1 MALDLEAYHKD
12 IEDERRQDEERAAQE
27 ANQAAWEAK
36 PFYSKAATIIS
47 EDVGAI
53 ADAAGDRLGKI
64 RDAYSAYHDAQV
76 ASRDKYG
83 IYIPTPE
90 VQEAGDNL
98 RGVVL
103 EPVTH
108 PIKSFVGG
116 YINQK
121 ADEGSTIAQ
130 DVRQSETF
138 VHYFMTPEDKLKK
151 AKEIEDTTG
160 ISADAFI
167 NDDVAYKQALNVYDY
182 KRAKAAVMPEDQAM
196 EAVWQEF
203 PELRNVSLT
212 NPNDAALA
220 LHDMDSVRQTHG
232 IVETFNHFIALG
244 NKELEYN
251 NLQYKIMT
259 NRADDNDRERAAD
272 LERMIAED
280 KKTAPSFFDDPLSA
294 IVGGMAS
301 SGPEMLQSIREG
313 VRDGLITAE
322 AAAIVGAALGT
333 GVEPLGGTLVGGA
346 AGAGAGFITGFVR
359 SVFGSVARRQAM
371 RTAITRGMQFG
382 AFEGMRR
389 PETGSRYA
397 EYGNM
402 KDTDG
407 NPLLTDNDRRLYA
420 TLGGAANAG
429 IEMANFGIA
438 TKPLS
443 RGAVNFLTKG
453 GTDKY
458 AVDAIKGVVDVAK
471 YDVAKRESVAAFA
484 KAQVKDTLKI
494 AATESAEEGAQSI
507 ADDLIHNRIVDASD
521 GRAADKAY
529 SIGDIAANALVA
541 SVEAIPAGLGFG
553 MASSLGGGSLGSVR
567 HAQRLFSEKAKEELA
582 AQKTM
587 TGTVMLN
594 RLQQVASSAKLKET
608 APDVQQ
614 KIIRTQVQGSGF
626 ENAYIDTAMAVKKE
640 NGLADLKEVAKTAGI
655 REEELEK
662 TIQSGGH
669 LFVPAE
675 KYAQSAASPQLLE
688 SVSFSPETD
697 SLARMKENAKMLSD
711 ALETAQKRAVH
722 ARADIVKSIADEY
735 FPEARENLDEQE
747 KARLYGERDMAK
759 AVIAQ
764 NTESPAE
771 GWRSLYNDFTAAR
784 DEILQPAMDAL
795 SKGMKQGVDILPLG
809 EDGRGIRVSNN
820 APWYQEYYKQH
831 GKAPNQAQLRDL
843 AYLLT
848 VGDASAPNVEG
859 WIPTTREAAEAMDA
873 ARGELDELN
882 GHIQTLENIKERM
895 MKVDSFEV
903 KGSAGLS
910 PEGYKL
916 YRQIIEMLEKI
927 GGEQKEDKQ
936 TKVARMNAML
946 FAHHADIFAAAM
958 RTQEGKEEYTA
969 LNYFRDRF
977 ALRYG
982 GTDMR
987 SNEDV
992 LHQAVRAGLNLDEQ
1006 VQVVGFDTL
1015 ANDLKGKS
1023 DKEIIAYI
1031 SKLSRTE
1038 PIPVAD
1044 FKALVGLPKD
1054 NDRYGQRHLI
1064 RGKANQSA
1072 ANRAARNTVLSNFRD
1087 VVQHAVVVE
1096 VVPNTKKKSLHGLQ
1110 GAKWRTQKRKN
1121 EVENYYRLMV
1131 PVRINGRIRT
1141 LVIVAEEHNGVVSS
1155 PTSVKVY
1162 EIYYAK
1168 KHPLATAPITET
1180 SSKAGAKAGVSVAE
1194 EDALSTISIRD
1205 MLTGVKDADGN
1216 LYAQSATNVP
1226 SSEKEAVRKQY
1237 EGTEQWM
1244 KAPNGKPTN
1253 LTEDQ
1258 WVAVR
1263 TPAFKAW
1270 FGDWEQAARLML
1282 PRHAENLEEA
1292 AAAARSI
1299 AGKRLTN
1306 DLLGVDAFLSNKNIG
1321 KMVSASAT
1329 RKSVDARVH
1338 ALAVANVDRLF
1349 SRAITEYTHKDRDND
1364 KNIKQI
1370 HRMFSPFVVG
1380 DNVFVAKLTVKE
1392 LVQEK
1397 EGNRLYSVEAL
1408 EIKEASRKWNAAYNA
1423 TEGVLTSFP
1432 QEAFDNIIARF
1443 LPDGKNCSKIV
1454 DENGEPMVVYHGS
1467 DAEFEVFD
1475 RTKGRSGMDIQ
1486 GMFFSPWD
1494 YESEGYGK
1502 NVRAFFL
1509 NIKNPATGSKSYE
1522 VFSKYKSENYA
1533 GIKARDELEHS
1544 GYDGVASGNM
1554 EDEDLEFIA
1563 FEPNQIKSATDN
1575 NGAFS
1580 PDDANIYHQKDS
1592 LEKNVGESTHAIP
1605 LDDGQG
1611 KVVDIQFVDVD
1622 EKRALQSPHIGI
1634 RFSDEEYKIGDDV
1647 ENSHNWVDGDWT
1659 DEELDGTS
1667 TVNVAEPWSYDSLDE
1682 LKETAIKRLNKAGR
1696 YPYDYAYLVAGTSS
1710 DYGEDTNESII
1721 RNAEVVGIL
1730 KLVRESEAE
1739 SFNQMLRQEV
1749 KGEISKED
1757 GKRIITLFERADEST
1772 FMHEMGHM
1780 FLMDL
1785 DELAKMDE
1793 ASAKELETVNAWAE
1807 WHEGAADEYAE
1818 TDFADEFRDHEN
1830 AILAAKKSGDV
1841 VAEKAALERWR
1852 QERFARGFEM
1862 YLSEGKAPS
1871 AAMRSV
1877 FRRFKAFLRK
1887 IYNLA
1892 KNAGAMPSVE
1902 VQAVMAR
1909 MIATENEI
1917 AEAKLDERFRPI
1929 EKLLGKESVESL
1941 LGETEAE
1948 LYKRWTQEAQE
1959 EAEDILRKRVMNDLK
1974 KEAREELNQKVEA
1987 ERERKRAELEND
1999 PVYLA
2004 EYAMR
2009 QGGSTDVVMNWF
2021 PSYAAYKKA
2030 RGKRKTLE
2038 NELKDYITEYARKLD
2053 EQIMQAHLSD
2063 ENVARAMQ
2071 TPKAYHRRLAIESA
2085 ALRRKERLMRLLGG
2099 NAPEEVKKKAVA
2111 EAKKAES
2118 PTRRG
2123 TKQEVRKEYE
2133 RSAYEHER
2141 FMREEAR
2148 AYLRERE
2155 ISESCN
2161 PRFFRRNERKYAR
2174 AMDKAAAAG
2183 KWSEVLALKEQ
2194 QAFAAACAYEAEKN
2208 EKRLN
2213 QLLANVKRKLSA
2225 RTVRLAADERYWL
2238 NHIGYLL
2245 GLKANDEEKPVKCA
2259 KLSELFEQYKDNN
2272 DIDACDPSDLLDVI
2286 TEGKKRY
2293 QEMQLDDFADIVN
2306 ALGILYNAGR
2316 RRNEML
2322 TKSMQGKTTDDILGE
2337 IFTDD
2342 TALKP
2347 SGIVE
2352 HPVSDDIGGMGY
2364 SELVARIPL
2373 LGEVVA
2379 KAAQEGNI
2387 QLTKPELILRLMGD
2401 KAHRYI
2407 YGTYDRAQMKESELL
2422 EEKRAALEK
2431 IFSVYSRREK
2441 MKWKDRNIDAH
2452 GDMISKENVLCL
2464 AMNWG
2469 TETNRKRVMDDI
2481 GQRFDVMR
2489 TLKENMTEKDWKVV
2503 QEVWNLLDTFWEE
2516 SARTEERLN
2525 GARVGKVP
2533 ASAFTIETADGKE
2546 ITLRGGYYPLRY
2558 NPKKA
2563 SKVNDKQTEEDVKGR
2578 MTGAQV
2584 FGTKRSHVKERSEGD
2599 VIAPVLLRF
2608 DVLKDHIFNAS
2619 HNIAFRIAARDVY
2632 RIINDKK
2639 FEAYVSSTYGRPIY
2653 DYLKQWA
2660 VDVWAVPVEA
2670 SDSAA
2675 SGINRIIGGLRRNS
2689 TMAIMGW
2696 RLWPCLENV
2705 MTNTFLNMDKIGVRK
2720 TAKAYLEGLPI
2731 FGRGPKAL
2739 RDMAKKS
2746 AFMADRISNMERDIR
2761 RDPHIFDPTYA
2772 PLEFLRDN
2780 AYFGI
2785 SFTDQLFSVPLWN
2798 KVYQEAFPKALAQI
2812 NEENEANKR
2821 TYQEAQNRVHELR
2834 AEIYDLRREME
2845 EKVDPLLQEIIREK
2859 NKERIREMKKHVRE
2873 KKERIRAKEKEFAE
2887 AGIALERAGE
2897 LPIYDEAER
2906 IREAEMR
2913 AVQAGDAAV
2922 RDTFGSGQTKDIS
2935 GAQRTRS
2942 ELFKL
2947 FTSFF
2952 SFFNTQYNAAL
2963 EAHYRGKYSKTGYK
2977 HIHVWM
2983 PLARTILFRIV
2994 LVGILGGLGKAAL
3007 GLDGGDDKD
3016 KYRKVQ
3022 DPKTGEI
3029 TKVEIPWEERWM
3041 NTVMKNTLSTAT
3053 GMFPGIR
3060 DLAGLALDRIFDGTT
3075 YGRTFEFGSV
3085 ASRGFDQAQATWNL
3099 IMKKGEDDLKRE
3111 EEEAKERERVKKMT
3125 RKQREKYE
3133 EEKKYKKPKKE
3144 VGYVDIA
3151 KSAAQTVSTFTASR
3165 HGITNTP
3172 SDGLF
3177 SIAQFAV
3184 DMMETDNYYDPD
3196 IRNVLRAVIFD
3207 KKLREKEVPK
3217 KPEPPKKKQ
3226 RRTRGRKERT
3236 ND

>member
-1 MALDLEAYHKD
+1 MAFDLEGYLQ
-12 IEDERRQDEERAAQE
+12 EGREEREQREAAQAEREAKE
-27 ANQAAWEAK
+27 ANQAEWEAK
-36 PFYSKAATIIS
+36 PWYSKAATIIS

-64 RDAYSAYHDAQV
+64 KDAYSAYYEAQA

-98 RGVVL
+98 RGAVL

-138 VHYFMTPEDKLKK
+138 LHYFVTPEDKLKK

-182 KRAKAAVMPEDQAM
+182 KRAKTAVMPEDQAM

-212 NPNDAALA
+212 NPTEAALA

-301 SGPEMLQSIREG
+301 SGPEMVQSIREG

-322 AAAIVGAALGT
+322 AAALAGAALGT
-333 GVEPLGGTLVGGA
+333 GIEPLGGTLVGGA
-346 AGAGAGFITGFVR
+346 AGTAGGFVVGTARSVITRATMGQLARAGLGAG
-359 SVFGSVARRQAM
+359 M
-371 RTAITRGMQFG
+371 RVG

-420 TLGGAANAG
+420 ALGGAANAG

-458 AVDAIKGVVDVAK
+458 AVDAIKGVVDAAK

-567 HAQRLFSEKAKEELA
+567 HARRLFSEKAKEELA

-614 KIIRTQVQGSGF
+614 KIIRTQVQGTGF

-655 REEELEK
+655 RDEELQK
-662 TIQSGGH
+662 TIESGGH

-697 SLARMKENAKMLSD
+697 SAARMKENAKMLSD

-735 FPEARENLDEQE
+735 FPEARENLDEHE
-747 KARLYGERDMAK
+747 KARLYSERDMAK

-848 VGDASAPNVEG
+848 VGDASAPQVEG

-882 GHIQTLENIKERM
+882 GHIKTLENIKERM

-936 TKVARMNAML
+936 TRVARMNAML

-958 RTQEGKEEYTA
+958 RTQEGKEKYTA
-969 LNYFRDRF
+969 LDYFKDRF

-987 SNEDV
+987 QN
-992 LHQAVRAGLNLDEQ
+992 GL
-1006 VQVVGFDTL
+1006 
-1015 ANDLKGKS
+1015 
-1023 DKEIIAYI
+1023 Y
-1031 SKLSRTE
+1031 
-1038 PIPVAD
+1038 
-1044 FKALVGLPKD
+1044 
-1054 NDRYGQRHLI
+1054 
-1064 RGKANQSA
+1064 
-1072 ANRAARNTVLSNFRD
+1072 
-1087 VVQHAVVVE
+1087 
-1096 VVPNTKKKSLHGLQ
+1096 
-1110 GAKWRTQKRKN
+1110 
-1121 EVENYYRLMV
+1121 
-1131 PVRINGRIRT
+1131 
-1141 LVIVAEEHNGVVSS
+1141 
-1155 PTSVKVY
+1155 
-1162 EIYYAK
+1162 
-1168 KHPLATAPITET
+1168 
-1180 SSKAGAKAGVSVAE
+1180 
-1194 EDALSTISIRD
+1194 
-1205 MLTGVKDADGN
+1205 
-1216 LYAQSATNVP
+1216 QSATDVP
-1226 SSEKEAVRKQY
+1226 SAEKDAVRKQY

-1244 KAPNGKPTN
+1244 KAPNGEPTN

-1258 WVAVR
+1258 WIAVR

-1270 FGDWEQAARLML
+1270 FGDWEAEAEKQKYLNTAPINVTEKKITKSGGVTARDAAFAWADAYL
-1282 PRHAENLEEA
+1282 PVQVSTRFGEVEINRTSVKDSLGHGFSQKKLDAITSLPEGMKVAAFIGEA
-1292 AAAARSI
+1292 KDFNGADIDNGYFCYPIMYQGEKQVVFCRAR
-1299 AGKRLTN
+1299 RDVN
-1306 DLLGVDAFLSNKNIG
+1306 SNKIYVHEVWTEDEIRGIPLQTAAKFSNSKPHG
-1321 KMVSASAT
+1321 GNT
-1329 RKSVDARVH
+1329 LYKSI
-1338 ALAVANVDRLF
+1338 LADFLN
-1349 SRAITEYTHKDRDND
+1349 K
-1364 KNIKQI
+1364 
-1370 HRMFSPFVVG
+1370 
-1380 DNVFVAKLTVKE
+1380 
-1392 LVQEK
+1392 
-1397 EGNRLYSVEAL
+1397 GNE
-1408 EIKEASRKWNAAYNA
+1408 
-1423 TEGVLTSFP
+1423 
-1432 QEAFDNIIARF
+1432 
-1443 LPDGKNCSKIV
+1443 CSKIV
-1454 DENGEPMVVYHGS
+1454 DENGEPLVVYHGS

-1522 VFSKYKSENYA
+1522 VFSKYQSENYA

-1575 NGAFS
+1575 NGVFS

-1592 LEKNVGESTHAIP
+1592 LEKNVGESAHAIP

-1659 DEELDGTS
+1659 DEELDGAS

-1682 LKETAIKRLNKAGR
+1682 LKETAIERLNKAGR

-1749 KGEISKED
+1749 RGEISKED
-1757 GKRIITLFERADEST
+1757 GKRIITLFESADEST

-1807 WHEGAADEYAE
+1807 WHEGAAEDYKD

-1830 AILAAKKSGDV
+1830 AILAAKKSGDA

-1917 AEAKLDERFRPI
+1917 TAAKLDERFRPI
-1929 EKLLGKESVESL
+1929 EKLLGKESVEYL
-1941 LGETEAE
+1941 LGETEAG
-1948 LYKRWTQEAQE
+1948 LYQRWTQEAQE

-1974 KEAREELNQKVEA
+1974 KEAREEFNQKVEA

-2111 EAKKAES
+2111 EAKKTES

-2183 KWSEVLALKEQ
+2183 KWSDVLALKEQ
-2194 QAFAAACAYEAEKN
+2194 QAFAAACAYEAERN
-2208 EKRLN
+2208 EARLN
-2213 QLLANVKRKLSA
+2213 KLLDDVKRKLNA

-2245 GLKANDEEKPVKCA
+2245 GLKANDEEKPVNCA
-2259 KLSELFEQYKDNN
+2259 KLSELFTRYKDNN

-2306 ALGILYNAGR
+2306 ALGILYNIGR

-2322 TKSMQGKTTDDILGE
+2322 TKSMQGKTTDDILGD
-2337 IFTDD
+2337 IVTDD

-2352 HPVSDDIGGMGY
+2352 HPVSDDVGGMGY
-2364 SELVARIPL
+2364 SELLAKIPL

-2379 KAAQEGNI
+2379 KAAQAGNKE
-2387 QLTKPELILRLMGD
+2387 LTKPELILRLMGD

-2407 YGTYDRAQMKESELL
+2407 YGTYERAQMKESELL

-2431 IFSVYSRREK
+2431 IFSVYSKNEK
-2441 MKWKDRNIDAH
+2441 MKWSNKNINAY
-2452 GDMISKENVLCL
+2452 GDMLSKEEVFCL
-2464 AMNWG
+2464 AFNWG

-2533 ASAFTIETADGKE
+2533 ASAFSIETADGKE
-2546 ITLRGGYYPLRY
+2546 ITLQGGYYPLRY

-2584 FGTKRSHVKERSEGD
+2584 FGTKRSHVKERSKGD
-2599 VIAPVLLRF
+2599 VVAPVLLRF

-2632 RIINDKK
+2632 RIINDKE

-2696 RLWPCLENV
+2696 RMWPCLENV
-2705 MTNTFLNMDKIGVRK
+2705 LTNTFLNMDKIGVRK
-2720 TAKAYLEGLPI
+2720 TAEAYFEGLPI
-2731 FGRGPKAL
+2731 FGKGPKAL

-2798 KVYQEAFPKALAQI
+2798 KVYQEAFPKAMAQI

-2821 TYQEAQNRVHELR
+2821 TYQEAQNRVYELR

-2887 AGIALERAGE
+2887 AGMALERAGE

-2906 IREAEMR
+2906 IREAELR

-2922 RDTFGSGQTKDIS
+2922 RDTFGSGQTKDLA

-2942 ELFKL
+2942 ELLKL

-2952 SFFNTQYNAAL
+2952 SFFNTQYNASL
-2963 EAHYRGKYSKTGYK
+2963 EAHYRGKYGKVGYK

-3111 EEEAKERERVKKMT
+3111 AEKVKERERVKKMT

-3165 HGITNTP
+3165 HGITNTL
-3172 SDGLF
+3172 SDGVF
-3177 SIAQFAV
+3177 SAAQFAV
-3184 DMMETDNYYDPD
+3184 DMMETDNYYDP
-3196 IRNVLRAVIFD
+3196 RVKNVLRSVIFD

>member
-1 MALDLEAYHKD
+1 MAFDLEGYLQ
-12 IEDERRQDEERAAQE
+12 EGREEREQREAAQAERESKE
-27 ANQAAWEAK
+27 ANQAEWEAK

-64 RDAYSAYHDAQV
+64 KDAYSAYYEAQA

-98 RGVVL
+98 RGAVL
-103 EPVTH
+103 EPITH

-130 DVRQSETF
+130 NVRNTETF
-138 VHYFMTPEDKLKK
+138 THYFMTSEDKLKK

-167 NDDVAYKQALNVYDY
+167 NDDIAYKQALNVYDY
-182 KRAKAAVMPEDQAM
+182 KRAKTAVMPEDQAM

-212 NPNDAALA
+212 NPTEAALA

-280 KKTAPSFFDDPLSA
+280 KKAAPSFFDDPLSA

-313 VRDGLITAE
+313 VRDGLIAAE
-322 AAAIVGAALGT
+322 ATAIAGAALGT

-346 AGAGAGFITGFVR
+346 AGAGAGFTAGFVR
-359 SVFGSVARRQAM
+359 SVFGGVARRQAM

-407 NPLLTDNDRRLYA
+407 NPLLTDNDRRFYA
-420 TLGGAANAG
+420 ALGGVANAG

-438 TKPLS
+438 TKLLS

-458 AVDAIKGVVDVAK
+458 AVDAIKGVVDAAK

-494 AATESAEEGAQSI
+494 AATESAEEGAQSV
-507 ADDLIHNRIVDASD
+507 ADDLIHNRIVGASD

-567 HAQRLFSEKAKEELA
+567 HARRFFSEKAKEELA

-655 REEELEK
+655 REEELQK
-662 TIQSGGH
+662 TIESGGH

-697 SLARMKENAKMLSD
+697 SAARMKENAKMLSD

-747 KARLYGERDMAK
+747 KARLYSERDMAK

-882 GHIQTLENIKERM
+882 GHIKTLENIKERM

-969 LNYFRDRF
+969 LDYFKDRF

-987 SNEDV
+987 DGFAQSSSARRLKEDMLAWKQKVDDFFAGKLALRNNVMMRSPLVFDLIGADSSLDIAIDSNILQKVVDKHHFTRKDLLQLPKKIADPLFVLRAIDTKTGVEDTQKRIV
-992 LHQAVRAGLNLDEQ
+992 VVDMEINGATVMIPFVFNTSKGFNKIASAYGRETPSGQPNDAWYIDRLNDKHLLYVHKNRTARWVATRTGAAGSHNAPLTKQ
-1006 VQVVGFDTL
+1006 SF
-1015 ANDLKGKS
+1015 
-1023 DKEIIAYI
+1023 
-1031 SKLSRTE
+1031 SKLSIPDETALGKLKKENPGFYQSAWHGSPHDFVEFLLSAIGTGEGAQAHGWGLYFAKAKKTAASYRERLSSKNELEIVYDGKKSEELTGDIKAAIQLLHLQGFRPEDNLGKFIKTRVKEYTE
-1038 PIPVAD
+1038 MIRRWENRIREIDNTLSTNAAQAVQAQ
-1044 FKALVGLPKD
+1044 LYEERKD
-1054 NDRYGQRHLI
+1054 NVDRVAASKNVVRQLKLI
-1064 RGKANQSA
+1064 
-1072 ANRAARNTVLSNFRD
+1072 D
-1087 VVQHAVVVE
+1087 
-1096 VVPNTKKKSLHGLQ
+1096 TKKAAIKGAGSLFHVEIPDNDVLLDEDKSYTKQPLKVREALEKLVRGLTLDQ
-1110 GAKWRTQKRKN
+1110 L
-1121 EVENYYRLMV
+1121 ENWNDVRRL
-1131 PVRINGRIRT
+1131 GKSK
-1141 LVIVAEEHNGVVSS
+1141 VIAE
-1155 PTSVKVY
+1155 
-1162 EIYYAK
+1162 IM
-1168 KHPLATAPITET
+1168 
-1180 SSKAGAKAGVSVAE
+1180 
-1194 EDALSTISIRD
+1194 DALSESNGMNIYGTISD
-1205 MLTGVKDADGN
+1205 LA
-1216 LYAQSATNVP
+1216 
-1226 SSEKEAVRKQY
+1226 
-1237 EGTEQWM
+1237 EGQ
-1244 KAPNGKPTN
+1244 
-1253 LTEDQ
+1253 
-1258 WVAVR
+1258 
-1263 TPAFKAW
+1263 
-1270 FGDWEQAARLML
+1270 
-1282 PRHAENLEEA
+1282 
-1292 AAAARSI
+1292 
-1299 AGKRLTN
+1299 
-1306 DLLGVDAFLSNKNIG
+1306 
-1321 KMVSASAT
+1321 
-1329 RKSVDARVH
+1329 
-1338 ALAVANVDRLF
+1338 
-1349 SRAITEYTHKDRDND
+1349 
-1364 KNIKQI
+1364 
-1370 HRMFSPFVVG
+1370 
-1380 DNVFVAKLTVKE
+1380 
-1392 LVQEK
+1392 
-1397 EGNRLYSVEAL
+1397 
-1408 EIKEASRKWNAAYNA
+1408 KEAS
-1423 TEGVLTSFP
+1423 VL
-1432 QEAFDNIIARF
+1432 
-1443 LPDGKNCSKIV
+1443 
-1454 DENGEPMVVYHGS
+1454 
-1467 DAEFEVFD
+1467 
-1475 RTKGRSGMDIQ
+1475 
-1486 GMFFSPWD
+1486 
-1494 YESEGYGK
+1494 
-1502 NVRAFFL
+1502 L
-1509 NIKNPATGSKSYE
+1509 NQY
-1522 VFSKYKSENYA
+1522 
-1533 GIKARDELEHS
+1533 GIKGITYGGQE
-1544 GYDGVASGNM
+1544 DGRCYVI
-1554 EDEDLEFIA
+1554 F
-1563 FEPNQIKSATDN
+1563 
-1575 NGAFS
+1575 
-1580 PDDANIYHQKDS
+1580 DDK
-1592 LEKNVGESTHAIP
+1592 AI
-1605 LDDGQG
+1605 
-1611 KVVDIQFVDVD
+1611 
-1622 EKRALQSPHIGI
+1622 
-1634 RFSDEEYKIGDDV
+1634 
-1647 ENSHNWVDGDWT
+1647 
-1659 DEELDGTS
+1659 
-1667 TVNVAEPWSYDSLDE
+1667 
-1682 LKETAIKRLNKAGR
+1682 
-1696 YPYDYAYLVAGTSS
+1696 
-1710 DYGEDTNESII
+1710 SII
-1721 RNAEVVGIL
+1721 E
-1730 KLVRESEAE
+1730 K
-1739 SFNQMLRQEV
+1739 FNQMLRQEV
-1749 KGEISKED
+1749 RGEISKED
-1757 GKRIITLFERADEST
+1757 GKRIITLFESADEST

-1807 WHEGAADEYAE
+1807 WHEGAAEEYKD

-1830 AILAAKKSGDV
+1830 AILAAKKSGDA

-1917 AEAKLDERFRPI
+1917 TEAKLDDRFRPI

-1974 KEAREELNQKVEA
+1974 KEAREEFNQKVEA

-2053 EQIMQAHLSD
+2053 EQIMQEHLSD

-2183 KWSEVLALKEQ
+2183 KWSDVLALKEQ
-2194 QAFAAACAYEAEKN
+2194 QAFAAACAYEAERN
-2208 EKRLN
+2208 EARLN
-2213 QLLANVKRKLSA
+2213 KLVESVKRKLNA

-2259 KLSELFEQYKDNN
+2259 KLSELFARYKENI

-2306 ALGILYNAGR
+2306 ALGILYNVGR

-2347 SGIVE
+2347 TGIVE
-2352 HPVSDDIGGMGY
+2352 HPVSEDTGGIGY
-2364 SELVARIPL
+2364 SELLAKTPFV
-2373 LGEVVA
+2373 GEVLA
-2379 KAAQEGNI
+2379 KYGQEGSLL
-2387 QLTKPELILRLMGD
+2387 LTKPELIMRLIGE
-2401 KAHRYI
+2401 KAHRYL
-2407 YGTYDRAQMKESELL
+2407 YGTYERAQMKESEILG
-2422 EEKRAALEK
+2422 EKKEKLEK
-2431 IFSVYSRREK
+2431 IFSVYTRKER

-2452 GDMISKENVLCL
+2452 GDMLSKENVLCL

-2469 TETNRKRVMDDI
+2469 TFTNRKRVMDDI
-2481 GQRFDVMR
+2481 GQRFDVIR
-2489 TLKENMTEKDWKVV
+2489 TLHENMTEKDWKVV
-2503 QEVWNLLDTFWEE
+2503 QEVWNLVDTFWGE

-2525 GARVGKVP
+2525 GAHIGKVP
-2533 ASAFTIETADGKE
+2533 AHEFTIKTADKKE
-2546 ITLRGGYYPLRY
+2546 ITLKGGYYPLRY
-2558 NPKKA
+2558 NAEK
-2563 SKVNDKQTEEDVKGR
+2563 SSNVQDKTAEEAAKGT

-2584 FGTKRSHVKERSEGD
+2584 FGTMRSHTKGRVEGD
-2599 VIAPVLLRF
+2599 VVLPVRLEF
-2608 DVLKDHIFNAS
+2608 GVLQEHVYNAS

-2639 FEAYVSSTYGRPIY
+2639 FEAYVSSNYGRPVY
-2653 DYLKQWA
+2653 KYLKQWA
-2660 VDVWAVPVEA
+2660 VDVWAIPA
-2670 SDSAA
+2670 DGTDLAGSAISRA
-2675 SGINRIIGGLRRNS
+2675 LAAFRRNS

-2696 RLWPCLENV
+2696 RVWPVVENV
-2705 MTNTFLNMDKIGVRK
+2705 SNIAPVVDKLGARRALQAVIAFALHPK
-2720 TAKAYLEGLPI
+2720 TLLA
-2731 FGRGPKAL
+2731 
-2739 RDMAKKS
+2739 MSKKS
-2746 AFMADRISNMERDIR
+2746 IFMADRINNMERDVR
-2761 RDPHIFDPTYA
+2761 RDSHTFDPTYK

-2780 AYFGI
+2780 AYRALA
-2785 SFTDQLFSVPLWN
+2785 FTDLALSVPTWN
-2798 KVYQEAFPKALAQI
+2798 SAYNEAFPKAMAQI

-2821 TYQEAQNRVHELR
+2821 TYQEAQNRVYELR
-2834 AEIYDLRREME
+2834 AEVYDLRREME
-2845 EKVDPLLQEIIREK
+2845 ETVDPSLQ
-2859 NKERIREMKKHVRE
+2859 
-2873 KKERIRAKEKEFAE
+2873 ERIRAKEKEFAE

-2922 RDTFGSGQTKDIS
+2922 RDTFGSGQTKDLAAI
-2935 GAQRTRS
+2935 QRSRN
-2942 ELFKL
+2942 EAVKM
-2947 FTSFF
+2947 FTSFY
-2952 SFFNTQYNAAL
+2952 SFFNTQFNAVLESYYGGKYNADG
-2963 EAHYRGKYSKTGYK
+2963 YR
-2977 HIHVWM
+2977 HIRVWM
-2983 PLARTILFRIV
+2983 PFARSVLYRII
-2994 LVGILGGLGKAAL
+2994 LVGLIGGLGKAAL
-3007 GLDGGDDKD
+3007 GLEGDDDKD
-3016 KYRKVQ
+3016 KYRNVV
-3022 DPKTGEI
+3022 DPKTGKT
-3029 TKVEIPWEERWM
+3029 TKVEVPWEERWM
-3041 NTVMKNTLSTAT
+3041 NVIGKNTISTAT
-3053 GMFPGIR
+3053 GMIPIVR
-3060 DLAGLALDRIFDGTT
+3060 DLIGMVTDALFDGTT
-3075 YGRTFEFGSV
+3075 RGRNFEVGSV
-3085 ASRGFDQAQATWNL
+3085 LSRGGKQAMATWNL

-3111 EEEAKERERVKKMT
+3111 AEKAKERERVKKMT
-3125 RKQREKYE
+3125 KKQREKYE

-3151 KSAAQTVSTFTASR
+3151 KSAAQTVSTFTATR
-3165 HGITNTP
+3165 HGITNTL
-3172 SDGLF
+3172 SDGVF
-3177 SIAQFAV
+3177 SAAQFAV
-3184 DMMETDNYYDPD
+3184 DMMETDNYYDP
-3196 IRNVLRAVIFD
+3196 RVKNVLRSVIFD

>member
-1 MALDLEAYHKD
+1 MAFDLEGYLQ
-12 IEDERRQDEERAAQE
+12 EGREEREQREAAQAERESKE
-27 ANQAAWEAK
+27 ANQAEWEAK

-64 RDAYSAYHDAQV
+64 KDAYSAYYEAQA

-98 RGVVL
+98 RGAVL
-103 EPVTH
+103 EPITH

-130 DVRQSETF
+130 NVRNTETF
-138 VHYFMTPEDKLKK
+138 THYFMTSEDKLKK

-182 KRAKAAVMPEDQAM
+182 KRAKTAVMPEDQAM

-212 NPNDAALA
+212 NPTEAALA

-280 KKTAPSFFDDPLSA
+280 KKAAPSFFDDPLSA

-301 SGPEMLQSIREG
+301 SGPEMMQSIREG

-322 AAAIVGAALGT
+322 AAALAGAALGT
-333 GVEPLGGTLVGGA
+333 GIEPLGGTLVGGA
-346 AGAGAGFITGFVR
+346 AGAAGGFVVGTARSVITRATMGQLARAGLGAG
-359 SVFGSVARRQAM
+359 M
-371 RTAITRGMQFG
+371 RVG

-420 TLGGAANAG
+420 ALGGAANAG

-458 AVDAIKGVVDVAK
+458 AVDAIKGVVDAAK

-494 AATESAEEGAQSI
+494 AATESAEEGAQSV

-541 SVEAIPAGLGFG
+541 SVVAIPAGLGFG

-567 HAQRLFSEKAKEELA
+567 HARRLFSEKAKEELA

-626 ENAYIDTAMAVKKE
+626 ENAYIDTAMAVKKG

-655 REEELEK
+655 REEELQK
-662 TIQSGGH
+662 TIESGGN

-697 SLARMKENAKMLSD
+697 SMARMKENAKMLSD

-747 KARLYGERDMAK
+747 KARLHSERDMAK

-784 DEILQPAMDAL
+784 DEILQPAIDAL

-882 GHIQTLENIKERM
+882 GHIKTLENIKERM

-916 YRQIIEMLEKI
+916 YRQIMEMLEKI

-969 LNYFRDRF
+969 LDYFRDRF

-987 SNEDV
+987 QN
-992 LHQAVRAGLNLDEQ
+992 GL
-1006 VQVVGFDTL
+1006 
-1015 ANDLKGKS
+1015 
-1023 DKEIIAYI
+1023 Y
-1031 SKLSRTE
+1031 
-1038 PIPVAD
+1038 
-1044 FKALVGLPKD
+1044 
-1054 NDRYGQRHLI
+1054 
-1064 RGKANQSA
+1064 
-1072 ANRAARNTVLSNFRD
+1072 
-1087 VVQHAVVVE
+1087 
-1096 VVPNTKKKSLHGLQ
+1096 
-1110 GAKWRTQKRKN
+1110 
-1121 EVENYYRLMV
+1121 
-1131 PVRINGRIRT
+1131 
-1141 LVIVAEEHNGVVSS
+1141 
-1155 PTSVKVY
+1155 
-1162 EIYYAK
+1162 
-1168 KHPLATAPITET
+1168 
-1180 SSKAGAKAGVSVAE
+1180 
-1194 EDALSTISIRD
+1194 
-1205 MLTGVKDADGN
+1205 
-1216 LYAQSATNVP
+1216 QSATNVP
-1226 SSEKEAVRKQY
+1226 SAEKDAVRKQY

-1270 FGDWEQAARLML
+1270 FGDWEAEAEKQKYLNTAPINVTEKKITKSGGVTARDAALAWADAYL
-1282 PRHAENLEEA
+1282 PVQVSTRFGEVEINRTSVKDSLGHGFSQKKLDAITSLPEGMKVAAFIGEA
-1292 AAAARSI
+1292 KDFNGADIDNGYFCYPIMYQGEKQVVFCRAR
-1299 AGKRLTN
+1299 RDVN
-1306 DLLGVDAFLSNKNIG
+1306 SNKIYVHEVWTEDEIRGIPLQTAAKFSNSKPHG
-1321 KMVSASAT
+1321 GNT
-1329 RKSVDARVH
+1329 LYKSI
-1338 ALAVANVDRLF
+1338 LADFLN
-1349 SRAITEYTHKDRDND
+1349 K
-1364 KNIKQI
+1364 
-1370 HRMFSPFVVG
+1370 
-1380 DNVFVAKLTVKE
+1380 
-1392 LVQEK
+1392 
-1397 EGNRLYSVEAL
+1397 GNE
-1408 EIKEASRKWNAAYNA
+1408 
-1423 TEGVLTSFP
+1423 
-1432 QEAFDNIIARF
+1432 
-1443 LPDGKNCSKIV
+1443 CSKIV
-1454 DENGEPMVVYHGS
+1454 DENGEPLVVYHGS

-1592 LEKNVGESTHAIP
+1592 LEKNVGESAHAIP

-1634 RFSDEEYKIGDDV
+1634 RFSDKEYKIGDDV

-1659 DEELDGTS
+1659 DEELDGAS

-1682 LKETAIKRLNKAGR
+1682 LKETAIERLNKAGR

-1749 KGEISKED
+1749 RGEISQED
-1757 GKRIITLFERADEST
+1757 GKRIITLFESADEST

-1807 WHEGAADEYAE
+1807 WHEGAAEDYKD

-1948 LYKRWTQEAQE
+1948 LYQRWTQEAQE

-1974 KEAREELNQKVEA
+1974 KEAREEFNEKVEA

-2038 NELKDYITEYARKLD
+2038 NELKDYMTEYARKLD
-2053 EQIMQAHLSD
+2053 EQIMQEHLSD

-2148 AYLRERE
+2148 TYLRERE

-2183 KWSEVLALKEQ
+2183 KWSDVLALKEQ
-2194 QAFAAACAYEAEKN
+2194 QAFAAACAYEAERN
-2208 EKRLN
+2208 EARLN
-2213 QLLANVKRKLSA
+2213 KLVESVKRKLNA

-2245 GLKANDEEKPVKCA
+2245 GLKANDEEKPVNCA
-2259 KLSELFEQYKDNN
+2259 KLSELFAQYKDNI

-2306 ALGILYNAGR
+2306 ALGILYNVGR

-2347 SGIVE
+2347 TGIVE
-2352 HPVSDDIGGMGY
+2352 HPVSEDTGGIGY
-2364 SELVARIPL
+2364 SELL
-2373 LGEVVA
+2373 A
-2379 KAAQEGNI
+2379 KTPFVGKVLAKYGQEGSLL
-2387 QLTKPELILRLMGD
+2387 LTKPELIMRLLGE
-2401 KAHRYI
+2401 KAHRYL
-2407 YGTYDRAQMKESELL
+2407 YGTYDRAQMKESEILG
-2422 EEKRAALEK
+2422 EKQKELEK
-2431 IFSVYSRREK
+2431 IFSVYTRKER

-2452 GDMISKENVLCL
+2452 GDMLSKENVLCL

-2469 TETNRKRVMDDI
+2469 TFTNRKRVLDGV
-2481 GQRFDVMR
+2481 GQKFDVIR
-2489 TLKENMTEKDWKVV
+2489 TLHENMTEKDWKVV
-2503 QEVWNLLDTFWEE
+2503 QEVWNLVDTFWEE

-2525 GARVGKVP
+2525 GAHIGKVP
-2533 ASAFTIETADGKE
+2533 AHEFTIKTADGKE
-2546 ITLRGGYYPLRY
+2546 VTLKGGYYPLRY
-2558 NPKKA
+2558 NAEK
-2563 SKVNDKQTEEDVKGR
+2563 SSNVQDKTAEEAAKGT

-2584 FGTKRSHVKERSEGD
+2584 FGTKRGHTKARVEGD
-2599 VIAPVLLRF
+2599 VVLPVRLEF
-2608 DVLKDHIFNAS
+2608 GVLQEHIYNAS

-2639 FEAYVSSTYGRPIY
+2639 FEAYVSSNYGRPVY
-2653 DYLKQWA
+2653 KYLKQWA
-2660 VDVWAVPVEA
+2660 VDVWAIPA
-2670 SDSAA
+2670 DGTDLAGSAISRA
-2675 SGINRIIGGLRRNS
+2675 LAAFRRNS

-2696 RLWPCLENV
+2696 RMWPVVENV
-2705 MTNTFLNMDKIGVRK
+2705 SNIAPVVDKLGAKRALQAVIAFALHPK
-2720 TAKAYLEGLPI
+2720 TLLA
-2731 FGRGPKAL
+2731 
-2739 RDMAKKS
+2739 MSKKS
-2746 AFMADRISNMERDIR
+2746 IFMADRINNMERDVR
-2761 RDPHIFDPTYA
+2761 RDSHTFDPTYK

-2780 AYFGI
+2780 AYRAL
-2785 SFTDQLFSVPLWN
+2785 SFTDLALSVPTWN
-2798 KVYQEAFPKALAQI
+2798 SAYNEAFPKALAQI

-2845 EKVDPLLQEIIREK
+2845 EIVDPSLQ
-2859 NKERIREMKKHVRE
+2859 
-2873 KKERIRAKEKEFAE
+2873 ERIRAKEKEFAE

-2922 RDTFGSGQTKDIS
+2922 RDTFGSGQTKDLAAI
-2935 GAQRTRS
+2935 QRSRN
-2942 ELFKL
+2942 EAVKM
-2947 FTSFF
+2947 FTSFY
-2952 SFFNTQYNAAL
+2952 SFFNTQFNAVLESYYGGKYNADG
-2963 EAHYRGKYSKTGYK
+2963 YR
-2977 HIHVWM
+2977 HIRVWM
-2983 PLARTILFRIV
+2983 PFARSMLYRII
-2994 LVGILGGLGKAAL
+2994 LVGLIGGLGKAAL
-3007 GLDGGDDKD
+3007 GLEGDDDRD
-3016 KYRKVQ
+3016 KYRNVV
-3022 DPKTGEI
+3022 DPKTGKT
-3029 TKVEIPWEERWM
+3029 TKVEVPWEERWM
-3041 NTVMKNTLSTAT
+3041 NVIGKNTVSTAT
-3053 GMFPGIR
+3053 GMIPIVR
-3060 DLAGLALDRIFDGTT
+3060 DLIGMVTDALFDGTT
-3075 YGRTFEFGSV
+3075 RGRNFEVGSV
-3085 ASRGFDQAQATWNL
+3085 LSRGGKQAMATWNL

-3111 EEEAKERERVKKMT
+3111 AEKVKERERVKKMT
-3125 RKQREKYE
+3125 KKQREKYE

-3151 KSAAQTVSTFTASR
+3151 KSAAQTVSTFTATR
-3165 HGITNTP
+3165 HGITNTL
-3172 SDGLF
+3172 SDGVF
-3177 SIAQFAV
+3177 SAAQFAI
-3184 DMMETDNYYDPD
+3184 DMMETDNYYDP
-3196 IRNVLRAVIFD
+3196 RVTNVMRSVIFD

>member
-1 MALDLEAYHKD
+1 MAFDLEGYLQ
-12 IEDERRQDEERAAQE
+12 EGREEREQREAAQAEREAKE
-27 ANQAAWEAK
+27 ANQAEWEAK
-36 PFYSKAATIIS
+36 PWYSKAATIIS

-64 RDAYSAYHDAQV
+64 KDAYSAYYEAQA

-98 RGVVL
+98 RGAVL

-130 DVRQSETF
+130 NVRNTETF
-138 VHYFMTPEDKLKK
+138 THYFMTSEDKLKK

-160 ISADAFI
+160 ISAEAFI
-167 NDDVAYKQALNVYDY
+167 NDDIAYKQALNVYDY
-182 KRAKAAVMPEDQAM
+182 KRAKTAVMPEDQAM

-212 NPNDAALA
+212 NPTEAALA

-301 SGPEMLQSIREG
+301 SGPEMVQSIREG
-313 VRDGLITAE
+313 VRDGLIAAE
-322 AAAIVGAALGT
+322 ATAIAGAALGT

-346 AGAGAGFITGFVR
+346 AGAGAGFTAGFVR
-359 SVFGSVARRQAM
+359 SVFGGVARRQAM

-389 PETGSRYA
+389 PETGSRFA

-407 NPLLTDNDRRLYA
+407 DPLLTDNDRRLYA
-420 TLGGAANAG
+420 ALGGAANAG
-429 IEMANFGIA
+429 IEMANFGIV

-443 RGAVNFLTKG
+443 RGAANFLTKG

-458 AVDAIKGVVDVAK
+458 AVDAIKGVVDAAK

-494 AATESAEEGAQSI
+494 AATESAEEGAQSV

-567 HAQRLFSEKAKEELA
+567 HARRLFSEKAKEELA

-655 REEELEK
+655 REEELQK
-662 TIQSGGH
+662 TIESGGH

-697 SLARMKENAKMLSD
+697 SVARMKENAKMLSD

-747 KARLYGERDMAK
+747 KARLHSERDMAK

-848 VGDASAPNVEG
+848 VGDASAPQVEG

-882 GHIQTLENIKERM
+882 GHIKTLENIKERM

-958 RTQEGKEEYTA
+958 RTQEGKEKYTA
-969 LNYFRDRF
+969 LDYFKDRF

-987 SNEDV
+987 DGFAQRSSARRLKEDMLAWKQKV
-992 LHQAVRAGLNLDEQ
+992 DDFLAGKLPLHNNVVMRTPLVFDLIGADSTLDIAIDRNILQKLVNKHHFTRQNLLE
-1006 VQVVGFDTL
+1006 
-1015 ANDLKGKS
+1015 
-1023 DKEIIAYI
+1023 
-1031 SKLSRTE
+1031 
-1038 PIPVAD
+1038 
-1044 FKALVGLPKD
+1044 LPKKIAD
-1054 NDRYGQRHLI
+1054 PLFVL
-1064 RGKANQSA
+1064 
-1072 ANRAARNTVLSNFRD
+1072 RAIDTKTG
-1087 VVQHAVVVE
+1087 VE
-1096 VVPNTKKKSLHGLQ
+1096 D
-1110 GAKWRTQKRKN
+1110 AQKRIVVIDM
-1121 EVENYYRLMV
+1121 E
-1131 PVRINGRIRT
+1131 ING
-1141 LVIVAEEHNGVVSS
+1141 
-1155 PTSVKVY
+1155 
-1162 EIYYAK
+1162 
-1168 KHPLATAPITET
+1168 AT
-1180 SSKAGAKAGVSVAE
+1180 V
-1194 EDALSTISIRD
+1194 
-1205 MLTGVKDADGN
+1205 
-1216 LYAQSATNVP
+1216 
-1226 SSEKEAVRKQY
+1226 
-1237 EGTEQWM
+1237 
-1244 KAPNGKPTN
+1244 
-1253 LTEDQ
+1253 
-1258 WVAVR
+1258 
-1263 TPAFKAW
+1263 
-1270 FGDWEQAARLML
+1270 
-1282 PRHAENLEEA
+1282 
-1292 AAAARSI
+1292 
-1299 AGKRLTN
+1299 
-1306 DLLGVDAFLSNKNIG
+1306 
-1321 KMVSASAT
+1321 MV
-1329 RKSVDARVH
+1329 
-1338 ALAVANVDRLF
+1338 
-1349 SRAITEYTHKDRDND
+1349 
-1364 KNIKQI
+1364 
-1370 HRMFSPFVVG
+1370 PFVVNTAQG
-1380 DNVFVAKLTVKE
+1380 MNKIASAYGREKSSGQPNDQWYIDRLNQKNLLYINKNRTARWVATRTGAAGRHNAPLTK
-1392 LVQEK
+1392 Q
-1397 EGNRLYSVEAL
+1397 
-1408 EIKEASRKWNAAYNA
+1408 
-1423 TEGVLTSFP
+1423 SFST
-1432 QEAFDNIIARF
+1432 FSIA
-1443 LPDGKNCSKIV
+1443 
-1454 DENGEPMVVYHGS
+1454 DENDLSKQKKENPGFYQSAWHGS
-1467 DAEFEVFD
+1467 PHDFVEFLLSAIGTGEGAQAHGWGLYLAEKREAA
-1475 RTKGRSGMDIQ
+1475 S
-1486 GMFFSPWD
+1486 
-1494 YESEGYGK
+1494 GYGGK
-1502 NVRAFFL
+1502 LYHVEIPDNDVLIDEQKTYDEQPAKVR
-1509 NIKNPATGSKSYE
+1509 K
-1522 VFSKYKSENYA
+1522 
-1533 GIKARDELEHS
+1533 
-1544 GYDGVASGNM
+1544 
-1554 EDEDLEFIA
+1554 
-1563 FEPNQIKSATDN
+1563 
-1575 NGAFS
+1575 
-1580 PDDANIYHQKDS
+1580 S
-1592 LEKNVGESTHAIP
+1592 LEKLVHGLTLEQLENWNDVRRLGKVKVIAEIMDTLSESDGMNIYGTISD
-1605 LDDGQG
+1605 LVDGQQEASELLNQYG
-1611 KVVDIQFVDVD
+1611 IKGITYHDEQSGRGFVVF
-1622 EKRALQSPHIGI
+1622 
-1634 RFSDEEYKIGDDV
+1634 DD
-1647 ENSHNWVDGDWT
+1647 
-1659 DEELDGTS
+1659 
-1667 TVNVAEPWSYDSLDE
+1667 
-1682 LKETAIKRLNKAGR
+1682 KAI
-1696 YPYDYAYLVAGTSS
+1696 
-1710 DYGEDTNESII
+1710 SII
-1721 RNAEVVGIL
+1721 E
-1730 KLVRESEAE
+1730 K
-1739 SFNQMLRQEV
+1739 FNQMLRQEV
-1749 KGEISKED
+1749 RGEISKED
-1757 GKRIITLFERADEST
+1757 GKRIITLFESADEST

-1807 WHEGAADEYAE
+1807 WHEGAAAEYKD

-1917 AEAKLDERFRPI
+1917 TEAKLDERFRPI
-1929 EKLLGKESVESL
+1929 EKLLGKEGVESL

-1948 LYKRWTQEAQE
+1948 LYQRWTQEAQE

-1974 KEAREELNQKVEA
+1974 KEAREEFNQKVEA

-2038 NELKDYITEYARKLD
+2038 NELKDYMTEYARKLD

-2183 KWSEVLALKEQ
+2183 KWSDVLALKEQ
-2194 QAFAAACAYEAEKN
+2194 QAFAAACAYEAERN
-2208 EKRLN
+2208 EDRLN
-2213 QLLANVKRKLSA
+2213 KLLDDVKRKLSA
-2225 RTVRLAADERYWL
+2225 RTVRLAADERFWL

-2245 GLKANDEEKPVKCA
+2245 GLKANDEEKPVNCA
-2259 KLSELFEQYKDNN
+2259 KLSELFTRYQENI

-2306 ALGILYNAGR
+2306 ALGILYNVGR

-2347 SGIVE
+2347 TGIVE
-2352 HPVSDDIGGMGY
+2352 HPVSDDVGGMGY
-2364 SELVARIPL
+2364 SDLLARIPL

-2469 TETNRKRVMDDI
+2469 TFTNRKRVMDDI
-2481 GQRFDVMR
+2481 GQRFDVIR
-2489 TLKENMTEKDWKVV
+2489 TLHENMTEKDWKVV
-2503 QEVWNLLDTFWEE
+2503 QEVWNLVDTFWEE

-2525 GARVGKVP
+2525 GAHIGKVP
-2533 ASAFTIETADGKE
+2533 AHEFTIKTADGKE
-2546 ITLRGGYYPLRY
+2546 ITLKGGYYPLRY

-2563 SKVNDKQTEEDVKGR
+2563 SKIGDKQTEEDVKGR

-2675 SGINRIIGGLRRNS
+2675 MGINRIIGGLRRNS

-2696 RLWPCLENV
+2696 RMWPCLEN
-2705 MTNTFLNMDKIGVRK
+2705 MLTNTLLNMDKIGIRK
-2720 TAKAYLEGLPI
+2720 TMSAYFEGLPVI
-2731 FGRGPKAL
+2731 SKGPKAL

-2746 AFMADRISNMERDIR
+2746 SFMADRINNMERDIR
-2761 RDPHIFDPTYA
+2761 RDPHIFDPTYR

-2780 AYFGI
+2780 AYFCMG
-2785 SFTDQLFSVPLWN
+2785 FTDQLFSVPLWN
-2798 KVYQEAFPKALAQI
+2798 RVYKEAFPKAMAQI

-2821 TYQEAQNRVHELR
+2821 AYQEAQNRVHELR

-2845 EKVDPLLQEIIREK
+2845 EIVDPSLQ
-2859 NKERIREMKKHVRE
+2859 
-2873 KKERIRAKEKEFAE
+2873 ERIRAKEKEFAE

-2922 RDTFGSGQTKDIS
+2922 RDTFGSGQTKDLA
-2935 GAQRTRS
+2935 GVQRTRS
-2942 ELFKL
+2942 ELLKL

-2952 SFFNTQYNAAL
+2952 SFFNTQYNASL
-2963 EAHYRGKYSKTGYK
+2963 EAHYGGKYGKGGYK

-2983 PLARTILFRIV
+2983 PLARTILFRMI

-3007 GLDGGDDKD
+3007 GLEGDDDKD
-3016 KYRKVQ
+3016 KYQNVV
-3022 DPKTGEI
+3022 DPKTGKT
-3029 TKVEIPWEERWM
+3029 TKVEVPWEDRWM
-3041 NTVMKNTLSTAT
+3041 KTVLKNTLSTAT

-3060 DLAGLALDRIFDGTT
+3060 DFAGFALDRIFDGTT
-3075 YGRTFEFGSV
+3075 YGRSLEFGSV
-3085 ASRGFDQAQATWNL
+3085 ASRGLKQAAATWNL

-3111 EEEAKERERVKKMT
+3111 AEEVKERERVKKMT
-3125 RKQREKYE
+3125 KKQRKKYE

-3151 KSAAQTVSTFTASR
+3151 KSAAQTVSTFTATR
-3165 HGITNTP
+3165 HGITNTL
-3172 SDGLF
+3172 SDGVF
-3177 SIAQFAV
+3177 SAVQFAV
-3184 DMMETDNYYDPD
+3184 DMMETDNYYDP
-3196 IRNVLRAVIFD
+3196 RVKNVLRSVIFD

-3217 KPEPPKKKQ
+3217 KPAPPKKKQ

>member
-1 MALDLEAYHKD
+1 MAFDLEGYLQ
-12 IEDERRQDEERAAQE
+12 EGREEREQREAAQAEREAKE
-27 ANQAAWEAK
+27 ANQAEWEAK

-64 RDAYSAYHDAQV
+64 KDAYSAYYEAQA

-130 DVRQSETF
+130 NVRNTETF
-138 VHYFMTPEDKLKK
+138 THYFMTPEDKLKK

-212 NPNDAALA
+212 NPTEAALA

-322 AAAIVGAALGT
+322 AAALAGAALGT
-333 GVEPLGGTLVGGA
+333 GIEPLGGTLVGGA
-346 AGAGAGFITGFVR
+346 AGAAGGFVVGTARSVITRATMGQLARAGLGAG
-359 SVFGSVARRQAM
+359 M
-371 RTAITRGMQFG
+371 RVG

-389 PETGSRYA
+389 PETGSRFA

-407 NPLLTDNDRRLYA
+407 DPLLTDNDRRFYSA
-420 TLGGAANAG
+420 LGGAANAG
-429 IEMANFGIA
+429 IEMANFGMV

-458 AVDAIKGVVDVAK
+458 AVDAIKGVVDAAK

-529 SIGDIAANALVA
+529 NIGDIAANALVA

-567 HAQRLFSEKAKEELA
+567 HARRLFSEKAKEELA

-626 ENAYIDTAMAVKKE
+626 ENAYIDTAMAMKKE

-655 REEELEK
+655 REEELQK
-662 TIQSGGH
+662 TIESGGH

-697 SLARMKENAKMLSD
+697 SAARMKENAKMLSD
-711 ALETAQKRAVH
+711 ALEAAQKRAVH

-747 KARLYGERDMAK
+747 KARLYSERDIAK

-882 GHIQTLENIKERM
+882 GHIKTLENIKERM

-927 GGEQKEDKQ
+927 GGKQKEDKQ

-958 RTQEGKEEYTA
+958 RTQEGKEKYTA
-969 LNYFRDRF
+969 LDYFRDRF

-987 SNEDV
+987 QN
-992 LHQAVRAGLNLDEQ
+992 GL
-1006 VQVVGFDTL
+1006 
-1015 ANDLKGKS
+1015 
-1023 DKEIIAYI
+1023 Y
-1031 SKLSRTE
+1031 
-1038 PIPVAD
+1038 
-1044 FKALVGLPKD
+1044 
-1054 NDRYGQRHLI
+1054 
-1064 RGKANQSA
+1064 
-1072 ANRAARNTVLSNFRD
+1072 
-1087 VVQHAVVVE
+1087 
-1096 VVPNTKKKSLHGLQ
+1096 
-1110 GAKWRTQKRKN
+1110 
-1121 EVENYYRLMV
+1121 
-1131 PVRINGRIRT
+1131 
-1141 LVIVAEEHNGVVSS
+1141 
-1155 PTSVKVY
+1155 
-1162 EIYYAK
+1162 
-1168 KHPLATAPITET
+1168 
-1180 SSKAGAKAGVSVAE
+1180 
-1194 EDALSTISIRD
+1194 
-1205 MLTGVKDADGN
+1205 
-1216 LYAQSATNVP
+1216 QSATDVP
-1226 SSEKEAVRKQY
+1226 SAEKEAVRKQY

-1475 RTKGRSGMDIQ
+1475 RTKGRSWMDIQ

-1554 EDEDLEFIA
+1554 EDEDLEFIT

-1592 LEKNVGESTHAIP
+1592 LEKNVGESAHAIP

-1659 DEELDGTS
+1659 DEELDGAS

-1682 LKETAIKRLNKAGR
+1682 LKETAIERLNKAGR

-1749 KGEISKED
+1749 RGEISKED
-1757 GKRIITLFERADEST
+1757 GKRIITLFESADEST

-1807 WHEGAADEYAE
+1807 WHEGAAEEYKD

-1830 AILAAKKSGDV
+1830 AILAAKKAGDV

-1959 EAEDILRKRVMNDLK
+1959 EAEDILRKRVMKDLE
-1974 KEAREELNQKVEA
+1974 KEAREEFNQKIEA

-2038 NELKDYITEYARKLD
+2038 EELQKHVDEYARKLD
-2053 EQIMQAHLSD
+2053 EQIMQEHLSD

-2183 KWSEVLALKEQ
+2183 KWSDVLALKEQ
-2194 QAFAAACAYEAEKN
+2194 QAFAAACAYEAERN
-2208 EKRLN
+2208 EARLN
-2213 QLLANVKRKLSA
+2213 KLVESVKRKLNA

-2259 KLSELFEQYKDNN
+2259 KLSELFAQYKDNI

-2322 TKSMQGKTTDDILGE
+2322 TKSMQGKTTDDVIGD
-2337 IFTDD
+2337 IVTDD

-2352 HPVSDDIGGMGY
+2352 HPVSEDTGGIGY
-2364 SELVARIPL
+2364 SELLAKTPL
-2373 LGEVVA
+2373 VGEVLA
-2379 KAAQEGNI
+2379 KYGREGSLL
-2387 QLTKPELILRLMGD
+2387 LTKPELIMRLLGE
-2401 KAHRYI
+2401 KAHRYL
-2407 YGTYDRAQMKESELL
+2407 YGTYDRAQMKESEILG
-2422 EEKRAALEK
+2422 EKQKELEK
-2431 IFSVYSRREK
+2431 IFSVYTRKER

-2452 GDMISKENVLCL
+2452 GDMLSKENVLCL
-2464 AMNWG
+2464 ALNWG
-2469 TETNRKRVMDDI
+2469 TFTNRKRVLDGV
-2481 GQRFDVMR
+2481 GQKFDVIR
-2489 TLKENMTEKDWKVV
+2489 TLHENMTEKDWKVV
-2503 QEVWNLLDTFWEE
+2503 QEVWNLVDTFWEE

-2525 GARVGKVP
+2525 GAHIGKVP
-2533 ASAFTIETADGKE
+2533 AHEFTIKTADGKE
-2546 ITLRGGYYPLRY
+2546 VTLKGGYYPLRY
-2558 NPKKA
+2558 NAEK
-2563 SKVNDKQTEEDVKGR
+2563 SSNVQDKTAEEAAKGT

-2584 FGTKRSHVKERSEGD
+2584 FGTKRGHTKARVEGD
-2599 VIAPVLLRF
+2599 VVLPVRLEF
-2608 DVLKDHIFNAS
+2608 SVLQEHIYNAS

-2632 RIINDKK
+2632 RIINDKE
-2639 FEAYVSSTYGRPIY
+2639 FEAYVSSNYGRPVY
-2653 DYLKQWA
+2653 KYLKQWA
-2660 VDVWAVPVEA
+2660 VDVWAIPA
-2670 SDSAA
+2670 DGTDIAGSAISRA
-2675 SGINRIIGGLRRNS
+2675 LAAFRRNS

-2696 RLWPCLENV
+2696 RMWPVVENV
-2705 MTNTFLNMDKIGVRK
+2705 SNIAPVVDKLGARRALQAVIAFALHPK
-2720 TAKAYLEGLPI
+2720 TLLA
-2731 FGRGPKAL
+2731 
-2739 RDMAKKS
+2739 MSKKS
-2746 AFMADRISNMERDIR
+2746 IFMADRINNMERDVR
-2761 RDPHIFDPTYA
+2761 RDSHTFDPTYK

-2780 AYFGI
+2780 AYRAL
-2785 SFTDQLFSVPLWN
+2785 SFTDLALSVPTWN
-2798 KVYQEAFPKALAQI
+2798 SAYNEVFPKALAQI

-2834 AEIYDLRREME
+2834 AEVYDLRREME
-2845 EKVDPLLQEIIREK
+2845 EIVDPSLQ
-2859 NKERIREMKKHVRE
+2859 
-2873 KKERIRAKEKEFAE
+2873 ERIRAKEKEFAE

-2922 RDTFGSGQTKDIS
+2922 RDTFGSGQTKDLAAI
-2935 GAQRTRS
+2935 QRSRN
-2942 ELFKL
+2942 EAVKM
-2947 FTSFF
+2947 FTSFY
-2952 SFFNTQYNAAL
+2952 SFFNTQFNAVLESYYGGKYNADG
-2963 EAHYRGKYSKTGYK
+2963 YR
-2977 HIHVWM
+2977 HIRVWM
-2983 PLARTILFRIV
+2983 PFARSVLYRII
-2994 LVGILGGLGKAAL
+2994 LVGLIGGLGKAAL
-3007 GLDGGDDKD
+3007 GLEGDDDRD
-3016 KYRKVQ
+3016 KYRNVV
-3022 DPKTGEI
+3022 DPKTGKT
-3029 TKVEIPWEERWM
+3029 TKVEVPWEERWM
-3041 NTVMKNTLSTAT
+3041 NVIGKNTVSTAT
-3053 GMFPGIR
+3053 GMIPIVR
-3060 DLAGLALDRIFDGTT
+3060 DLIGMVTDALFDGTT
-3075 YGRTFEFGSV
+3075 RGRNFEVGSV
-3085 ASRGFDQAQATWNL
+3085 VSRGGKQAMATWNL
-3099 IMKKGEDDLKRE
+3099 IRKKGEDDLKRE
-3111 EEEAKERERVKKMT
+3111 AEKVKERERVKKMT
-3125 RKQREKYE
+3125 KKQREKYE

-3196 IRNVLRAVIFD
+3196 IRNVLRAVFFD
-3207 KKLREKEVPK
+3207 KKLREKEAPK

>member
-1 MALDLEAYHKD
+1 MAFDLEGYLQ
-12 IEDERRQDEERAAQE
+12 EGREEREQREAAQAEREAKE

-64 RDAYSAYHDAQV
+64 KDAYSAYYEAQA

-103 EPVTH
+103 EPITH

-138 VHYFMTPEDKLKK
+138 LHYFVTPEDKLKK

-280 KKTAPSFFDDPLSA
+280 KKAAPSFFDDPLAA

-301 SGPEMLQSIREG
+301 SGPEMLQSVREG

-322 AAAIVGAALGT
+322 AAAIAGAALGT

-346 AGAGAGFITGFVR
+346 AGAGAGFTTGFVR
-359 SVFGSVARRQAM
+359 SVFGSAARRQAM

-389 PETGSRYA
+389 PETGSRFA

-420 TLGGAANAG
+420 ALGGAANAG
-429 IEMANFGIA
+429 IEMANFGMV

-458 AVDAIKGVVDVAK
+458 AVDAIKGVVDAAK

-494 AATESAEEGAQSI
+494 AATESTEEGAQSI

-567 HAQRLFSEKAKEELA
+567 HARRLFSEKAKEELA

-655 REEELEK
+655 REEELQK
-662 TIQSGGH
+662 TIESGGH

-697 SLARMKENAKMLSD
+697 SAARMKENAKMLSD

-747 KARLYGERDMAK
+747 KARLYSERDMAK

-916 YRQIIEMLEKI
+916 YRHIIEMLEKI

-969 LNYFRDRF
+969 LDYFRDRF

-987 SNEDV
+987 DGFAQSSSARRLKEDMLAWKQKV
-992 LHQAVRAGLNLDEQ
+992 DDFLAGKLPLHNNVVMRTPLVFDLIGADSTLDIAIDRNILQKLVDKHHFTRQNLLE
-1006 VQVVGFDTL
+1006 
-1015 ANDLKGKS
+1015 
-1023 DKEIIAYI
+1023 
-1031 SKLSRTE
+1031 
-1038 PIPVAD
+1038 
-1044 FKALVGLPKD
+1044 LPKKIAD
-1054 NDRYGQRHLI
+1054 PLFVL
-1064 RGKANQSA
+1064 
-1072 ANRAARNTVLSNFRD
+1072 RAIDTKTG
-1087 VVQHAVVVE
+1087 VE
-1096 VVPNTKKKSLHGLQ
+1096 D
-1110 GAKWRTQKRKN
+1110 TQKRIVVIDM
-1121 EVENYYRLMV
+1121 E
-1131 PVRINGRIRT
+1131 ING
-1141 LVIVAEEHNGVVSS
+1141 
-1155 PTSVKVY
+1155 
-1162 EIYYAK
+1162 
-1168 KHPLATAPITET
+1168 AT
-1180 SSKAGAKAGVSVAE
+1180 V
-1194 EDALSTISIRD
+1194 
-1205 MLTGVKDADGN
+1205 
-1216 LYAQSATNVP
+1216 
-1226 SSEKEAVRKQY
+1226 
-1237 EGTEQWM
+1237 
-1244 KAPNGKPTN
+1244 
-1253 LTEDQ
+1253 
-1258 WVAVR
+1258 
-1263 TPAFKAW
+1263 
-1270 FGDWEQAARLML
+1270 
-1282 PRHAENLEEA
+1282 
-1292 AAAARSI
+1292 
-1299 AGKRLTN
+1299 
-1306 DLLGVDAFLSNKNIG
+1306 
-1321 KMVSASAT
+1321 MV
-1329 RKSVDARVH
+1329 
-1338 ALAVANVDRLF
+1338 
-1349 SRAITEYTHKDRDND
+1349 
-1364 KNIKQI
+1364 
-1370 HRMFSPFVVG
+1370 PFVVNTAQG
-1380 DNVFVAKLTVKE
+1380 MNKIASAYGREKSSGQPNDQWYIDRLNQKNLLYINKNRTARWVATRTGAAGRHNAPLTK
-1392 LVQEK
+1392 Q
-1397 EGNRLYSVEAL
+1397 
-1408 EIKEASRKWNAAYNA
+1408 
-1423 TEGVLTSFP
+1423 SFST
-1432 QEAFDNIIARF
+1432 FSIA
-1443 LPDGKNCSKIV
+1443 
-1454 DENGEPMVVYHGS
+1454 DENDLSKQKKENPGFYQSAWHGS
-1467 DAEFEVFD
+1467 PHDFVEFLLSAIGTGEGAQAHGWGLYLAEKREAA
-1475 RTKGRSGMDIQ
+1475 S
-1486 GMFFSPWD
+1486 
-1494 YESEGYGK
+1494 GYGGK
-1502 NVRAFFL
+1502 LYHVEIPDNDVLIDEQKAYDAQPAKVR
-1509 NIKNPATGSKSYE
+1509 K
-1522 VFSKYKSENYA
+1522 
-1533 GIKARDELEHS
+1533 
-1544 GYDGVASGNM
+1544 
-1554 EDEDLEFIA
+1554 
-1563 FEPNQIKSATDN
+1563 
-1575 NGAFS
+1575 
-1580 PDDANIYHQKDS
+1580 S
-1592 LEKNVGESTHAIP
+1592 LEKLVHGLTLEQLENWNDVRRLGKAKVIAEIMDTLSESDGMNIYGTISD
-1605 LDDGQG
+1605 LVDGQQEASELLNQYG
-1611 KVVDIQFVDVD
+1611 IKGITYHDEQSGRGFVVF
-1622 EKRALQSPHIGI
+1622 
-1634 RFSDEEYKIGDDV
+1634 DD
-1647 ENSHNWVDGDWT
+1647 
-1659 DEELDGTS
+1659 
-1667 TVNVAEPWSYDSLDE
+1667 
-1682 LKETAIKRLNKAGR
+1682 KAI
-1696 YPYDYAYLVAGTSS
+1696 
-1710 DYGEDTNESII
+1710 SII
-1721 RNAEVVGIL
+1721 E
-1730 KLVRESEAE
+1730 K
-1739 SFNQMLRQEV
+1739 FNQMFREEV
-1749 KGEISKED
+1749 HGEISEED
-1757 GKRIITLFERADEST
+1757 GKRIITLFESANEST

-1807 WHEGAADEYAE
+1807 WHEGAAEEYKD
-1818 TDFADEFRDHEN
+1818 TDFADEFRDYEN

-1892 KNAGAMPSVE
+1892 KNAGAMPSAE

-1917 AEAKLDERFRPI
+1917 TEAKLDERFRPI

-1948 LYKRWTQEAQE
+1948 LYQRWTQEAQE
-1959 EAEDILRKRVMNDLK
+1959 EAEDILRKRVMKDLE
-1974 KEAREELNQKVEA
+1974 KEAREEFNEKVEA

-2038 NELKDYITEYARKLD
+2038 EELQKHVDEYARKLD
-2053 EQIMQAHLSD
+2053 EQIMQEHLSD

-2141 FMREEAR
+2141 FMCEEAR

-2183 KWSEVLALKEQ
+2183 KWSDVLALKEQ
-2194 QAFAAACAYEAEKN
+2194 QAFAAACAYEAERN
-2208 EKRLN
+2208 EARLN
-2213 QLLANVKRKLSA
+2213 KLLDGVKRKLNA

-2259 KLSELFEQYKDNN
+2259 KLSELFAQYKDNI

-2306 ALGILYNAGR
+2306 ALGILYNVGR

-2322 TKSMQGKTTDDILGE
+2322 TKSMQGKTIDDILGE
-2337 IFTDD
+2337 IFADD

-2352 HPVSDDIGGMGY
+2352 HPVSEDTGGVGY
-2364 SELVARIPL
+2364 GELLAKTPL
-2373 LGEVVA
+2373 VGKVLA
-2379 KAAQEGNI
+2379 KYGQEGSLL
-2387 QLTKPELILRLMGD
+2387 LTKPELIMRLLGE
-2401 KAHRYI
+2401 KAHRYL
-2407 YGTYDRAQMKESELL
+2407 YGTYDRAQMKESEILG
-2422 EEKRAALEK
+2422 EKQKELEK
-2431 IFSVYSRREK
+2431 IFSVYTRKER

-2452 GDMISKENVLCL
+2452 GDMLSKENVLCL

-2469 TETNRKRVMDDI
+2469 TFTNRKRVMDDI
-2481 GQRFDVMR
+2481 GQKFDVIR
-2489 TLKENMTEKDWKVV
+2489 TLHENMTEKDWKVV
-2503 QEVWNLLDTFWEE
+2503 QEVWNLVDTFWEE

-2525 GARVGKVP
+2525 GAHIGKVP
-2533 ASAFTIETADGKE
+2533 AHEFTIKTADEKE
-2546 ITLRGGYYPLRY
+2546 VTLKGGYYPLRY
-2558 NPKKA
+2558 NAEKA
-2563 SKVNDKQTEEDVKGR
+2563 SNVQDKTAEEAAKGT

-2584 FGTKRSHVKERSEGD
+2584 FGTKRGHTKARVEGD
-2599 VIAPVLLRF
+2599 VVLPVRLEF
-2608 DVLKDHIFNAS
+2608 GVLQEHVYNAA

-2639 FEAYVSSTYGRPIY
+2639 FEAYVSSNYGRPVY
-2653 DYLKQWA
+2653 KYLKQWA
-2660 VDVWAVPVEA
+2660 VDVWAIPA
-2670 SDSAA
+2670 DGTDLAGSAISRA
-2675 SGINRIIGGLRRNS
+2675 LAAFRRNS

-2696 RLWPCLENV
+2696 RMWPVIENV
-2705 MTNTFLNMDKIGVRK
+2705 SNIAPVVDKLGARRALQAVIAFAIHPK
-2720 TAKAYLEGLPI
+2720 TLLT
-2731 FGRGPKAL
+2731 
-2739 RDMAKKS
+2739 MSKKS
-2746 AFMADRISNMERDIR
+2746 IFMADRINNMERDVR
-2761 RDPHIFDPTYA
+2761 RDSHTFDPTYK

-2780 AYFGI
+2780 AYRAL
-2785 SFTDQLFSVPLWN
+2785 SFTDLALSVPTWDSAYN
-2798 KVYQEAFPKALAQI
+2798 EAFPKAMAQI

-2845 EKVDPLLQEIIREK
+2845 EVVVPLLQEIIREK

-2873 KKERIRAKEKEFAE
+2873 KKEHIRAKEKEFAE

-2922 RDTFGSGQTKDIS
+2922 RDTFGSGQTKDLAAI
-2935 GAQRTRS
+2935 QRSRN
-2942 ELFKL
+2942 EAVKM
-2947 FTSFF
+2947 FTSFY
-2952 SFFNTQYNAAL
+2952 SFFNTQFNAVLESYYGGKYNADG
-2963 EAHYRGKYSKTGYK
+2963 YR
-2977 HIHVWM
+2977 HIRVWM
-2983 PLARTILFRIV
+2983 PFARSVLYRII
-2994 LVGILGGLGKAAL
+2994 LVGLIGGLGKAAL
-3007 GLDGGDDKD
+3007 GLEGDDDRD
-3016 KYRKVQ
+3016 KYRNVV
-3022 DPKTGEI
+3022 DPKTGKT
-3029 TKVEIPWEERWM
+3029 TKVEVPWEERWM
-3041 NTVMKNTLSTAT
+3041 NVIGKNTVSTAT
-3053 GMFPGIR
+3053 GMIPIVR
-3060 DLAGLALDRIFDGTT
+3060 DLIGMVTDALFDGTT
-3075 YGRTFEFGSV
+3075 RGRNFEVGSV
-3085 ASRGFDQAQATWNL
+3085 LSRGGKQAMATWNL
-3099 IMKKGEDDLKRE
+3099 IRKKGDDDLKRE
-3111 EEEAKERERVKKMT
+3111 AEKVKERERVKKMT
-3125 RKQREKYE
+3125 KKQREKYE

-3151 KSAAQTVSTFTASR
+3151 KSAAQTVSTFTATR
-3165 HGITNTP
+3165 HGITNTL
-3172 SDGLF
+3172 SDGVF
-3177 SIAQFAV
+3177 SAAQFAI
-3184 DMMETDNYYDPD
+3184 DMMETDNYYDP
-3196 IRNVLRAVIFD
+3196 RVKNVMRAVIFD

>member
-64 RDAYSAYHDAQV
+64 KDAYSAYYEAQV

-130 DVRQSETF
+130 NVRNTETF
-138 VHYFMTPEDKLKK
+138 THYFMTPEDKLKK

-212 NPNDAALA
+212 NPTEAALA

-280 KKTAPSFFDDPLSA
+280 KKTAPSFFDDPLAA

-322 AAAIVGAALGT
+322 AAALAGAALGT
-333 GVEPLGGTLVGGA
+333 GIEPLGGTLVGGA
-346 AGAGAGFITGFVR
+346 AGAAGGFVVGTARSVITRATMGQLARAGLGAG
-359 SVFGSVARRQAM
+359 M
-371 RTAITRGMQFG
+371 RVG

-389 PETGSRYA
+389 PETGSRFA

-458 AVDAIKGVVDVAK
+458 AVDAIKGVVDAAK

-494 AATESAEEGAQSI
+494 AATESAEEGAQSV

-567 HAQRLFSEKAKEELA
+567 HARRLFSEKAKEELA

-655 REEELEK
+655 REEELQK
-662 TIQSGGH
+662 TIESGGH

-697 SLARMKENAKMLSD
+697 SMARMKENAKMLSD

-735 FPEARENLDEQE
+735 FPEARENLDERE
-747 KARLYGERDMAK
+747 KARLYSERDMAK

-882 GHIQTLENIKERM
+882 GHIKTLENIKERM

-958 RTQEGKEEYTA
+958 RTQEGKEKYTA
-969 LNYFRDRF
+969 LDYFRDRF

-982 GTDMR
+982 GADMR
-987 SNEDV
+987 QN
-992 LHQAVRAGLNLDEQ
+992 GL
-1006 VQVVGFDTL
+1006 
-1015 ANDLKGKS
+1015 
-1023 DKEIIAYI
+1023 Y
-1031 SKLSRTE
+1031 
-1038 PIPVAD
+1038 
-1044 FKALVGLPKD
+1044 
-1054 NDRYGQRHLI
+1054 
-1064 RGKANQSA
+1064 
-1072 ANRAARNTVLSNFRD
+1072 
-1087 VVQHAVVVE
+1087 
-1096 VVPNTKKKSLHGLQ
+1096 
-1110 GAKWRTQKRKN
+1110 
-1121 EVENYYRLMV
+1121 
-1131 PVRINGRIRT
+1131 
-1141 LVIVAEEHNGVVSS
+1141 
-1155 PTSVKVY
+1155 
-1162 EIYYAK
+1162 
-1168 KHPLATAPITET
+1168 
-1180 SSKAGAKAGVSVAE
+1180 
-1194 EDALSTISIRD
+1194 
-1205 MLTGVKDADGN
+1205 
-1216 LYAQSATNVP
+1216 QSATNVP
-1226 SSEKEAVRKQY
+1226 SAEKDAVRKQY

-1258 WVAVR
+1258 WIAVR

-1270 FGDWEQAARLML
+1270 FGDWEND
-1282 PRHAENLEEA
+1282 PEN
-1292 AAAARSI
+1292 
-1299 AGKRLTN
+1299 
-1306 DLLGVDAFLSNKNIG
+1306 
-1321 KMVSASAT
+1321 AS
-1329 RKSVDARVH
+1329 KV
-1338 ALAVANVDRLF
+1338 
-1349 SRAITEYTHKDRDND
+1349 
-1364 KNIKQI
+1364 
-1370 HRMFSPFVVG
+1370 
-1380 DNVFVAKLTVKE
+1380 
-1392 LVQEK
+1392 
-1397 EGNRLYSVEAL
+1397 
-1408 EIKEASRKWNAAYNA
+1408 
-1423 TEGVLTSFP
+1423 
-1432 QEAFDNIIARF
+1432 
-1443 LPDGKNCSKIV
+1443 V
-1454 DENGEPMVVYHGS
+1454 DENGEPLVVYHGS

-1544 GYDGVASGNM
+1544 GYDGVASGDM

-1592 LEKNVGESTHAIP
+1592 LDNDMA
-1605 LDDGQG
+1605 
-1611 KVVDIQFVDVD
+1611 
-1622 EKRALQSPHIGI
+1622 
-1634 RFSDEEYKIGDDV
+1634 
-1647 ENSHNWVDGDWT
+1647 DGD
-1659 DEELDGTS
+1659 
-1667 TVNVAEPWSYDSLDE
+1667 
-1682 LKETAIKRLNKAGR
+1682 
-1696 YPYDYAYLVAGTSS
+1696 
-1710 DYGEDTNESII
+1710 NESRISDAVF
-1721 RNAEVVGIL
+1721 RKYLNEGIMEI
-1730 KLVRESEAE
+1730 VREKVSAEIAEHVNLADMADPVKRDAARDRLPYIREMLVHYNDQLVQNNPAYKNRMAAKIEYARRCFDNDPRIQHGDVRPMDGHSGQRGVYEARQGTVSGSNGEASVRPVRRVARGVSRAVSGERSGARAHFEKLYNDMQKHLE
-1739 SFNQMLRQEV
+1739 SQGAFSMLKQMLRQEV
-1749 KGEISKED
+1749 RGEISKED
-1757 GKRIITLFERADEST
+1757 GKRIITLFESADEST

-1807 WHEGAADEYAE
+1807 WHEGAADEYAD

-1917 AEAKLDERFRPI
+1917 TEAKLDERFRPI

-1974 KEAREELNQKVEA
+1974 KEAREEFNQKVEA
-1987 ERERKRAELEND
+1987 ERERKRVELEND

-2038 NELKDYITEYARKLD
+2038 NELKDYMTEYARKLD
-2053 EQIMQAHLSD
+2053 EQIMQEHLSD

-2118 PTRRG
+2118 STRRG

-2194 QAFAAACAYEAEKN
+2194 QAFAAACAYEAERN
-2208 EKRLN
+2208 EDRLN
-2213 QLLANVKRKLSA
+2213 KLVESVKRKLNA

-2245 GLKANDEEKPVKCA
+2245 GLKANDEEKPVDCA
-2259 KLSELFEQYKDNN
+2259 KLSELFARYKENI

-2306 ALGILYNAGR
+2306 ALGILYNVGR

-2322 TKSMQGKTTDDILGE
+2322 TKSMQGKTTDDILGD
-2337 IFTDD
+2337 IVTDD

-2352 HPVSDDIGGMGY
+2352 HPISEDTGGIGYG
-2364 SELVARIPL
+2364 ELL
-2373 LGEVVA
+2373 A
-2379 KAAQEGNI
+2379 KTPFVGKVLAKYGQEGSLL
-2387 QLTKPELILRLMGD
+2387 LTKPELIIRLIGE
-2401 KAHRYI
+2401 KAHRYL
-2407 YGTYDRAQMKESELL
+2407 YGTYERAQMKESEILGEKK
-2422 EEKRAALEK
+2422 EELEK
-2431 IFSVYSRREK
+2431 IFSVYTRKER
-2441 MKWKDRNIDAH
+2441 MDWKDRNIDAH
-2452 GDMISKENVLCL
+2452 GDMLSKENVLCL

-2469 TETNRKRVMDDI
+2469 TFTNRKRVLDGV
-2481 GQRFDVMR
+2481 GQKFDVIR
-2489 TLKENMTEKDWKVV
+2489 TLHENMTEKDWKVV
-2503 QEVWNLLDTFWEE
+2503 QEVWNLLDTFWKE

-2525 GARVGKVP
+2525 GAHIGKVP
-2533 ASAFTIETADGKE
+2533 AHEFTIKTADGKE
-2546 ITLRGGYYPLRY
+2546 VTLKGGYYPLRY
-2558 NPKKA
+2558 NAEK
-2563 SKVNDKQTEEDVKGR
+2563 SSNVQDKTAEEAAKGT

-2584 FGTKRSHVKERSEGD
+2584 FGTKRGHTKARVEGD
-2599 VIAPVLLRF
+2599 VVLPVFLEF
-2608 DVLKDHIFNAS
+2608 SVLQEHVYNAA

-2632 RIINDKK
+2632 RIINDKA
-2639 FEAYVSSTYGRPIY
+2639 FEAYVSSNYGRPVY
-2653 DYLKQWA
+2653 KYLKQWA
-2660 VDVWAVPVEA
+2660 VDVWAIPA
-2670 SDSAA
+2670 DGTDLAGSAVSRA
-2675 SGINRIIGGLRRNS
+2675 LAAFRRNS

-2696 RLWPCLENV
+2696 RMWPVIENV
-2705 MTNTFLNMDKIGVRK
+2705 SNIAPVVDKLGARRALQAVMAFALHPK
-2720 TAKAYLEGLPI
+2720 TLLA
-2731 FGRGPKAL
+2731 
-2739 RDMAKKS
+2739 MSKKS
-2746 AFMADRISNMERDIR
+2746 IFMADRINNMERDVR
-2761 RDPHIFDPTYA
+2761 RDSHTFDPTYK

-2780 AYFGI
+2780 AYRAL
-2785 SFTDQLFSVPLWN
+2785 SFTDLALSVPTWN
-2798 KVYQEAFPKALAQI
+2798 SAYNEAFPKAMAQI

-2845 EKVDPLLQEIIREK
+2845 EVVDPSLQ
-2859 NKERIREMKKHVRE
+2859 
-2873 KKERIRAKEKEFAE
+2873 ERIRAKEKEFAE
-2887 AGIALERAGE
+2887 AGIALERASE

-2922 RDTFGSGQTKDIS
+2922 RDTFGSGQTKDLAAI
-2935 GAQRTRS
+2935 QRSRH
-2942 ELFKL
+2942 EAVKM
-2947 FTSFF
+2947 FTSFY
-2952 SFFNTQYNAAL
+2952 SFFNTQFNAVLESYYSGKYNADG
-2963 EAHYRGKYSKTGYK
+2963 YR
-2977 HIHVWM
+2977 HIRVWM
-2983 PLARTILFRIV
+2983 PFARSVLYRII
-2994 LVGILGGLGKAAL
+2994 LVGLIGGLGKAAL
-3007 GLDGGDDKD
+3007 GLEGDDDRD
-3016 KYRKVQ
+3016 KYRNVV
-3022 DPKTGEI
+3022 DPKTGKT
-3029 TKVEIPWEERWM
+3029 TKVEVPWEERWM
-3041 NTVMKNTLSTAT
+3041 NVVGKNTVSTAT
-3053 GMFPGIR
+3053 GMIPLVR
-3060 DLAGLALDRIFDGTT
+3060 DLIGMVTDALFDGTAR
-3075 YGRTFEFGSV
+3075 GRNFEVGSV
-3085 ASRGFDQAQATWNL
+3085 LSRGGKQAVATWNL

-3111 EEEAKERERVKKMT
+3111 AEEAKERERVKKMT

-3133 EEKKYKKPKKE
+3133 EGKKYKKPKKE

-3165 HGITNTP
+3165 HGVTNTL
-3172 SDGLF
+3172 SDGVF
-3177 SIAQFAV
+3177 SAAQFAV

-3196 IRNVLRAVIFD
+3196 IRNVLRAVFFD

-3226 RRTRGRKERT
+3226 RRARGRKERT

>member
-1 MALDLEAYHKD
+1 MAFDLEGYLQ
-12 IEDERRQDEERAAQE
+12 EGREEREQREAAQAEREAKE
-27 ANQAAWEAK
+27 ANQAEWEAK
-36 PFYSKAATIIS
+36 PWYSKAATIIS

-64 RDAYSAYHDAQV
+64 KDAYSAYYEAQA

-98 RGVVL
+98 RGAVL

-138 VHYFMTPEDKLKK
+138 LHYFVTPEDKLKK

-182 KRAKAAVMPEDQAM
+182 KRAKTAVMPEDQAM

-212 NPNDAALA
+212 NPTEAALA

-301 SGPEMLQSIREG
+301 SGPEMVQSIREG

-322 AAAIVGAALGT
+322 AAALAGAALGT
-333 GVEPLGGTLVGGA
+333 GIEPLGGTLVGGA
-346 AGAGAGFITGFVR
+346 AGAAGGFVVGTARSVITRATMGQLARAGLGAG
-359 SVFGSVARRQAM
+359 M
-371 RTAITRGMQFG
+371 RVG

-420 TLGGAANAG
+420 ALGGAANAG

-458 AVDAIKGVVDVAK
+458 AVDAIKGVVDAAK

-567 HAQRLFSEKAKEELA
+567 HARRLFSEKAKEELA

-614 KIIRTQVQGSGF
+614 KIIRTQVQGTGF

-655 REEELEK
+655 RDEELQK
-662 TIQSGGH
+662 TIESGGH

-697 SLARMKENAKMLSD
+697 SAARMKENAKMLSD

-747 KARLYGERDMAK
+747 KARLHSERDMAK

-784 DEILQPAMDAL
+784 DEILQPAIDAL

-820 APWYQEYYKQH
+820 APWYQEYYKEH

-958 RTQEGKEEYTA
+958 RTQEGKEKYTA
-969 LNYFRDRF
+969 LDYFKDRF

-987 SNEDV
+987 QN
-992 LHQAVRAGLNLDEQ
+992 GL
-1006 VQVVGFDTL
+1006 
-1015 ANDLKGKS
+1015 
-1023 DKEIIAYI
+1023 Y
-1031 SKLSRTE
+1031 
-1038 PIPVAD
+1038 
-1044 FKALVGLPKD
+1044 
-1054 NDRYGQRHLI
+1054 
-1064 RGKANQSA
+1064 
-1072 ANRAARNTVLSNFRD
+1072 
-1087 VVQHAVVVE
+1087 
-1096 VVPNTKKKSLHGLQ
+1096 
-1110 GAKWRTQKRKN
+1110 
-1121 EVENYYRLMV
+1121 
-1131 PVRINGRIRT
+1131 
-1141 LVIVAEEHNGVVSS
+1141 
-1155 PTSVKVY
+1155 
-1162 EIYYAK
+1162 
-1168 KHPLATAPITET
+1168 
-1180 SSKAGAKAGVSVAE
+1180 
-1194 EDALSTISIRD
+1194 
-1205 MLTGVKDADGN
+1205 
-1216 LYAQSATNVP
+1216 QSATDVP
-1226 SSEKEAVRKQY
+1226 SAEKEAVRKQY

-1244 KAPNGKPTN
+1244 KAPNGEPTN

-1270 FGDWEQAARLML
+1270 FGDWEAEAEKQKYLNTAPINVTEKKITKSGGVTARDAAFAWADAYL
-1282 PRHAENLEEA
+1282 PVQVSTRFGEVEINRTSVKDSLGHGFSQKKLDAITSLPEGMKVAAFIGEA
-1292 AAAARSI
+1292 KDFNGADIDNGYFCYPIMYQGEKQVVFCRAR
-1299 AGKRLTN
+1299 RDVN
-1306 DLLGVDAFLSNKNIG
+1306 SNKIYVHEVWTEDEIRGIPLQTAAKFSNSKPHG
-1321 KMVSASAT
+1321 GNT
-1329 RKSVDARVH
+1329 LYKSI
-1338 ALAVANVDRLF
+1338 LADFLN
-1349 SRAITEYTHKDRDND
+1349 K
-1364 KNIKQI
+1364 
-1370 HRMFSPFVVG
+1370 
-1380 DNVFVAKLTVKE
+1380 
-1392 LVQEK
+1392 
-1397 EGNRLYSVEAL
+1397 GNE
-1408 EIKEASRKWNAAYNA
+1408 
-1423 TEGVLTSFP
+1423 
-1432 QEAFDNIIARF
+1432 
-1443 LPDGKNCSKIV
+1443 CSKIV
-1454 DENGEPMVVYHGS
+1454 DENGEPLVVYHGS

-1475 RTKGRSGMDIQ
+1475 RAKGRSGMDIQ

-1563 FEPNQIKSATDN
+1563 FEPNQMKSATDN

-1592 LEKNVGESTHAIP
+1592 LEKNVGESAHAIP

-1659 DEELDGTS
+1659 DEELDGAS

-1749 KGEISKED
+1749 RGEISKED
-1757 GKRIITLFERADEST
+1757 GKRIITLFESADEST

-1807 WHEGAADEYAE
+1807 WHEGAVAEYKD

-1862 YLSEGKAPS
+1862 YLSEGNAPS

-1892 KNAGAMPSVE
+1892 KSAGAMPSVE

-1917 AEAKLDERFRPI
+1917 TEAKLDERFRPI

-1948 LYKRWTQEAQE
+1948 LYQRWTQEAQE

-1974 KEAREELNQKVEA
+1974 KEAWEEFNEKVEA

-2038 NELKDYITEYARKLD
+2038 NELEDYMTEYARKLD

-2111 EAKKAES
+2111 EAKKQEES
-2118 PTRRG
+2118 KTRRG

-2183 KWSEVLALKEQ
+2183 KWSDVLALKEQ
-2194 QAFAAACAYEAEKN
+2194 QAFAAACAYEAERN
-2208 EKRLN
+2208 EDRLN
-2213 QLLANVKRKLSA
+2213 KLVESVKRKLSA

-2245 GLKANDEEKPVKCA
+2245 GLKANDEEKPVNCA
-2259 KLSELFEQYKDNN
+2259 KLSELFTRYQENI

-2306 ALGILYNAGR
+2306 ALGILYNVGR

-2322 TKSMQGKTTDDILGE
+2322 TKSMQGKTTDDIVGD
-2337 IFTDD
+2337 IVTDD

-2347 SGIVE
+2347 TGIVE
-2352 HPVSDDIGGMGY
+2352 HPVSDDTGGIGY
-2364 SELVARIPL
+2364 SELLAKTPFV
-2373 LGEVVA
+2373 GEVLA
-2379 KAAQEGNI
+2379 KYGQEGSLL
-2387 QLTKPELILRLMGD
+2387 LTKPELIMRLLGE
-2401 KAHRYI
+2401 KAHPYL
-2407 YGTYDRAQMKESELL
+2407 YGTYDRAQMKESEILG
-2422 EEKRAALEK
+2422 EKQKELEK
-2431 IFSVYSRREK
+2431 IFSVYTRKER

-2452 GDMISKENVLCL
+2452 GDMLSKENVLCL

-2469 TETNRKRVMDDI
+2469 TFTNRKRVMDDI
-2481 GQRFDVMR
+2481 GQRFDVIR
-2489 TLKENMTEKDWKVV
+2489 TLHENMTEKDWKVV
-2503 QEVWNLLDTFWEE
+2503 QEVWNLVDTFWEE

-2525 GARVGKVP
+2525 GAHIGKVP
-2533 ASAFTIETADGKE
+2533 AHEFTIKTADGKE
-2546 ITLRGGYYPLRY
+2546 ITLKGGYYPLRY
-2558 NPKKA
+2558 NAEK
-2563 SKVNDKQTEEDVKGR
+2563 SSNVQDKTAEEAAKGT

-2584 FGTKRSHVKERSEGD
+2584 FGTKRGHTKARVEGD
-2599 VIAPVLLRF
+2599 VVLPVRLEF
-2608 DVLKDHIFNAS
+2608 GVLQEHIYNAA

-2639 FEAYVSSTYGRPIY
+2639 FEAYVSSNYGRPVY
-2653 DYLKQWA
+2653 KYLKQWA
-2660 VDVWAVPVEA
+2660 VDVWAIPADGTDLAGSAISRALA
-2670 SDSAA
+2670 SF
-2675 SGINRIIGGLRRNS
+2675 RRNS

-2696 RLWPCLENV
+2696 RMWPVVENV
-2705 MTNTFLNMDKIGVRK
+2705 SNIAPVVDKLGARRALQAVIAFALHPK
-2720 TAKAYLEGLPI
+2720 TLLS
-2731 FGRGPKAL
+2731 
-2739 RDMAKKS
+2739 MSKKS
-2746 AFMADRISNMERDIR
+2746 IFMADRINNMERDVR
-2761 RDPHIFDPTYA
+2761 RDSHTFDPTYK

-2780 AYFGI
+2780 AYRAL
-2785 SFTDQLFSVPLWN
+2785 SFTDLVLSVPTWN
-2798 KVYQEAFPKALAQI
+2798 SAYNEAFPKAMAQI

-2834 AEIYDLRREME
+2834 AEVYDLRREME
-2845 EKVDPLLQEIIREK
+2845 ETVDPSLQ
-2859 NKERIREMKKHVRE
+2859 
-2873 KKERIRAKEKEFAE
+2873 ERIRAKEKEFAE

-2922 RDTFGSGQTKDIS
+2922 RDTFGSGQTKDLAAI
-2935 GAQRTRS
+2935 QRSRN
-2942 ELFKL
+2942 EAVKM
-2947 FTSFF
+2947 FTSFY
-2952 SFFNTQYNAAL
+2952 SFFNTQFNAVLESYYGGKYNADG
-2963 EAHYRGKYSKTGYK
+2963 YR
-2977 HIHVWM
+2977 HIRVWM
-2983 PLARTILFRIV
+2983 PFARSVLYRII
-2994 LVGILGGLGKAAL
+2994 LVGLIGGLGKAAL
-3007 GLDGGDDKD
+3007 GLEGDDDRD
-3016 KYRKVQ
+3016 KYRNVV
-3022 DPKTGEI
+3022 DPKTGKT
-3029 TKVEIPWEERWM
+3029 TKVEVPWEERWM
-3041 NTVMKNTLSTAT
+3041 NVIGKNTVSTAT
-3053 GMFPGIR
+3053 GMIPIVR
-3060 DLAGLALDRIFDGTT
+3060 DLIGMVTDALFDGTT
-3075 YGRTFEFGSV
+3075 RGRNFEVGSV
-3085 ASRGFDQAQATWNL
+3085 VSRGGKQAMATWNL

-3111 EEEAKERERVKKMT
+3111 AEKVKERERVKKMT
-3125 RKQREKYE
+3125 KKQREKYE

-3151 KSAAQTVSTFTASR
+3151 KSAAQTVSTFTATR
-3165 HGITNTP
+3165 HGITNTL
-3172 SDGLF
+3172 SDGVF
-3177 SIAQFAV
+3177 SAAQFAI
-3184 DMMETDNYYDPD
+3184 DMMETDNYYDP
-3196 IRNVLRAVIFD
+3196 RVTNVMRSVIFD

-3217 KPEPPKKKQ
+3217 KPAPPKKKQ

>member
-53 ADAAGDRLGKI
+53 ADAAGDRLWKI
-64 RDAYSAYHDAQV
+64 KDAYSAYYEAQA

-98 RGVVL
+98 RGAVL

-182 KRAKAAVMPEDQAM
+182 KRAKTAVMPEDQAM

-212 NPNDAALA
+212 NPTEAALA

-280 KKTAPSFFDDPLSA
+280 KKTAPSFFDDPLAA

-322 AAAIVGAALGT
+322 AAALVGAALGT
-333 GVEPLGGTLVGGA
+333 GIEPLGGTLVGGA
-346 AGAGAGFITGFVR
+346 VGAGAGFTTGFIR
-359 SVFGSVARRQAM
+359 SVFGSAVRRQAM

-389 PETGSRYA
+389 PETGSRFA

-407 NPLLTDNDRRLYA
+407 NPLLTDNDRRFYSA
-420 TLGGAANAG
+420 LGGAANAG
-429 IEMANFGIA
+429 IEMANFGIV

-458 AVDAIKGVVDVAK
+458 AVDAIKGVVDAAK

-567 HAQRLFSEKAKEELA
+567 HARRLFSEKAKEELA

-655 REEELEK
+655 RDEELQK
-662 TIQSGGH
+662 TIESGGH

-697 SLARMKENAKMLSD
+697 SAARMKENAKMLSD

-735 FPEARENLDEQE
+735 FPEARENLDEKE
-747 KARLYGERDMAK
+747 KARLYSERDMAK

-820 APWYQEYYKQH
+820 APWYQEYYKEH

-848 VGDASAPNVEG
+848 VGDASAPQVEG

-882 GHIQTLENIKERM
+882 GHIKTLENIKERM

-958 RTQEGKEEYTA
+958 RTQEGKEKYTA
-969 LNYFRDRF
+969 LDYFRDRF

-987 SNEDV
+987 EGADV

-1006 VQVVGFDTL
+1006 VQVVDFDTL
-1015 ANDLKGKS
+1015 TNDLKGKS

-1031 SKLSRTE
+1031 SKLSHTE

-1131 PVRINGRIRT
+1131 PVHINGRIRT
-1141 LVIVAEEHNGVVSS
+1141 LVIVAEECNGVVSS

-1168 KHPLATAPITET
+1168 KHPLATAPITEP

-1194 EDALSTISIRD
+1194 EDALSKISIRD

-1216 LYAQSATNVP
+1216 VYAQSAWHGSPHDFVEFLLSAIGTGEGAQAHGWGLYFAKAKKTAASYRGRLSSKNELEIVYDGKKSEELTGDIKAAIQLLHLQGFRPEDNLGKFIKTRVKDYTEMIRRWENRIREIDNTLSTN
-1226 SSEKEAVRKQY
+1226 A
-1237 EGTEQWM
+1237 
-1244 KAPNGKPTN
+1244 A
-1253 LTEDQ
+1253 
-1258 WVAVR
+1258 
-1263 TPAFKAW
+1263 
-1270 FGDWEQAARLML
+1270 QAAQAQLY
-1282 PRHAENLEEA
+1282 EE
-1292 AAAARSI
+1292 
-1299 AGKRLTN
+1299 
-1306 DLLGVDAFLSNKNIG
+1306 
-1321 KMVSASAT
+1321 
-1329 RKSVDARVH
+1329 RKD
-1338 ALAVANVDRLF
+1338 NVDRVAASKNVVRQLKLIDPKKAVIKGAGSLF
-1349 SRAITEYTHKDRDND
+1349 HVEIPDND
-1364 KNIKQI
+1364 VLLDEDKSYTKQPLKV
-1370 HRMFSPFVVG
+1370 R
-1380 DNVFVAKLTVKE
+1380 
-1392 LVQEK
+1392 
-1397 EGNRLYSVEAL
+1397 EAL
-1408 EIKEASRKWNAAYNA
+1408 EKLVRGLTLDQLENWNDVRRLGKSKVIAEIMDALSESNGMNIYGTISDLAEGQKEAS
-1423 TEGVLTSFP
+1423 VL
-1432 QEAFDNIIARF
+1432 
-1443 LPDGKNCSKIV
+1443 
-1454 DENGEPMVVYHGS
+1454 
-1467 DAEFEVFD
+1467 
-1475 RTKGRSGMDIQ
+1475 
-1486 GMFFSPWD
+1486 
-1494 YESEGYGK
+1494 
-1502 NVRAFFL
+1502 L
-1509 NIKNPATGSKSYE
+1509 NQY
-1522 VFSKYKSENYA
+1522 
-1533 GIKARDELEHS
+1533 GIKGITYGGQE
-1544 GYDGVASGNM
+1544 DGRCFVI
-1554 EDEDLEFIA
+1554 F
-1563 FEPNQIKSATDN
+1563 
-1575 NGAFS
+1575 
-1580 PDDANIYHQKDS
+1580 DDK
-1592 LEKNVGESTHAIP
+1592 AI
-1605 LDDGQG
+1605 
-1611 KVVDIQFVDVD
+1611 
-1622 EKRALQSPHIGI
+1622 
-1634 RFSDEEYKIGDDV
+1634 
-1647 ENSHNWVDGDWT
+1647 
-1659 DEELDGTS
+1659 
-1667 TVNVAEPWSYDSLDE
+1667 
-1682 LKETAIKRLNKAGR
+1682 
-1696 YPYDYAYLVAGTSS
+1696 
-1710 DYGEDTNESII
+1710 SII
-1721 RNAEVVGIL
+1721 E
-1730 KLVRESEAE
+1730 K
-1739 SFNQMLRQEV
+1739 FNQMLRQEV
-1749 KGEISKED
+1749 RGEISKED
-1757 GKRIITLFERADEST
+1757 GKRIITLFESADEST

-1807 WHEGAADEYAE
+1807 WHEGAAAEYKD
-1818 TDFADEFRDHEN
+1818 TDFADEFRDHEDT
-1830 AILAAKKSGDV
+1830 ILAAKKSGDV

-1917 AEAKLDERFRPI
+1917 TEAKLDERFRPI

-1948 LYKRWTQEAQE
+1948 LYQRWTQEAQE

-1974 KEAREELNQKVEA
+1974 KEAREEFNQKVEA

-2038 NELKDYITEYARKLD
+2038 NELKDYMTEYASKLD

-2118 PTRRG
+2118 LTRRG

-2161 PRFFRRNERKYAR
+2161 PRFFRRNERQYAR

-2183 KWSEVLALKEQ
+2183 KWSDVLALKEQ
-2194 QAFAAACAYEAEKN
+2194 QAFAAACAYEAERN
-2208 EKRLN
+2208 EARLN
-2213 QLLANVKRKLSA
+2213 KLLDDVKRKLSV

-2245 GLKANDEEKPVKCA
+2245 GLKANDEEKPVNCA
-2259 KLSELFEQYKDNN
+2259 KLSELFTRYKENI

-2306 ALGILYNAGR
+2306 ALGILYNVGR

-2337 IFTDD
+2337 IFADD
-2342 TALKP
+2342 SALKP

-2452 GDMISKENVLCL
+2452 GDMLSKENVLCL

-2469 TETNRKRVMDDI
+2469 TFTNRKRVMDDI
-2481 GQRFDVMR
+2481 GQRFDVIR
-2489 TLKENMTEKDWKVV
+2489 TLHENMTEKDWKVV

-2525 GARVGKVP
+2525 GAHIGKVP
-2533 ASAFTIETADGKE
+2533 AHEFTIKTADGKE
-2546 ITLRGGYYPLRY
+2546 VTLKGGYYPLRY

-2632 RIINDKK
+2632 RIINDKE

-2675 SGINRIIGGLRRNS
+2675 MGINRIIGGLRRNS

-2696 RLWPCLENV
+2696 RMWPCLEN
-2705 MTNTFLNMDKIGVRK
+2705 MLTNTLLNMDKIGIRK
-2720 TAKAYLEGLPI
+2720 TMSAYFEGLPVI
-2731 FGRGPKAL
+2731 SKGPKAL

-2746 AFMADRISNMERDIR
+2746 SFMADRINNMERDIR
-2761 RDPHIFDPTYA
+2761 RDPHIFDPTYR

-2780 AYFGI
+2780 AYFCMG
-2785 SFTDQLFSVPLWN
+2785 FTDQLFSVPLWN
-2798 KVYQEAFPKALAQI
+2798 RVYKEAFPKAMAQI

-2821 TYQEAQNRVHELR
+2821 TYQEAQNRVYELR
-2834 AEIYDLRREME
+2834 AEVYDLRREME
-2845 EKVDPLLQEIIREK
+2845 EKVDPSLQ
-2859 NKERIREMKKHVRE
+2859 
-2873 KKERIRAKEKEFAE
+2873 ERIRAKEKEFAE

-2922 RDTFGSGQTKDIS
+2922 RDTFGSGQTKDLA
-2935 GAQRTRS
+2935 GVQRTRS
-2942 ELFKL
+2942 ELLKL

-2952 SFFNTQYNAAL
+2952 SFFNTQYNASL
-2963 EAHYRGKYSKTGYK
+2963 EAHYRGKYGKGGYK

-2983 PLARTILFRIV
+2983 PLARTILFRMI

-3007 GLDGGDDKD
+3007 GLEGDDDKD
-3016 KYRKVQ
+3016 KYQNVV
-3022 DPKTGEI
+3022 DPKTGKT
-3029 TKVEIPWEERWM
+3029 TKVEVPWEDRWM
-3041 NTVMKNTLSTAT
+3041 KTVLKNTLSTAT

-3060 DLAGLALDRIFDGTT
+3060 DVAGFALDRIFDGTT
-3075 YGRTFEFGSV
+3075 YGRSLEFGSV
-3085 ASRGFDQAQATWNL
+3085 VSRGWKQAAATWNL

-3111 EEEAKERERVKKMT
+3111 AEEAKERERVKKMT

-3151 KSAAQTVSTFTASR
+3151 KSAAQTVSTFTATR

-3184 DMMETDNYYDPD
+3184 DMMETDNYYDP
-3196 IRNVLRAVIFD
+3196 RVTNVMRAVIFD

-3217 KPEPPKKKQ
+3217 KPEPPKKQ

>member
-1 MALDLEAYHKD
+1 MAFDLEGYLQ
-12 IEDERRQDEERAAQE
+12 EGREEREQREAAQAEREAKE
-27 ANQAAWEAK
+27 ANQAEWEAK

-64 RDAYSAYHDAQV
+64 KDAYSAYYEAQA

-130 DVRQSETF
+130 NVRNTETF
-138 VHYFMTPEDKLKK
+138 THYFMTHEDKLKK

-160 ISADAFI
+160 ISSDAFI

-212 NPNDAALA
+212 NPTEAALA

-272 LERMIAED
+272 LEQMIAED

-322 AAAIVGAALGT
+322 AAALAGAALGT
-333 GVEPLGGTLVGGA
+333 GIEPLGGTLVGGA
-346 AGAGAGFITGFVR
+346 AGATGGFVVGTARSVITRATMGQLARAGLGAG
-359 SVFGSVARRQAM
+359 M
-371 RTAITRGMQFG
+371 RVG

-420 TLGGAANAG
+420 ALGGAANAG

-458 AVDAIKGVVDVAK
+458 AVDAIKGIVDSAK

-553 MASSLGGGSLGSVR
+553 MASSLGGGALGSVR
-567 HAQRLFSEKAKEELA
+567 HARRLFSEKAKEELA

-655 REEELEK
+655 RDEELQK
-662 TIQSGGH
+662 TIESGGH

-697 SLARMKENAKMLSD
+697 SAARMKENAKMLSD
-711 ALETAQKRAVH
+711 ALETAQKHAVH

-747 KARLYGERDMAK
+747 KARLYSERDMAK

-848 VGDASAPNVEG
+848 VGDASAPQVEG

-882 GHIQTLENIKERM
+882 GHIKTLENIKERM

-958 RTQEGKEEYTA
+958 RTQEGKEKYTA
-969 LNYFRDRF
+969 LDYFRDRF

-987 SNEDV
+987 QN
-992 LHQAVRAGLNLDEQ
+992 GL
-1006 VQVVGFDTL
+1006 
-1015 ANDLKGKS
+1015 
-1023 DKEIIAYI
+1023 Y
-1031 SKLSRTE
+1031 
-1038 PIPVAD
+1038 
-1044 FKALVGLPKD
+1044 
-1054 NDRYGQRHLI
+1054 
-1064 RGKANQSA
+1064 
-1072 ANRAARNTVLSNFRD
+1072 
-1087 VVQHAVVVE
+1087 
-1096 VVPNTKKKSLHGLQ
+1096 
-1110 GAKWRTQKRKN
+1110 
-1121 EVENYYRLMV
+1121 
-1131 PVRINGRIRT
+1131 
-1141 LVIVAEEHNGVVSS
+1141 
-1155 PTSVKVY
+1155 
-1162 EIYYAK
+1162 
-1168 KHPLATAPITET
+1168 
-1180 SSKAGAKAGVSVAE
+1180 
-1194 EDALSTISIRD
+1194 
-1205 MLTGVKDADGN
+1205 
-1216 LYAQSATNVP
+1216 QSATDVP
-1226 SSEKEAVRKQY
+1226 SAEKEAVRKQY

-1475 RTKGRSGMDIQ
+1475 RTNGRSGMDIQ

-1544 GYDGVASGNM
+1544 GCDGVASGNM

-1592 LEKNVGESTHAIP
+1592 LEKNVGESAHAIP

-1807 WHEGAADEYAE
+1807 WHEGAAEEYKD

-1830 AILAAKKSGDV
+1830 AILAAKKSGDA

-1917 AEAKLDERFRPI
+1917 TEAKLDERFRPI

-1948 LYKRWTQEAQE
+1948 LYQRWTQEAQE

-1974 KEAREELNQKVEA
+1974 KEAREEFNEKVEV

-2038 NELKDYITEYARKLD
+2038 NELKDYMTEYARKLD
-2053 EQIMQAHLSD
+2053 EQIMQEHLSD

-2111 EAKKAES
+2111 EAKKQEES
-2118 PTRRG
+2118 KTRRG

-2183 KWSEVLALKEQ
+2183 KWSDVLALKEQ
-2194 QAFAAACAYEAEKN
+2194 QAFAAACAYEAERN
-2208 EKRLN
+2208 EARLN
-2213 QLLANVKRKLSA
+2213 KLVEGVKRKLNA

-2245 GLKANDEEKPVKCA
+2245 GLKANDEEKPVDCA
-2259 KLSELFEQYKDNN
+2259 KLSELFTRYKDNI

-2306 ALGILYNAGR
+2306 ALGILYNVGR

-2352 HPVSDDIGGMGY
+2352 HPVSEDTGGVGY
-2364 SELVARIPL
+2364 GELL
-2373 LGEVVA
+2373 A
-2379 KAAQEGNI
+2379 KTPFVGKVLAKYGQEGSLL
-2387 QLTKPELILRLMGD
+2387 LTKPELIMRLLGE
-2401 KAHRYI
+2401 KAHRYL
-2407 YGTYDRAQMKESELL
+2407 YGTYDRAQMKESEILG
-2422 EEKRAALEK
+2422 EKQKELEK
-2431 IFSVYSRREK
+2431 IFSVYTRKER

-2452 GDMISKENVLCL
+2452 GDMLSKENVLCL

-2469 TETNRKRVMDDI
+2469 TFTNRKRVMDDI
-2481 GQRFDVMR
+2481 GQKFDVIR
-2489 TLKENMTEKDWKVV
+2489 TLHENMTEKDWKVV
-2503 QEVWNLLDTFWEE
+2503 QEVWNLVDTFWEE

-2525 GARVGKVP
+2525 GAHIGKVP
-2533 ASAFTIETADGKE
+2533 AHEFTIKTADGKE
-2546 ITLRGGYYPLRY
+2546 VTLKGGYYPLRY
-2558 NPKKA
+2558 NAEK
-2563 SKVNDKQTEEDVKGR
+2563 SSNVQDKTAEEAAKGT

-2584 FGTKRSHVKERSEGD
+2584 FGTKRGHTKARVEGD
-2599 VIAPVLLRF
+2599 VVLPVRLEF
-2608 DVLKDHIFNAS
+2608 SVLQEHIYNAS

-2632 RIINDKK
+2632 RIINDKE
-2639 FEAYVSSTYGRPIY
+2639 FEAYVSSNYGRPVY
-2653 DYLKQWA
+2653 KYLKQWA
-2660 VDVWAVPVEA
+2660 VDVWAIPA
-2670 SDSAA
+2670 DGTDIAGSAISRA
-2675 SGINRIIGGLRRNS
+2675 LAAFRRNS

-2696 RLWPCLENV
+2696 RMWPVVENV
-2705 MTNTFLNMDKIGVRK
+2705 SNIAPVVDKLGARRALQAVIAFALHPK
-2720 TAKAYLEGLPI
+2720 TLLA
-2731 FGRGPKAL
+2731 
-2739 RDMAKKS
+2739 MSKKS
-2746 AFMADRISNMERDIR
+2746 IFMADRINNMERDVR
-2761 RDPHIFDPTYA
+2761 RDSHTFDPTYK

-2780 AYFGI
+2780 AYRAL
-2785 SFTDQLFSVPLWN
+2785 SFTDLALSVPTWN
-2798 KVYQEAFPKALAQI
+2798 SAYNEAFPKALAQI

-2834 AEIYDLRREME
+2834 AEVYDLRREME
-2845 EKVDPLLQEIIREK
+2845 ETVDPSLQ
-2859 NKERIREMKKHVRE
+2859 
-2873 KKERIRAKEKEFAE
+2873 ERIRAKEKELAE

-2922 RDTFGSGQTKDIS
+2922 RDTFGSGQTKDLAAI
-2935 GAQRTRS
+2935 QRSRN
-2942 ELFKL
+2942 EAVKM
-2947 FTSFF
+2947 FTSFY
-2952 SFFNTQYNAAL
+2952 SFFNTQFNAVLESYYGGKYNADG
-2963 EAHYRGKYSKTGYK
+2963 YR
-2977 HIHVWM
+2977 HIRVWM
-2983 PLARTILFRIV
+2983 PFARSVLYRII
-2994 LVGILGGLGKAAL
+2994 LVGLIGGLGKAAL
-3007 GLDGGDDKD
+3007 GLEGDDDRD
-3016 KYRKVQ
+3016 KYRNVV
-3022 DPKTGEI
+3022 DPKTGKT
-3029 TKVEIPWEERWM
+3029 TKVEVPWEERWM
-3041 NTVMKNTLSTAT
+3041 NVIGKNTVSTAT
-3053 GMFPGIR
+3053 GMIPIVR
-3060 DLAGLALDRIFDGTT
+3060 DLIGMVTDALFDGTT
-3075 YGRTFEFGSV
+3075 RGRNFEVGSV
-3085 ASRGFDQAQATWNL
+3085 VSRGGKQAMATWNL
-3099 IMKKGEDDLKRE
+3099 IRKKGEDDLKRE
-3111 EEEAKERERVKKMT
+3111 AEKVKERERVKKMT
-3125 RKQREKYE
+3125 KKQREKYE

-3196 IRNVLRAVIFD
+3196 IRNVLRAVFFD

-3217 KPEPPKKKQ
+3217 KSEPPKKKQ

>member
-1 MALDLEAYHKD
+1 MAFDLEGYLQ
-12 IEDERRQDEERAAQE
+12 EGREEREQREAAQAEREAKE
-27 ANQAAWEAK
+27 ANQAEWEAK

-64 RDAYSAYHDAQV
+64 KDAYSAYYEAQA

-98 RGVVL
+98 RGAVL

-138 VHYFMTPEDKLKK
+138 LHYFVTPEDKLKK

-182 KRAKAAVMPEDQAM
+182 KRAKTAVMPEDQAM

-212 NPNDAALA
+212 NPTEAALA

-259 NRADDNDRERAAD
+259 NRADDNDRERAGD

-280 KKTAPSFFDDPLSA
+280 KKAAPSFFDDPLSA

-322 AAAIVGAALGT
+322 AAALAGAALGT
-333 GVEPLGGTLVGGA
+333 GIEPLGGTLVGGA
-346 AGAGAGFITGFVR
+346 AGAAGGFVVGTARSVITRATMGQLARAGLGAG
-359 SVFGSVARRQAM
+359 M
-371 RTAITRGMQFG
+371 RVG

-407 NPLLTDNDRRLYA
+407 NPLLTDNDRRFYA
-420 TLGGAANAG
+420 ALGGAANAG

-458 AVDAIKGVVDVAK
+458 AVDAIKGVVDAAK

-507 ADDLIHNRIVDASD
+507 ADDLIHNRIVGASD

-567 HAQRLFSEKAKEELA
+567 HARRLFFEKAKEELA

-614 KIIRTQVQGSGF
+614 KIIRTQVQGTGF

-655 REEELEK
+655 REEELQK
-662 TIQSGGH
+662 TIESGGH

-697 SLARMKENAKMLSD
+697 SAARMKENAKMLSD

-735 FPEARENLDEQE
+735 FPEARETLDKQE
-747 KARLYGERDMAK
+747 KARLHSERDMAK

-784 DEILQPAMDAL
+784 DEILQPAIDAL

-820 APWYQEYYKQH
+820 APWYQEYYKEH

-848 VGDASAPNVEG
+848 VGDASAPQVEG

-958 RTQEGKEEYTA
+958 RTQEGKEKYTA
-969 LNYFRDRF
+969 LDYFRDRF

-987 SNEDV
+987 QN
-992 LHQAVRAGLNLDEQ
+992 GL
-1006 VQVVGFDTL
+1006 
-1015 ANDLKGKS
+1015 
-1023 DKEIIAYI
+1023 Y
-1031 SKLSRTE
+1031 
-1038 PIPVAD
+1038 
-1044 FKALVGLPKD
+1044 
-1054 NDRYGQRHLI
+1054 
-1064 RGKANQSA
+1064 
-1072 ANRAARNTVLSNFRD
+1072 
-1087 VVQHAVVVE
+1087 
-1096 VVPNTKKKSLHGLQ
+1096 
-1110 GAKWRTQKRKN
+1110 
-1121 EVENYYRLMV
+1121 
-1131 PVRINGRIRT
+1131 
-1141 LVIVAEEHNGVVSS
+1141 
-1155 PTSVKVY
+1155 
-1162 EIYYAK
+1162 
-1168 KHPLATAPITET
+1168 
-1180 SSKAGAKAGVSVAE
+1180 
-1194 EDALSTISIRD
+1194 
-1205 MLTGVKDADGN
+1205 
-1216 LYAQSATNVP
+1216 QSATDVP
-1226 SSEKEAVRKQY
+1226 SAEKDAVRKQY

-1244 KAPNGKPTN
+1244 KAPNGEPTN

-1258 WVAVR
+1258 WIAVR

-1270 FGDWEQAARLML
+1270 FGDWEAEAEKQKYLNTAPINVTEKKITKSGGVTARDAAFAWADAYL
-1282 PRHAENLEEA
+1282 PVQVSTRFGEVEINRTSVKDSLGHGFSQKKLDAITSLPEGMKVAAFIGEA
-1292 AAAARSI
+1292 KDFNGADIDNGYFCYPIMYQGEKQVVFCRAR
-1299 AGKRLTN
+1299 RDVN
-1306 DLLGVDAFLSNKNIG
+1306 SNKIYVHEVWTEDEIRGIPLQTAAKFSNSKPHG
-1321 KMVSASAT
+1321 GNT
-1329 RKSVDARVH
+1329 LYKSI
-1338 ALAVANVDRLF
+1338 LADFLN
-1349 SRAITEYTHKDRDND
+1349 K
-1364 KNIKQI
+1364 
-1370 HRMFSPFVVG
+1370 
-1380 DNVFVAKLTVKE
+1380 
-1392 LVQEK
+1392 
-1397 EGNRLYSVEAL
+1397 GNE
-1408 EIKEASRKWNAAYNA
+1408 
-1423 TEGVLTSFP
+1423 
-1432 QEAFDNIIARF
+1432 
-1443 LPDGKNCSKIV
+1443 CSKIV
-1454 DENGEPMVVYHGS
+1454 DENGEPLVVYHGS

-1575 NGAFS
+1575 NGVFS

-1592 LEKNVGESTHAIP
+1592 LEKNVGESAHAIP

-1659 DEELDGTS
+1659 DEELDGAS

-1749 KGEISKED
+1749 RGEISKED
-1757 GKRIITLFERADEST
+1757 GKRIITLFESADEST

-1807 WHEGAADEYAE
+1807 WHEGAAEEYKD

-1830 AILAAKKSGDV
+1830 AILAAKKSGDA

-1917 AEAKLDERFRPI
+1917 TEAKLDERFRPI

-1948 LYKRWTQEAQE
+1948 LYQRWTQEAQE

-1974 KEAREELNQKVEA
+1974 NEAREEFNEKVEA

-2038 NELKDYITEYARKLD
+2038 NELKDYMTEYARKLD
-2053 EQIMQAHLSD
+2053 EQIMQEHLSD

-2194 QAFAAACAYEAEKN
+2194 QAFAAACAYEAERN
-2208 EKRLN
+2208 EARLN
-2213 QLLANVKRKLSA
+2213 KLVEGVKRKLNA

-2245 GLKANDEEKPVKCA
+2245 GLKANDEEKPVNCA
-2259 KLSELFEQYKDNN
+2259 KLSELFTRYQENI

-2306 ALGILYNAGR
+2306 ALGILYNVGR

-2342 TALKP
+2342 SALKP
-2347 SGIVE
+2347 TGIVE
-2352 HPVSDDIGGMGY
+2352 HPVSEDTGGVGY
-2364 SELVARIPL
+2364 GELL
-2373 LGEVVA
+2373 A
-2379 KAAQEGNI
+2379 KTPFVGKVLAKYGQEGSLL
-2387 QLTKPELILRLMGD
+2387 LTKPELIMRLLGE
-2401 KAHRYI
+2401 KAHRYL
-2407 YGTYDRAQMKESELL
+2407 YGTYDRAQMKESEILG
-2422 EEKRAALEK
+2422 EKQKELEK
-2431 IFSVYSRREK
+2431 IFSVYTRKER

-2452 GDMISKENVLCL
+2452 GDMLSKENVLCL

-2469 TETNRKRVMDDI
+2469 TFTNRKRVLD
-2481 GQRFDVMR
+2481 GVGKKFDVIR
-2489 TLKENMTEKDWKVV
+2489 TLHENMTEKDWKVV
-2503 QEVWNLLDTFWEE
+2503 QEVWNLVDTFWEE

-2525 GARVGKVP
+2525 GAHIGKVP
-2533 ASAFTIETADGKE
+2533 AHEFTIKTADGKE
-2546 ITLRGGYYPLRY
+2546 VTLKGGYYPLRY
-2558 NPKKA
+2558 NAEK
-2563 SKVNDKQTEEDVKGR
+2563 SSNVQDKTAEEAAKGT

-2584 FGTKRSHVKERSEGD
+2584 FGTKRGHTKARVEGD
-2599 VIAPVLLRF
+2599 VVLPVRLEF
-2608 DVLKDHIFNAS
+2608 SVLQEHIYNAS

-2639 FEAYVSSTYGRPIY
+2639 FEAYVSSNYGRPVY
-2653 DYLKQWA
+2653 KYLKQWA
-2660 VDVWAVPVEA
+2660 VDVWAIPADGTDLAGSAISRALA
-2670 SDSAA
+2670 SF
-2675 SGINRIIGGLRRNS
+2675 RRNS

-2696 RLWPCLENV
+2696 RMWPVIENV
-2705 MTNTFLNMDKIGVRK
+2705 SNIAPVVDKLGARRALQAVMAFALHPK
-2720 TAKAYLEGLPI
+2720 TLLA
-2731 FGRGPKAL
+2731 
-2739 RDMAKKS
+2739 MSKKS
-2746 AFMADRISNMERDIR
+2746 IFMADRINNMERDVR
-2761 RDPHIFDPTYA
+2761 RDSHTFDPTYK

-2780 AYFGI
+2780 AYRAL
-2785 SFTDQLFSVPLWN
+2785 SFTDLALSVPTWN
-2798 KVYQEAFPKALAQI
+2798 SAYNEAFPKALAQI

-2834 AEIYDLRREME
+2834 AEVYDLRREME
-2845 EKVDPLLQEIIREK
+2845 EVVVPLLQEIIREK

-2922 RDTFGSGQTKDIS
+2922 RDTFGSGQMKDLAAI
-2935 GAQRTRS
+2935 QRSRN
-2942 ELFKL
+2942 EAVKM
-2947 FTSFF
+2947 FTSFY
-2952 SFFNTQYNAAL
+2952 SFFNTQFNAVLESYYGGKYNADG
-2963 EAHYRGKYSKTGYK
+2963 YR
-2977 HIHVWM
+2977 HIRVWM
-2983 PLARTILFRIV
+2983 PFARSVLYRII
-2994 LVGILGGLGKAAL
+2994 LVGLIGGLGKAAL
-3007 GLDGGDDKD
+3007 GLEGDDDKD
-3016 KYRKVQ
+3016 KYRNVV
-3022 DPKTGEI
+3022 DPKTGKT
-3029 TKVEIPWEERWM
+3029 TKVEVPWEERWM
-3041 NTVMKNTLSTAT
+3041 NVIGKNTVSTAT
-3053 GMFPGIR
+3053 GMIPIVR
-3060 DLAGLALDRIFDGTT
+3060 DLIGMVTDALFDGTT
-3075 YGRTFEFGSV
+3075 RGRNFEVGSV
-3085 ASRGFDQAQATWNL
+3085 LSRGGKQAWATWNL
-3099 IMKKGEDDLKRE
+3099 IRKKGDDDLKRE
-3111 EEEAKERERVKKMT
+3111 AEKVKERERVKKMT

-3165 HGITNTP
+3165 HGVTNTL
-3172 SDGLF
+3172 SDGVF
-3177 SIAQFAV
+3177 SAVQFTV
-3184 DMMETDNYYDPD
+3184 DMMETDNYYDP
-3196 IRNVLRAVIFD
+3196 RVKNVLRSVIFD

>member
-1 MALDLEAYHKD
+1 MAFDLEGYLQ
-12 IEDERRQDEERAAQE
+12 EGREEREQREAAQAEREAKE

-64 RDAYSAYHDAQV
+64 KDAYSAYYEAQA

-138 VHYFMTPEDKLKK
+138 LHYFVTPEDKLKK

-182 KRAKAAVMPEDQAM
+182 KRAKTAVMPEDQAM

-212 NPNDAALA
+212 NPTEAALA

-280 KKTAPSFFDDPLSA
+280 KKAAPSFFDDPLSA

-322 AAAIVGAALGT
+322 AAAIAGAALGT

-346 AGAGAGFITGFVR
+346 AGAAGGFVVGTARSVITRATMGQLARAGLGAG
-359 SVFGSVARRQAM
+359 M
-371 RTAITRGMQFG
+371 RVG

-420 TLGGAANAG
+420 ALGGAANAG

-458 AVDAIKGVVDVAK
+458 AVDAIKGVVDAAK

-567 HAQRLFSEKAKEELA
+567 HARRLFSEKAKEELA

-655 REEELEK
+655 REEELQK
-662 TIQSGGH
+662 TIDSGGH

-675 KYAQSAASPQLLE
+675 KYAQSAASPQILE

-697 SLARMKENAKMLSD
+697 SMARMKENAKMLSD

-735 FPEARENLDEQE
+735 FPEARENLDERE
-747 KARLYGERDMAK
+747 KARLYSERDMAK

-882 GHIQTLENIKERM
+882 GHIKTLENIKERM

-936 TKVARMNAML
+936 TKVARMNALL

-969 LNYFRDRF
+969 LDYFRDRF

-987 SNEDV
+987 SNDGLKQSSGMSADRKLYEDETAWGKQLDAFMSMSDKNFMRVYKIMETPLVFSLLNDQGFHVQLGKDIAISHAMLWKVLREKEVKGKSHGHALDMTPEIMKGLPRALANPIMILRNRKGDDPNAPILPDEIVAVVDLQDKNGSTAIVPIVLKERNGKYMLKTFFGKDDPTWFQKRMMLGDV
-992 LHQAVRAGLNLDEQ
+992 LYAHKKRALDWVKAIQRHKAPGRFTLQDSFFNSISTDADLVKAREENQSFYQSAWHGSPYDFRAFLLEMIGEGEGRQAHGWGLYFAQNREVSERYKEWLKKAKKKAIHTLTYDGESLNEQPSDIQGVLRGFENYYLDLLRGKSAADVLRMMRDEHVRDKEMHEKKRAEFDVPLALYEENPKISVRALLNSVDKYSSPRLTMEAAESSVPSKRRTAGDLVQALKKSRELYDARAHEEESRIRAIDAVDPDKFNLEVQEPVGKLFRVEIPNDDVLLDEQ
-1006 VQVVGFDTL
+1006 KPFD
-1015 ANDLKGKS
+1015 
-1023 DKEIIAYI
+1023 EQ
-1031 SKLSRTE
+1031 
-1038 PIPVAD
+1038 
-1044 FKALVGLPKD
+1044 PK
-1054 NDRYGQRHLI
+1054 
-1064 RGKANQSA
+1064 
-1072 ANRAARNTVLSNFRD
+1072 F
-1087 VVQHAVVVE
+1087 
-1096 VVPNTKKKSLHGLQ
+1096 
-1110 GAKWRTQKRKN
+1110 
-1121 EVENYYRLMV
+1121 
-1131 PVRINGRIRT
+1131 VR
-1141 LVIVAEEHNGVVSS
+1141 
-1155 PTSVKVY
+1155 
-1162 EIYYAK
+1162 
-1168 KHPLATAPITET
+1168 
-1180 SSKAGAKAGVSVAE
+1180 
-1194 EDALSTISIRD
+1194 
-1205 MLTGVKDADGN
+1205 
-1216 LYAQSATNVP
+1216 
-1226 SSEKEAVRKQY
+1226 EK
-1237 EGTEQWM
+1237 
-1244 KAPNGKPTN
+1244 
-1253 LTEDQ
+1253 
-1258 WVAVR
+1258 
-1263 TPAFKAW
+1263 
-1270 FGDWEQAARLML
+1270 
-1282 PRHAENLEEA
+1282 LEE
-1292 AAAARSI
+1292 
-1299 AGKRLTN
+1299 
-1306 DLLGVDAFLSNKNIG
+1306 
-1321 KMVSASAT
+1321 M
-1329 RKSVDARVH
+1329 
-1338 ALAVANVDRLF
+1338 F
-1349 SRAITEYTHKDRDND
+1349 SRADTEQLLYVLSKKDSRFDEVYSDYCELLDHEQDEAYAQEIRQRYNHELSRLIGSNTIPQALLRSFASGQEIYKSISD
-1364 KNIKQI
+1364 V
-1370 HRMFSPFVVG
+1370 FSQLRG
-1380 DNVFVAKLTVKE
+1380 D
-1392 LVQEK
+1392 
-1397 EGNRLYSVEAL
+1397 
-1408 EIKEASRKWNAAYNA
+1408 KEASLALNEVGIKGITY
-1423 TEGVLTSFP
+1423 
-1432 QEAFDNIIARF
+1432 
-1443 LPDGKNCSKIV
+1443 DGRQDGRCFV
-1454 DENGEPMVVYHGS
+1454 
-1467 DAEFEVFD
+1467 VFD
-1475 RTKGRSGMDIQ
+1475 D
-1486 GMFFSPWD
+1486 
-1494 YESEGYGK
+1494 
-1502 NVRAFFL
+1502 
-1509 NIKNPATGSKSYE
+1509 
-1522 VFSKYKSENYA
+1522 
-1533 GIKARDELEHS
+1533 KA
-1544 GYDGVASGNM
+1544 
-1554 EDEDLEFIA
+1554 I
-1563 FEPNQIKSATDN
+1563 
-1575 NGAFS
+1575 
-1580 PDDANIYHQKDS
+1580 
-1592 LEKNVGESTHAIP
+1592 
-1605 LDDGQG
+1605 
-1611 KVVDIQFVDVD
+1611 
-1622 EKRALQSPHIGI
+1622 
-1634 RFSDEEYKIGDDV
+1634 
-1647 ENSHNWVDGDWT
+1647 
-1659 DEELDGTS
+1659 
-1667 TVNVAEPWSYDSLDE
+1667 
-1682 LKETAIKRLNKAGR
+1682 
-1696 YPYDYAYLVAGTSS
+1696 
-1710 DYGEDTNESII
+1710 SII
-1721 RNAEVVGIL
+1721 E
-1730 KLVRESEAE
+1730 K
-1739 SFNQMLRQEV
+1739 FNQMLRQEV

-1757 GKRIITLFERADEST
+1757 GKRIITLFESADEST

-1793 ASAKELETVNAWAE
+1793 ASAKDLETVNAWAQ
-1807 WHEGAADEYAE
+1807 WHEGAADEYAD
-1818 TDFADEFRDHEN
+1818 TDFADEFRAHEN

-1892 KNAGAMPSVE
+1892 KNAGAMPSAE

-1917 AEAKLDERFRPI
+1917 TEAKLDERFRPI

-1974 KEAREELNQKVEA
+1974 KEAREEFNQKVEA

-2038 NELKDYITEYARKLD
+2038 EELKKHVDEYARNLD
-2053 EQIMQAHLSD
+2053 EQIMQEHLSD

-2194 QAFAAACAYEAEKN
+2194 QAFAAACAYEAERN
-2208 EKRLN
+2208 EARLN
-2213 QLLANVKRKLSA
+2213 KLVESVKRKLSA

-2259 KLSELFEQYKDNN
+2259 KLSELFARYKENI

-2306 ALGILYNAGR
+2306 AIGILYNVGR

-2322 TKSMQGKTTDDILGE
+2322 TKSMQGKTTDDILGD
-2337 IFTDD
+2337 IVTDD

-2352 HPVSDDIGGMGY
+2352 HPISEDTGGIGYG
-2364 SELVARIPL
+2364 ELL
-2373 LGEVVA
+2373 A
-2379 KAAQEGNI
+2379 KTPFVGKVLAKYGQEGSLL
-2387 QLTKPELILRLMGD
+2387 LTKPELIMRLIGE
-2401 KAHRYI
+2401 KAHRYL
-2407 YGTYDRAQMKESELL
+2407 YGTYERAQMKESEILGEKQKEL
-2422 EEKRAALEK
+2422 EQ
-2431 IFSVYSRREK
+2431 IFSVYTRKER

-2452 GDMISKENVLCL
+2452 GDMLSKENVLCL

-2469 TETNRKRVMDDI
+2469 TFTNRKRVLDGV
-2481 GQRFDVMR
+2481 GQKFDVIR
-2489 TLKENMTEKDWKVV
+2489 TLHENMTEKDWKVV
-2503 QEVWNLLDTFWEE
+2503 QEVWNLLDTFWKE

-2525 GARVGKVP
+2525 GAHIGKVP
-2533 ASAFTIETADGKE
+2533 AHEFTIKTADGKE
-2546 ITLRGGYYPLRY
+2546 VTLKGGYYPLRY
-2558 NPKKA
+2558 NAEK
-2563 SKVNDKQTEEDVKGR
+2563 SSNVQDKTAEEAAKGT

-2584 FGTKRSHVKERSEGD
+2584 FGTKRGHTKARVEGD
-2599 VIAPVLLRF
+2599 VVLPVLLEF
-2608 DVLKDHIFNAS
+2608 SVLQEHVYNAA
-2619 HNIAFRIAARDVY
+2619 HNIAFRIAVRDVY
-2632 RIINDKK
+2632 RIINDKG
-2639 FEAYVSSTYGRPIY
+2639 FETYVSSNYGRPVY
-2653 DYLKQWA
+2653 KYLKQWA
-2660 VDVWAVPVEA
+2660 VDVWAIPA
-2670 SDSAA
+2670 DGTDLAGSAVSRA
-2675 SGINRIIGGLRRNS
+2675 LAAFRRNS

-2696 RLWPCLENV
+2696 RMWPVIENV
-2705 MTNTFLNMDKIGVRK
+2705 SNIAPVVDKLGARRALQAVIAFALHPK
-2720 TAKAYLEGLPI
+2720 TLLA
-2731 FGRGPKAL
+2731 
-2739 RDMAKKS
+2739 MSKKS
-2746 AFMADRISNMERDIR
+2746 IFMANRINNMERDVR
-2761 RDPHIFDPTYA
+2761 RDSHTFDPTYK

-2780 AYFGI
+2780 AYRAL
-2785 SFTDQLFSVPLWN
+2785 SFTDLALSVPTWN
-2798 KVYQEAFPKALAQI
+2798 SAYNEAFPKAMAQI
-2812 NEENEANKR
+2812 NEENEENKR

-2834 AEIYDLRREME
+2834 AEVYDLRREME
-2845 EKVDPLLQEIIREK
+2845 EVVVPLLQEIIREK

-2922 RDTFGSGQTKDIS
+2922 RDTFGSGQTKDLAAI
-2935 GAQRTRS
+2935 QRSRH
-2942 ELFKL
+2942 EAVKM
-2947 FTSFF
+2947 FTSFY
-2952 SFFNTQYNAAL
+2952 SFFNTQFNAVLESYYSGKYNADG
-2963 EAHYRGKYSKTGYK
+2963 YR
-2977 HIHVWM
+2977 HIRVWM
-2983 PLARTILFRIV
+2983 PFARSVLYRII
-2994 LVGILGGLGKAAL
+2994 LVGLIGGLGKAAL
-3007 GLDGGDDKD
+3007 GLEGDDDRD
-3016 KYRKVQ
+3016 KYRNVV
-3022 DPKTGEI
+3022 DPKTGKT
-3029 TKVEIPWEERWM
+3029 TKVEVPWEERWM
-3041 NTVMKNTLSTAT
+3041 NVIGKNTVSTAT
-3053 GMFPGIR
+3053 GMIPLVR
-3060 DLAGLALDRIFDGTT
+3060 DLIGMVTDALFDGTT
-3075 YGRTFEFGSV
+3075 RGRNFEVGSV
-3085 ASRGFDQAQATWNL
+3085 VSRGGKQALATWNL
-3099 IMKKGEDDLKRE
+3099 IMKKGDDDLKRE
-3111 EEEAKERERVKKMT
+3111 AEKAKERERVKKMT

-3165 HGITNTP
+3165 HGITNTL
-3172 SDGLF
+3172 SDGVF
-3177 SIAQFAV
+3177 SAAQFAV

-3196 IRNVLRAVIFD
+3196 IRNVLRAVFFD

>member
-1 MALDLEAYHKD
+1 MAFDLEGYLQ
-12 IEDERRQDEERAAQE
+12 EGREEREQREAAQAERESKE
-27 ANQAAWEAK
+27 ANQAEWEAK

-64 RDAYSAYHDAQV
+64 KDAYSAYYEAQA

-98 RGVVL
+98 RGAVL

-138 VHYFMTPEDKLKK
+138 LHYFVTPEDKLKK

-182 KRAKAAVMPEDQAM
+182 KRAKTAVMPEDQAM

-212 NPNDAALA
+212 NPTEAALA

-301 SGPEMLQSIREG
+301 SGPEMVQSIREG
-313 VRDGLITAE
+313 VRDGLIMAE
-322 AAAIVGAALGT
+322 AAALAGAALGT
-333 GVEPLGGTLVGGA
+333 GIEPLGGTLVGGA
-346 AGAGAGFITGFVR
+346 AGAAGGFVVGTARSVITRATMGQLARAGLGAG
-359 SVFGSVARRQAM
+359 M
-371 RTAITRGMQFG
+371 RVG

-407 NPLLTDNDRRLYA
+407 NPLLTDNDRRFYA
-420 TLGGAANAG
+420 ALGGAANAG

-458 AVDAIKGVVDVAK
+458 AVDAIKGVVDAAK

-484 KAQVKDTLKI
+484 KAQVKDTLKV
-494 AATESAEEGAQSI
+494 AATESAEEGAQSV
-507 ADDLIHNRIVDASD
+507 ADDLIHNRIVGASD

-567 HAQRLFSEKAKEELA
+567 HARRLFSEKAKEELA

-587 TGTVMLN
+587 IGTVMLN

-614 KIIRTQVQGSGF
+614 KIIRTQVQGLGF

-655 REEELEK
+655 RDEELQK
-662 TIQSGGH
+662 TIESGGH

-697 SLARMKENAKMLSD
+697 SMARMKENAKMLSD
-711 ALETAQKRAVH
+711 ALEAAQKRAVH

-735 FPEARENLDEQE
+735 FPEARESLDEQE
-747 KARLYGERDMAK
+747 KARLYSERDMAK

-820 APWYQEYYKQH
+820 APWYQEYYKEH

-848 VGDASAPNVEG
+848 VGDASAPQVEG
-859 WIPTTREAAEAMDA
+859 WIPTTREVAEAMDA

-958 RTQEGKEEYTA
+958 RTQEGKEKYTA
-969 LNYFRDRF
+969 LDYFRDRF

-987 SNEDV
+987 EGADV

-1006 VQVVGFDTL
+1006 VQVVDFDTL
-1015 ANDLKGKS
+1015 TNDLKGKS

-1131 PVRINGRIRT
+1131 PVHINGRIRT
-1141 LVIVAEEHNGVVSS
+1141 LVIVAEECNGVVSS

-1168 KHPLATAPITET
+1168 KHPLATAPITEP

-1194 EDALSTISIRD
+1194 EDALSKISIRD

-1216 LYAQSATNVP
+1216 VYAQSAWHGSPYDFRAFLLEMIGEGEGRQAHGWGLYFAQNREVSERYKEWLKKAKKKAIHTLTYDGESLNEQPSDIQGALRGFENYYLDLLRGKSAADVLRMMRDEHVRDKEMHENKRAEFDVP
-1226 SSEKEAVRKQY
+1226 LALYEENPKISVRALLNSVDKYSSPRLTMEAAESSVPGKRRTAADLVQALKKSRELYDARAHEEESRIRAIDAVDPDKFNLDVQEPVGKLFRVEIPNDDVLLDEQKPFDEQPKFVREK
-1237 EGTEQWM
+1237 
-1244 KAPNGKPTN
+1244 
-1253 LTEDQ
+1253 
-1258 WVAVR
+1258 
-1263 TPAFKAW
+1263 
-1270 FGDWEQAARLML
+1270 
-1282 PRHAENLEEA
+1282 LEE
-1292 AAAARSI
+1292 
-1299 AGKRLTN
+1299 
-1306 DLLGVDAFLSNKNIG
+1306 
-1321 KMVSASAT
+1321 M
-1329 RKSVDARVH
+1329 
-1338 ALAVANVDRLF
+1338 F
-1349 SRAITEYTHKDRDND
+1349 SRADTEQLLYVLSKND
-1364 KNIKQI
+1364 SRFDEVYSDYCELLDHEQDEAYAQEIRQRYNHELSRLLGSNTIPQALLRSFASGREI
-1370 HRMFSPFVVG
+1370 YQSISDVFSRLRG
-1380 DNVFVAKLTVKE
+1380 D
-1392 LVQEK
+1392 
-1397 EGNRLYSVEAL
+1397 
-1408 EIKEASRKWNAAYNA
+1408 KEASLALNDVGIKGITY
-1423 TEGVLTSFP
+1423 
-1432 QEAFDNIIARF
+1432 
-1443 LPDGKNCSKIV
+1443 DGRQDGRCFV
-1454 DENGEPMVVYHGS
+1454 
-1467 DAEFEVFD
+1467 VFD
-1475 RTKGRSGMDIQ
+1475 D
-1486 GMFFSPWD
+1486 
-1494 YESEGYGK
+1494 
-1502 NVRAFFL
+1502 
-1509 NIKNPATGSKSYE
+1509 
-1522 VFSKYKSENYA
+1522 
-1533 GIKARDELEHS
+1533 KA
-1544 GYDGVASGNM
+1544 V
-1554 EDEDLEFIA
+1554 
-1563 FEPNQIKSATDN
+1563 
-1575 NGAFS
+1575 
-1580 PDDANIYHQKDS
+1580 
-1592 LEKNVGESTHAIP
+1592 
-1605 LDDGQG
+1605 
-1611 KVVDIQFVDVD
+1611 
-1622 EKRALQSPHIGI
+1622 
-1634 RFSDEEYKIGDDV
+1634 
-1647 ENSHNWVDGDWT
+1647 
-1659 DEELDGTS
+1659 
-1667 TVNVAEPWSYDSLDE
+1667 
-1682 LKETAIKRLNKAGR
+1682 
-1696 YPYDYAYLVAGTSS
+1696 
-1710 DYGEDTNESII
+1710 SII
-1721 RNAEVVGIL
+1721 E
-1730 KLVRESEAE
+1730 K
-1739 SFNQMLRQEV
+1739 FNQMLRQEV
-1749 KGEISKED
+1749 RGEISKED
-1757 GKRIITLFERADEST
+1757 GKRIITLFESADEST

-1807 WHEGAADEYAE
+1807 WHEGAAEEYKD

-1830 AILAAKKSGDV
+1830 AILAAKKSGDA

-1917 AEAKLDERFRPI
+1917 TEAKLDERFRPI

-1948 LYKRWTQEAQE
+1948 LYQRWTQEAQE
-1959 EAEDILRKRVMNDLK
+1959 EAEDILRKRVMKDLE
-1974 KEAREELNQKVEA
+1974 KEAREEFNQKIEA

-2038 NELKDYITEYARKLD
+2038 EELQKHVDEYARKLD
-2053 EQIMQAHLSD
+2053 EQIMQEHLSD

-2183 KWSEVLALKEQ
+2183 KWSDVLALKEQ
-2194 QAFAAACAYEAEKN
+2194 QAFAAACAYEAERN
-2208 EKRLN
+2208 EARLN
-2213 QLLANVKRKLSA
+2213 KLVESVKRKLNA

-2259 KLSELFEQYKDNN
+2259 KLSELFAQYKDNI

-2306 ALGILYNAGR
+2306 ALGILYNVGR

-2342 TALKP
+2342 SALKP
-2347 SGIVE
+2347 TGIVE
-2352 HPVSDDIGGMGY
+2352 NPVSEDTGGIGYG
-2364 SELVARIPL
+2364 ELL
-2373 LGEVVA
+2373 A
-2379 KAAQEGNI
+2379 KTPFVGKVLAKYGQEGSLL
-2387 QLTKPELILRLMGD
+2387 LTKPELIIRLIGE
-2401 KAHRYI
+2401 KAHRYL
-2407 YGTYDRAQMKESELL
+2407 YGTYERAQMKESEILGEKK
-2422 EEKRAALEK
+2422 EELEK
-2431 IFSVYSRREK
+2431 IFSVYTRKER

-2452 GDMISKENVLCL
+2452 GDMLSKENVLCL

-2469 TETNRKRVMDDI
+2469 TFTNRKRVLDGV
-2481 GQRFDVMR
+2481 GQKFDVIR
-2489 TLKENMTEKDWKVV
+2489 TLHENMTEKDWKVV

-2525 GARVGKVP
+2525 GAHIGKVP
-2533 ASAFTIETADGKE
+2533 AHEFTIKTADKKE
-2546 ITLRGGYYPLRY
+2546 ITLKGGYYPLRY
-2558 NPKKA
+2558 NAEK
-2563 SKVNDKQTEEDVKGR
+2563 SSNVQDKTAEEAAKGT

-2584 FGTKRSHVKERSEGD
+2584 FGTKRGHTKARVEGD
-2599 VIAPVLLRF
+2599 VVLPVRLEF
-2608 DVLKDHIFNAS
+2608 GVLQEHVYNAA

-2639 FEAYVSSTYGRPIY
+2639 FEAYVSSNYGRPVY
-2653 DYLKQWA
+2653 KYLKQWA
-2660 VDVWAVPVEA
+2660 VDVWAIPA
-2670 SDSAA
+2670 DGTDLAGSAISRA
-2675 SGINRIIGGLRRNS
+2675 LAAFRRNS

-2696 RLWPCLENV
+2696 RMWPVIENV
-2705 MTNTFLNMDKIGVRK
+2705 SNIAPVVDKLGARRALQAVIAFALHPK
-2720 TAKAYLEGLPI
+2720 TLLA
-2731 FGRGPKAL
+2731 
-2739 RDMAKKS
+2739 MSKKS
-2746 AFMADRISNMERDIR
+2746 IFMADRINNMERDVR
-2761 RDPHIFDPTYA
+2761 RDSHTFDPTYR

-2780 AYFGI
+2780 AYRALA
-2785 SFTDQLFSVPLWN
+2785 FTDLVLSVPTWN
-2798 KVYQEAFPKALAQI
+2798 SAYNEAFPKAMAQI

-2821 TYQEAQNRVHELR
+2821 TYQEAQNRVHKLR
-2834 AEIYDLRREME
+2834 AEVYDLRREME
-2845 EKVDPLLQEIIREK
+2845 ETVDPSLQ
-2859 NKERIREMKKHVRE
+2859 
-2873 KKERIRAKEKEFAE
+2873 ERIRAKEKEFAE
-2887 AGIALERAGE
+2887 AGIALERASE

-2922 RDTFGSGQTKDIS
+2922 RDTFGSGQTKDLAAI
-2935 GAQRTRS
+2935 QRSRN
-2942 ELFKL
+2942 EAVKM
-2947 FTSFF
+2947 FTSFY
-2952 SFFNTQYNAAL
+2952 SFFNTQFNAVLESYYGGKYNADG
-2963 EAHYRGKYSKTGYK
+2963 YR
-2977 HIHVWM
+2977 HIRVWM
-2983 PLARTILFRIV
+2983 PFARSVLYRII
-2994 LVGILGGLGKAAL
+2994 LVGLIGGLGKAAL
-3007 GLDGGDDKD
+3007 GLEGDDDRD
-3016 KYRKVQ
+3016 KYRNVV
-3022 DPKTGEI
+3022 DPKTGKT
-3029 TKVEIPWEERWM
+3029 TKVEVPWEERWM
-3041 NTVMKNTLSTAT
+3041 NVIGKNTVSTAT
-3053 GMFPGIR
+3053 GMIPIVR
-3060 DLAGLALDRIFDGTT
+3060 DLIGMVTDALFDGTT
-3075 YGRTFEFGSV
+3075 RGRNFEVGSV
-3085 ASRGFDQAQATWNL
+3085 VSRGGKQAMATWNL
-3099 IMKKGEDDLKRE
+3099 IRKKGEDDLKRE
-3111 EEEAKERERVKKMT
+3111 AEKAKERERVKKMT
-3125 RKQREKYE
+3125 KKQREKYK

-3165 HGITNTP
+3165 HGVTNTL
-3172 SDGLF
+3172 SDGVF
-3177 SIAQFAV
+3177 SAVQFAV
-3184 DMMETDNYYDPD
+3184 DMMETDNYYDP
-3196 IRNVLRAVIFD
+3196 RVTNVMRSVIFD

-3226 RRTRGRKERT
+3226 RRTRGRKERI

>member
-1 MALDLEAYHKD
+1 MAFDLEGYLQ
-12 IEDERRQDEERAAQE
+12 EGREEREQREAAQAEREAKE

-64 RDAYSAYHDAQV
+64 KDAYSAYYEAQV

-130 DVRQSETF
+130 NVRNTETF
-138 VHYFMTPEDKLKK
+138 THYFMTPEDKLKK

-280 KKTAPSFFDDPLSA
+280 KKAAPSFFDDPLSA

-322 AAAIVGAALGT
+322 AAAIAGAALGT
-333 GVEPLGGTLVGGA
+333 GIEPLGGTLVGGA
-346 AGAGAGFITGFVR
+346 AGAGAGFTIGFVR

-389 PETGSRYA
+389 PETGSRFA

-458 AVDAIKGVVDVAK
+458 AVDAIKGVVDAAK

-507 ADDLIHNRIVDASD
+507 ADDLIHNRIVSASD

-567 HAQRLFSEKAKEELA
+567 HARRLFSEKAKEELA

-655 REEELEK
+655 REEELQK
-662 TIQSGGH
+662 TIESGGH

-697 SLARMKENAKMLSD
+697 SMARMKENAKMLSD

-882 GHIQTLENIKERM
+882 GHIKTLENIKERM

-969 LNYFRDRF
+969 LDYFRDRF

-982 GTDMR
+982 GADMR
-987 SNEDV
+987 QN
-992 LHQAVRAGLNLDEQ
+992 GL
-1006 VQVVGFDTL
+1006 
-1015 ANDLKGKS
+1015 
-1023 DKEIIAYI
+1023 Y
-1031 SKLSRTE
+1031 
-1038 PIPVAD
+1038 
-1044 FKALVGLPKD
+1044 
-1054 NDRYGQRHLI
+1054 
-1064 RGKANQSA
+1064 
-1072 ANRAARNTVLSNFRD
+1072 
-1087 VVQHAVVVE
+1087 
-1096 VVPNTKKKSLHGLQ
+1096 
-1110 GAKWRTQKRKN
+1110 
-1121 EVENYYRLMV
+1121 
-1131 PVRINGRIRT
+1131 
-1141 LVIVAEEHNGVVSS
+1141 
-1155 PTSVKVY
+1155 
-1162 EIYYAK
+1162 
-1168 KHPLATAPITET
+1168 
-1180 SSKAGAKAGVSVAE
+1180 
-1194 EDALSTISIRD
+1194 
-1205 MLTGVKDADGN
+1205 
-1216 LYAQSATNVP
+1216 QSATNVP
-1226 SSEKEAVRKQY
+1226 SAEKDAVRKQY

-1258 WVAVR
+1258 WIAVR

-1554 EDEDLEFIA
+1554 EDEVLEFIA

-1580 PDDANIYHQKDS
+1580 PDDANIYHQSAWHGTPHDFDGFDIGAIGTGEGAQTHGWGLYFAQNREVSEWYKAVLGEVQQAIIHAGDKTYAMHPDGYRIERNSGDALQEGSPIEIALSAFEDSDANVENAIRETTDYLEKMERIKDS
-1592 LEKNVGESTHAIP
+1592 AARERNKNLIREALRILQEEADAWKLEKKKSSLFKVEIP
-1605 LDDGQG
+1605 DDDVLLDEQKNLADQPTI
-1611 KVVDIQFVDVD
+1611 VALL
-1622 EKRALQSPHIGI
+1622 EKYA
-1634 RFSDEEYKIGDDV
+1634 EKIGDWSFTLEEAPDYTGRDFYKYISDV
-1647 ENSHNWVDGDWT
+1647 EGGDKAASEYLNSAGIKGITYDGQR
-1659 DEELDGTS
+1659 DGRCF
-1667 TVNVAEPWSYDSLDE
+1667 VIFDD
-1682 LKETAIKRLNKAGR
+1682 KAIQ
-1696 YPYDYAYLVAGTSS
+1696 
-1710 DYGEDTNESII
+1710 II
-1721 RNAEVVGIL
+1721 E
-1730 KLVRESEAE
+1730 K
-1739 SFNQMLRQEV
+1739 FNQMLRQEV
-1749 KGEISKED
+1749 HGEISQED
-1757 GKRIITLFERADEST
+1757 GKRIITLFESADEST

-1785 DELAKMDE
+1785 DELAKFDE
-1793 ASAKELETVNAWAE
+1793 ASAKDLETVNAWAQ
-1807 WHEGAADEYAE
+1807 WHEGAADEYAD
-1818 TDFADEFRDHEN
+1818 TDFADEFRAHEN

-1892 KNAGAMPSVE
+1892 KNAGAMPSIE

-1948 LYKRWTQEAQE
+1948 LYQRWTQEAQE

-1974 KEAREELNQKVEA
+1974 KEAREEFNEKVEA

-2053 EQIMQAHLSD
+2053 EQIMQEHLSD

-2183 KWSEVLALKEQ
+2183 KWSDVLALKEQ
-2194 QAFAAACAYEAEKN
+2194 QAFAAACAYEAERN
-2208 EKRLN
+2208 EARLN
-2213 QLLANVKRKLSA
+2213 KLLDDVKRKLNA

-2245 GLKANDEEKPVKCA
+2245 GLKANDEEKPANCA
-2259 KLSELFEQYKDNN
+2259 KLSELFERCQENI

-2306 ALGILYNAGR
+2306 ALGILYNVGR

-2322 TKSMQGKTTDDILGE
+2322 TKSMQGKTTDDIFGE

-2347 SGIVE
+2347 SGVVE
-2352 HPVSDDIGGMGY
+2352 HPVSEDTGGVGY
-2364 SELVARIPL
+2364 GELL
-2373 LGEVVA
+2373 A
-2379 KAAQEGNI
+2379 KTPFVGKVLAKYGQEGSLL
-2387 QLTKPELILRLMGD
+2387 LTKPELIMRLLGE
-2401 KAHRYI
+2401 KAHRYL
-2407 YGTYDRAQMKESELL
+2407 YGTYDRAQMKESEILG
-2422 EEKRAALEK
+2422 EKQKELEK
-2431 IFSVYSRREK
+2431 IFSVYTRKER

-2452 GDMISKENVLCL
+2452 GDMLSKENVLCL

-2469 TETNRKRVMDDI
+2469 TFTNRKRVLDGV
-2481 GQRFDVMR
+2481 GQKFDVIR
-2489 TLKENMTEKDWKVV
+2489 TLHENMTEKDWKVV
-2503 QEVWNLLDTFWEE
+2503 QEVWNLVDTFWEE

-2525 GARVGKVP
+2525 GAHIGKVP
-2533 ASAFTIETADGKE
+2533 AHEFTIKTADGKE
-2546 ITLRGGYYPLRY
+2546 VTLKGGYYPLRY
-2558 NPKKA
+2558 NAEK
-2563 SKVNDKQTEEDVKGR
+2563 SSNVQDKTAEEAAKGT

-2584 FGTKRSHVKERSEGD
+2584 FGTKRGHTKARVEGD
-2599 VIAPVLLRF
+2599 VVLPVLLEF
-2608 DVLKDHIFNAS
+2608 SVLQEHVYNAS

-2632 RIINDKK
+2632 RIINDKE
-2639 FEAYVSSTYGRPIY
+2639 FEAYVSSNYGRPVY
-2653 DYLKQWA
+2653 KYLKQWA
-2660 VDVWAVPVEA
+2660 VDVWAIPA
-2670 SDSAA
+2670 DGTDLAGSAVSRA
-2675 SGINRIIGGLRRNS
+2675 LAAFRRNS

-2696 RLWPCLENV
+2696 RMWPVIENV
-2705 MTNTFLNMDKIGVRK
+2705 SNIAPVVDKLGARRALQAVMAFALHPK
-2720 TAKAYLEGLPI
+2720 TLLA
-2731 FGRGPKAL
+2731 
-2739 RDMAKKS
+2739 MSKKS
-2746 AFMADRISNMERDIR
+2746 IFMADRINNMERDVR
-2761 RDPHIFDPTYA
+2761 RDSHTFDPTYK

-2780 AYFGI
+2780 AYRAL
-2785 SFTDQLFSVPLWN
+2785 SFTDLALSVPTWN
-2798 KVYQEAFPKALAQI
+2798 SAYNEAFPKAMAQI

-2845 EKVDPLLQEIIREK
+2845 EKVDPSLQ
-2859 NKERIREMKKHVRE
+2859 
-2873 KKERIRAKEKEFAE
+2873 ERIRAKEKEFAE

-2922 RDTFGSGQTKDIS
+2922 RDTFGSGQTKDLAAI
-2935 GAQRTRS
+2935 QRSRN
-2942 ELFKL
+2942 EAVKM
-2947 FTSFF
+2947 FTSFY
-2952 SFFNTQYNAAL
+2952 SFFNTQFNAVLESYYGGKYNADG
-2963 EAHYRGKYSKTGYK
+2963 YR
-2977 HIHVWM
+2977 HIRVWM
-2983 PLARTILFRIV
+2983 PFARSVLYRII
-2994 LVGILGGLGKAAL
+2994 LVGLIGGLGKAAL
-3007 GLDGGDDKD
+3007 GLEGDDDRD
-3016 KYRKVQ
+3016 KYRNVV
-3022 DPKTGEI
+3022 DPKTGKT
-3029 TKVEIPWEERWM
+3029 TKVEVPWEERWM
-3041 NTVMKNTLSTAT
+3041 NVIGKNTVSTAT
-3053 GMFPGIR
+3053 GMIPLVR
-3060 DLAGLALDRIFDGTT
+3060 DLIGMVTDALFDGTAR
-3075 YGRTFEFGSV
+3075 GRNFEVGSV
-3085 ASRGFDQAQATWNL
+3085 LSRGGKQAVATWNL
-3099 IMKKGEDDLKRE
+3099 IRKKGDDDLKRE
-3111 EEEAKERERVKKMT
+3111 AEEAKERERVKKMT

-3133 EEKKYKKPKKE
+3133 EGKKYKKPKKE

-3165 HGITNTP
+3165 HGITNTL
-3172 SDGLF
+3172 SDGVF
-3177 SIAQFAV
+3177 SAAQFVV

-3196 IRNVLRAVIFD
+3196 IRNVLRAVFFD

>member
-1 MALDLEAYHKD
+1 MAFDLEGYLQ
-12 IEDERRQDEERAAQE
+12 EGREEREQREAAQAEREAKE
-27 ANQAAWEAK
+27 ANQAEWEAK

-64 RDAYSAYHDAQV
+64 KDAYSAYYEAQA

-98 RGVVL
+98 RGAVL

-138 VHYFMTPEDKLKK
+138 LHYFVTPEDKLKK

-167 NDDVAYKQALNVYDY
+167 NDDIAYKQALNVYDY

-212 NPNDAALA
+212 NPTEAALA

-280 KKTAPSFFDDPLSA
+280 KKAAPSFFDDPLSA

-301 SGPEMLQSIREG
+301 SGPEMVQSIREG
-313 VRDGLITAE
+313 VRDGLIAAE
-322 AAAIVGAALGT
+322 ATAIAGAALGT

-346 AGAGAGFITGFVR
+346 AGAGAGFTAGFVR
-359 SVFGSVARRQAM
+359 SVFGGVARRQAM

-402 KDTDG
+402 NDTDG

-420 TLGGAANAG
+420 ALGGAANAG
-429 IEMANFGIA
+429 IEMANFGMV

-458 AVDAIKGVVDVAK
+458 AVDAIKGVVDAAK

-567 HAQRLFSEKAKEELA
+567 HARRLFSEKAKEELA

-655 REEELEK
+655 RDEELQK
-662 TIQSGGH
+662 TIESGGH

-697 SLARMKENAKMLSD
+697 SAARMKENAKMLSD

-735 FPEARENLDEQE
+735 FPEARENLDKQE
-747 KARLYGERDMAK
+747 KSRLHSERDMAK

-784 DEILQPAMDAL
+784 DEILQPAIDAL

-820 APWYQEYYKQH
+820 APWYQEYYKEH

-848 VGDASAPNVEG
+848 VGDASAPQVEG

-882 GHIQTLENIKERM
+882 GHIKTLENIKERM

-916 YRQIIEMLEKI
+916 YRQIMDMLEKI
-927 GGEQKEDKQ
+927 GGVQKEDKQ

-958 RTQEGKEEYTA
+958 RTQEGKEKYTA
-969 LNYFRDRF
+969 LDYFRDRF

-982 GTDMR
+982 GTEERLARDEAAWNALVDRYDAADKKKWKAQKDGKLFHVMDVPLVMQLLDIPYDSLHVFGSFFAHSVNPKHKGMTLDLLR
-987 SNEDV
+987 QVPRKMTDPLMIVRGNKSDSYVFVVDLKDTNGATIVVPVEINKRGNSSEAIANVIDTAFGKTVSETDDRPSLRWFRQRANRGDV
-992 LHQAVRAGLNLDEQ
+992 LYINKNKSIAWLRANGNSSPAESANSNALSKFIVSGVGQNVKTEVDLDAAKKANPGLYQSAWHGSPHDFVEFLLSAIGTGEGAQTHGWGLYFAQNREVSEWYKAVLGEVQRAIIHAGDKTYAMHPDGYRIERNSGDALQEGSPIEIALSAFEDSDANVENAIRETTDYLEKMERIKDSAARERNKNLIREALRILQEEADAWKLEKKKSSLFKVEIPDDDVLLDEQ
-1006 VQVVGFDTL
+1006 KSIADQHKNVRELL
-1015 ANDLKGKS
+1015 ANIVKEDGGRLLKYLG
-1023 DKEIIAYI
+1023 Y
-1031 SKLSRTE
+1031 
-1038 PIPVAD
+1038 
-1044 FKALVGLPKD
+1044 
-1054 NDRYGQRHLI
+1054 
-1064 RGKANQSA
+1064 
-1072 ANRAARNTVLSNFRD
+1072 
-1087 VVQHAVVVE
+1087 
-1096 VVPNTKKKSLHGLQ
+1096 
-1110 GAKWRTQKRKN
+1110 
-1121 EVENYYRLMV
+1121 
-1131 PVRINGRIRT
+1131 
-1141 LVIVAEEHNGVVSS
+1141 EEHN
-1155 PTSVKVY
+1155 KR
-1162 EIYYAK
+1162 YAEVMQEYRRLESLIAFGK
-1168 KHPLATAPITET
+1168 RVGDGMFVTKFLRA
-1180 SSKAGAKAGVSVAE
+1180 AGHTNEEVDIFRRDHAKAV
-1194 EDALSTISIRD
+1194 T
-1205 MLTGVKDADGN
+1205 
-1216 LYAQSATNVP
+1216 
-1226 SSEKEAVRKQY
+1226 EKERLIKEY
-1237 EGTEQWM
+1237 SKSKKELEQ
-1244 KAPNGKPTN
+1244 K
-1253 LTEDQ
+1253 
-1258 WVAVR
+1258 
-1263 TPAFKAW
+1263 
-1270 FGDWEQAARLML
+1270 
-1282 PRHAENLEEA
+1282 
-1292 AAAARSI
+1292 I
-1299 AGKRLTN
+1299 AGFAK
-1306 DLLGVDAFLSNKNIG
+1306 AFFKDENILKNITG
-1321 KMVSASAT
+1321 ENFY
-1329 RKSVDARVH
+1329 D
-1338 ALAVANVDRLF
+1338 AVAHVHE
-1349 SRAITEYTHKDRDND
+1349 S
-1364 KNIKQI
+1364 
-1370 HRMFSPFVVG
+1370 
-1380 DNVFVAKLTVKE
+1380 
-1392 LVQEK
+1392 QE
-1397 EGNRLYSVEAL
+1397 
-1408 EIKEASRKWNAAYNA
+1408 EASRY
-1423 TEGVLTSFP
+1423 L
-1432 QEAFDNIIARF
+1432 NIHGIKGITY
-1443 LPDGKNCSKIV
+1443 DGRQDGRCFV
-1454 DENGEPMVVYHGS
+1454 
-1467 DAEFEVFD
+1467 VFD
-1475 RTKGRSGMDIQ
+1475 D
-1486 GMFFSPWD
+1486 
-1494 YESEGYGK
+1494 
-1502 NVRAFFL
+1502 
-1509 NIKNPATGSKSYE
+1509 
-1522 VFSKYKSENYA
+1522 
-1533 GIKARDELEHS
+1533 KA
-1544 GYDGVASGNM
+1544 
-1554 EDEDLEFIA
+1554 I
-1563 FEPNQIKSATDN
+1563 
-1575 NGAFS
+1575 
-1580 PDDANIYHQKDS
+1580 
-1592 LEKNVGESTHAIP
+1592 
-1605 LDDGQG
+1605 
-1611 KVVDIQFVDVD
+1611 
-1622 EKRALQSPHIGI
+1622 
-1634 RFSDEEYKIGDDV
+1634 
-1647 ENSHNWVDGDWT
+1647 
-1659 DEELDGTS
+1659 
-1667 TVNVAEPWSYDSLDE
+1667 
-1682 LKETAIKRLNKAGR
+1682 
-1696 YPYDYAYLVAGTSS
+1696 
-1710 DYGEDTNESII
+1710 SII
-1721 RNAEVVGIL
+1721 E
-1730 KLVRESEAE
+1730 K
-1739 SFNQMLRQEV
+1739 FNQMLRQEV
-1749 KGEISKED
+1749 RGEISKED
-1757 GKRIITLFERADEST
+1757 GKRIITLFESADEST

-1785 DELAKMDE
+1785 DELAKIDE

-1807 WHEGAADEYAE
+1807 WHEGAAEEYKD
-1818 TDFADEFRDHEN
+1818 TDFADEFRDHED

-1917 AEAKLDERFRPI
+1917 TEAKLDERFRPI
-1929 EKLLGKESVESL
+1929 EKILGKESVESL

-1948 LYKRWTQEAQE
+1948 LYQRWTQEAQE

-1974 KEAREELNQKVEA
+1974 KEAREEFNQKVEA

-2021 PSYAAYKKA
+2021 SSYAAYKKA

-2038 NELKDYITEYARKLD
+2038 NELKDYMTEYARKLD
-2053 EQIMQAHLSD
+2053 EQIMQEHLSD

-2183 KWSEVLALKEQ
+2183 KWSDVLALKEQ
-2194 QAFAAACAYEAEKN
+2194 QAFAAACAYEAERN
-2208 EKRLN
+2208 EARLN
-2213 QLLANVKRKLSA
+2213 KLLEGVKRKLSA

-2245 GLKANDEEKPVKCA
+2245 GLKANDEEKPVNCA
-2259 KLSELFEQYKDNN
+2259 KLSELFARYKENI

-2306 ALGILYNAGR
+2306 ALGILYNVGR

-2342 TALKP
+2342 SALKP
-2347 SGIVE
+2347 TGIVE
-2352 HPVSDDIGGMGY
+2352 HPVSEDTGGVGY
-2364 SELVARIPL
+2364 GELL
-2373 LGEVVA
+2373 A
-2379 KAAQEGNI
+2379 KTPFVGKVLAKYGQEGSLL
-2387 QLTKPELILRLMGD
+2387 LTKPELIMRLLGE
-2401 KAHRYI
+2401 KAHRYL
-2407 YGTYDRAQMKESELL
+2407 YGTYERAQMKESEILG
-2422 EEKRAALEK
+2422 EKKEKLEK
-2431 IFSVYSRREK
+2431 IFSVYTRKER

-2452 GDMISKENVLCL
+2452 GDMLSKENVLCL

-2469 TETNRKRVMDDI
+2469 TFTNRKRVLDGV
-2481 GQRFDVMR
+2481 GQKFDVIR
-2489 TLKENMTEKDWKVV
+2489 TLHENMTEKDWKVV
-2503 QEVWNLLDTFWEE
+2503 QEVWNLVDTFWEE

-2525 GARVGKVP
+2525 GAHIGKVP
-2533 ASAFTIETADGKE
+2533 AHEFTIKTADGKE
-2546 ITLRGGYYPLRY
+2546 VTLKGGYYPLRY
-2558 NPKKA
+2558 NAEK
-2563 SKVNDKQTEEDVKGR
+2563 SSNVQDKTAEEAAKGT

-2584 FGTKRSHVKERSEGD
+2584 FGTKRGHTKARVEGD
-2599 VIAPVLLRF
+2599 VVLPVRLEF
-2608 DVLKDHIFNAS
+2608 IVLQEHIYNAA

-2639 FEAYVSSTYGRPIY
+2639 FEAYVSSNYGRPVY
-2653 DYLKQWA
+2653 KYLKQWA
-2660 VDVWAVPVEA
+2660 VDVWAIPTDGTDLA
-2670 SDSAA
+2670 GSAVSRA
-2675 SGINRIIGGLRRNS
+2675 LAAFRRNS

-2696 RLWPCLENV
+2696 RVWPVVENV
-2705 MTNTFLNMDKIGVRK
+2705 SNIAPVVDKLGAKRALQAVMAFALHPK
-2720 TAKAYLEGLPI
+2720 TLLA
-2731 FGRGPKAL
+2731 
-2739 RDMAKKS
+2739 MSKKS
-2746 AFMADRISNMERDIR
+2746 IFMADRINNMERDVR
-2761 RDPHIFDPTYA
+2761 RDSHTFDPTYK

-2780 AYFGI
+2780 AYRAL
-2785 SFTDQLFSVPLWN
+2785 SFTDLALSVPTWN
-2798 KVYQEAFPKALAQI
+2798 SAYNEAFPKAMAQI

-2834 AEIYDLRREME
+2834 AEVYDLRREME
-2845 EKVDPLLQEIIREK
+2845 EKVDPSLQ
-2859 NKERIREMKKHVRE
+2859 
-2873 KKERIRAKEKEFAE
+2873 ERIRAKEKEFAE

-2922 RDTFGSGQTKDIS
+2922 RDTFGSGQTKDLAAI
-2935 GAQRTRS
+2935 QRSRN
-2942 ELFKL
+2942 EAVKM
-2947 FTSFF
+2947 FTSFY
-2952 SFFNTQYNAAL
+2952 SFFNTQFNAVLESYYGGKYNADG
-2963 EAHYRGKYSKTGYK
+2963 YR
-2977 HIHVWM
+2977 HIRVWM
-2983 PLARTILFRIV
+2983 PFARSVLYRII
-2994 LVGILGGLGKAAL
+2994 LVGLIGGLGKAAL
-3007 GLDGGDDKD
+3007 GLEGDDDRD
-3016 KYRKVQ
+3016 KYRNVV
-3022 DPKTGEI
+3022 DPKTGKT
-3029 TKVEIPWEERWM
+3029 TKVEVPWEERWM
-3041 NTVMKNTLSTAT
+3041 NVIGKNTVSTAT
-3053 GMFPGIR
+3053 GMIPIVR
-3060 DLAGLALDRIFDGTT
+3060 DLIGMVTDALFDGTT
-3075 YGRTFEFGSV
+3075 RGRNFEVGSV
-3085 ASRGFDQAQATWNL
+3085 LSRGGKQAMATWNL

-3111 EEEAKERERVKKMT
+3111 AEKVKERERVKKMT

-3165 HGITNTP
+3165 HGVTNTL
-3172 SDGLF
+3172 SDGVF
-3177 SIAQFAV
+3177 SAVQFAV
-3184 DMMETDNYYDPD
+3184 DMMETDNYYDP
-3196 IRNVLRAVIFD
+3196 RVTNVMRSVIFD

>member
-1 MALDLEAYHKD
+1 MAFDLEGYLQ
-12 IEDERRQDEERAAQE
+12 EGREEREQREAAQAEREAKE

-53 ADAAGDRLGKI
+53 ADAAGDRLEKI
-64 RDAYSAYHDAQV
+64 KDAYSAYYEAQA

-90 VQEAGDNL
+90 VQKAGDNL
-98 RGVVL
+98 RGAVL

-130 DVRQSETF
+130 NVRNTETF
-138 VHYFMTPEDKLKK
+138 THYFMTPEDKLKK

-182 KRAKAAVMPEDQAM
+182 KRAKTAVMPEDQAM

-212 NPNDAALA
+212 NPTEAALA

-272 LERMIAED
+272 LERMIVED
-280 KKTAPSFFDDPLSA
+280 KKVAPSFFDDPLSA

-322 AAAIVGAALGT
+322 AAAIAGAALGT

-346 AGAGAGFITGFVR
+346 AGAAGGFVVGTARSVITRATMGQLARAGLGAG
-359 SVFGSVARRQAM
+359 M
-371 RTAITRGMQFG
+371 RVG

-389 PETGSRYA
+389 PETGSRFA

-407 NPLLTDNDRRLYA
+407 DPLLTDNDRRLYA
-420 TLGGAANAG
+420 ALGGAANAG

-458 AVDAIKGVVDVAK
+458 AVDAIKGVVDAAK

-494 AATESAEEGAQSI
+494 AATESAEEGAQSV

-567 HAQRLFSEKAKEELA
+567 HARRLFSEKAKEELA

-655 REEELEK
+655 REEELQK
-662 TIQSGGH
+662 TIESGGH

-697 SLARMKENAKMLSD
+697 SAARMKENARMLSD
-711 ALETAQKRAVH
+711 ALEAAQKRAVH

-735 FPEARENLDEQE
+735 FPEARENLDEHE
-747 KARLYGERDMAK
+747 KARLYSERDMAK

-848 VGDASAPNVEG
+848 VGDASAPQVEG

-936 TKVARMNAML
+936 TKAARMNAML

-969 LNYFRDRF
+969 LDYFKDRF
-977 ALRYG
+977 ALRYD

-987 SNEDV
+987 QN
-992 LHQAVRAGLNLDEQ
+992 GL
-1006 VQVVGFDTL
+1006 
-1015 ANDLKGKS
+1015 
-1023 DKEIIAYI
+1023 Y
-1031 SKLSRTE
+1031 
-1038 PIPVAD
+1038 
-1044 FKALVGLPKD
+1044 
-1054 NDRYGQRHLI
+1054 
-1064 RGKANQSA
+1064 
-1072 ANRAARNTVLSNFRD
+1072 
-1087 VVQHAVVVE
+1087 
-1096 VVPNTKKKSLHGLQ
+1096 
-1110 GAKWRTQKRKN
+1110 
-1121 EVENYYRLMV
+1121 
-1131 PVRINGRIRT
+1131 
-1141 LVIVAEEHNGVVSS
+1141 
-1155 PTSVKVY
+1155 
-1162 EIYYAK
+1162 
-1168 KHPLATAPITET
+1168 
-1180 SSKAGAKAGVSVAE
+1180 
-1194 EDALSTISIRD
+1194 
-1205 MLTGVKDADGN
+1205 
-1216 LYAQSATNVP
+1216 QSATDVP
-1226 SSEKEAVRKQY
+1226 SAEKDAVRKQY

-1244 KAPNGKPTN
+1244 KAPNGEPTN

-1258 WVAVR
+1258 WIAVR

-1270 FGDWEQAARLML
+1270 FGDWEAEAEKQKYLNTAPINVTEKKITKSGGVTARDAAFAWADAYL
-1282 PRHAENLEEA
+1282 PVQVSTRFGEVEINRTSVKDSLGHGFSQKKLDAITSLPEGMKVAAFIGEA
-1292 AAAARSI
+1292 KDFNGADIDNGYFCYPIMYQGEKQVVFCRAR
-1299 AGKRLTN
+1299 RDVN
-1306 DLLGVDAFLSNKNIG
+1306 SNKIYVHEVWTEDEIRGIPLQTAAKFSNSKPHG
-1321 KMVSASAT
+1321 GNT
-1329 RKSVDARVH
+1329 LYKSI
-1338 ALAVANVDRLF
+1338 LADFLN
-1349 SRAITEYTHKDRDND
+1349 K
-1364 KNIKQI
+1364 
-1370 HRMFSPFVVG
+1370 
-1380 DNVFVAKLTVKE
+1380 
-1392 LVQEK
+1392 
-1397 EGNRLYSVEAL
+1397 GNE
-1408 EIKEASRKWNAAYNA
+1408 
-1423 TEGVLTSFP
+1423 
-1432 QEAFDNIIARF
+1432 
-1443 LPDGKNCSKIV
+1443 CSKIV
-1454 DENGEPMVVYHGS
+1454 DENGEPLVVYHGS

-1575 NGAFS
+1575 NGVFS

-1592 LEKNVGESTHAIP
+1592 LEKNVGESAHAIP

-1659 DEELDGTS
+1659 DEELDGAS

-1682 LKETAIKRLNKAGR
+1682 LKETAIERLNKAGR

-1749 KGEISKED
+1749 RGEISKED
-1757 GKRIITLFERADEST
+1757 GKRIITLFESADEST

-1807 WHEGAADEYAE
+1807 WHEGAAEDYKD

-1830 AILAAKKSGDV
+1830 AILAAKKSGDA

-1974 KEAREELNQKVEA
+1974 KEAREEFNQKVEA

-2038 NELKDYITEYARKLD
+2038 NELNDYMTEYARKLD
-2053 EQIMQAHLSD
+2053 EQIMQEHLSD

-2111 EAKKAES
+2111 EAKKQEES
-2118 PTRRG
+2118 QTRRG

-2194 QAFAAACAYEAEKN
+2194 QAFAAACAYEAERN
-2208 EKRLN
+2208 EARLN
-2213 QLLANVKRKLSA
+2213 KLLEGVKRKLSA

-2245 GLKANDEEKPVKCA
+2245 GLKANDEEKPVNCA
-2259 KLSELFEQYKDNN
+2259 KLSELFTRYKENI

-2306 ALGILYNAGR
+2306 ALGILYNVGR

-2352 HPVSDDIGGMGY
+2352 HPVSEDTGGVGY
-2364 SELVARIPL
+2364 GELLAKTPL
-2373 LGEVVA
+2373 VGKVLA
-2379 KAAQEGNI
+2379 KYGQEGSLL
-2387 QLTKPELILRLMGD
+2387 LTKPELIMRLLGE
-2401 KAHRYI
+2401 KAHRYL
-2407 YGTYDRAQMKESELL
+2407 YGTYERAQMKESEILGDKK
-2422 EEKRAALEK
+2422 EALEK
-2431 IFSVYSRREK
+2431 IFSVYTRKER

-2452 GDMISKENVLCL
+2452 GDMLSKENVLCL

-2469 TETNRKRVMDDI
+2469 TFTNRKRVLDGV
-2481 GQRFDVMR
+2481 GQKFDVIR
-2489 TLKENMTEKDWKVV
+2489 TLHENMTEKDWKVV
-2503 QEVWNLLDTFWEE
+2503 QEVWNLVDTFWEE

-2525 GARVGKVP
+2525 GAHIGKVP
-2533 ASAFTIETADGKE
+2533 AHEFTIKTADGE
-2546 ITLRGGYYPLRY
+2546 EVTLKGGYYPLRY
-2558 NPKKA
+2558 NAEK
-2563 SKVNDKQTEEDVKGR
+2563 SSNVQDKTAEEAAKGT

-2584 FGTKRSHVKERSEGD
+2584 FGTKRGHTKARVEGD
-2599 VIAPVLLRF
+2599 VVLPVRLEF
-2608 DVLKDHIFNAS
+2608 GVLQEHVYNAA

-2639 FEAYVSSTYGRPIY
+2639 FEAYVSSSYGRPVY
-2653 DYLKQWA
+2653 KYLKQWA
-2660 VDVWAVPVEA
+2660 VDVWAIPA
-2670 SDSAA
+2670 DGTDLAGSAISRA
-2675 SGINRIIGGLRRNS
+2675 LAAFRRNS

-2696 RLWPCLENV
+2696 RMWPVVENV
-2705 MTNTFLNMDKIGVRK
+2705 SNIAPVVDKLGARRALQAVIAFALHPK
-2720 TAKAYLEGLPI
+2720 TLLS
-2731 FGRGPKAL
+2731 
-2739 RDMAKKS
+2739 MSKKS
-2746 AFMADRISNMERDIR
+2746 IFMADRINNMERDVR
-2761 RDPHIFDPTYA
+2761 RDSHTFDPTYK

-2780 AYFGI
+2780 AYRAL
-2785 SFTDQLFSVPLWN
+2785 SFTDIALSVPTWN
-2798 KVYQEAFPKALAQI
+2798 SAYNEAFPKAMAQI

-2834 AEIYDLRREME
+2834 AEVYDLRREME
-2845 EKVDPLLQEIIREK
+2845 ETVDPSLQ
-2859 NKERIREMKKHVRE
+2859 
-2873 KKERIRAKEKEFAE
+2873 ERIRAKEKEFAE

-2922 RDTFGSGQTKDIS
+2922 RDTFGSGQTKDLAAI
-2935 GAQRTRS
+2935 QRSRN
-2942 ELFKL
+2942 EAVKM
-2947 FTSFF
+2947 FTSFY
-2952 SFFNTQYNAAL
+2952 SFFNTQFNAVLESYYGGKYNADG
-2963 EAHYRGKYSKTGYK
+2963 YR
-2977 HIHVWM
+2977 HIRVWM
-2983 PLARTILFRIV
+2983 PFARSVLYRII
-2994 LVGILGGLGKAAL
+2994 LVGLIGGLGKAAL
-3007 GLDGGDDKD
+3007 GLEGDDDKD
-3016 KYRKVQ
+3016 KYRNVV
-3022 DPKTGEI
+3022 DPKTGKT
-3029 TKVEIPWEERWM
+3029 TKVEVPWEERWM
-3041 NTVMKNTLSTAT
+3041 NVIGKNTVSTAT
-3053 GMFPGIR
+3053 GMIPIVR
-3060 DLAGLALDRIFDGTT
+3060 DLIGMVTDALFDGTT
-3075 YGRTFEFGSV
+3075 RGRNFEVGSV
-3085 ASRGFDQAQATWNL
+3085 LSRGGKQAWATWNL
-3099 IMKKGEDDLKRE
+3099 IRKKGDDDLKRE
-3111 EEEAKERERVKKMT
+3111 AEKVKERERVKKMT

-3165 HGITNTP
+3165 HGVTNTL
-3172 SDGLF
+3172 SDGVF
-3177 SIAQFAV
+3177 SAVQFTV
-3184 DMMETDNYYDPD
+3184 DMMETDNYYDP
-3196 IRNVLRAVIFD
+3196 RVKNVLRSVIFD

>member
-1 MALDLEAYHKD
+1 MAFDLEGYLQ
-12 IEDERRQDEERAAQE
+12 EGREEREQREAAQAERAAQE

-47 EDVGAI
+47 EDAGAI

-64 RDAYSAYHDAQV
+64 RDAYSAYYEAQA

-182 KRAKAAVMPEDQAM
+182 KRAKTAVMPEDQAM

-212 NPNDAALA
+212 NPTEAALA

-280 KKTAPSFFDDPLSA
+280 KKAAPSFFDDPLSA

-322 AAAIVGAALGT
+322 AAAIAGAALGT

-346 AGAGAGFITGFVR
+346 AGAAGGFVVGTARSVITRATMGQLARAGLGAG
-359 SVFGSVARRQAM
+359 M
-371 RTAITRGMQFG
+371 RVG

-420 TLGGAANAG
+420 ALGGAANAG

-458 AVDAIKGVVDVAK
+458 AVDAIKGVVDAAK

-494 AATESAEEGAQSI
+494 AATESLEEGAQSLS
-507 ADDLIHNRIVDASD
+507 DDLIHNRIVNASD
-521 GRAADKAY
+521 GRAADKVY
-529 SIGDIAANALVA
+529 SLGDMAANALVS
-541 SVEAIPAGLGFG
+541 SVEAFPAGLGFG
-553 MASSLGGGSLGSVR
+553 MMSTMGGASIGSVR
-567 HAQRLFSEKAKEELA
+567 HARRLSSEKMQEQLA
-582 AQKTM
+582 AQRTM
-587 TGTVMLN
+587 TGTVMLD
-594 RLQQVASSAKLKET
+594 RLQQVASSAKLKQT

-655 REEELEK
+655 RDEELEK

-688 SVSFSPETD
+688 SVSFAPETD
-697 SLARMKENAKMLSD
+697 SIARMKENAKMLSD

-747 KARLYGERDMAK
+747 KARLYSERDMAK

-764 NTESPAE
+764 NTESPAA

-820 APWYQEYYKQH
+820 APWYQEYYKEH

-895 MKVDSFEV
+895 MKVDSFEI

-916 YRQIIEMLEKI
+916 YRQIMEMLEKI

-946 FAHHADIFAAAM
+946 FAHHADIFVAAM
-958 RTQEGKEEYTA
+958 RTQEGKEKYTA
-969 LNYFRDRF
+969 LDYFKDRF

-987 SNEDV
+987 EGAET
-992 LHQAVRAGLNLDEQ
+992 LHQAAMKKSDAESLSEFSRQMRNPEAESGSRKKTFLQVKAPSDAFVDVTQDDMIHIHNHHPKMTDEDFAVIQENMENFLRVHQDMTGKGDYGGETVLCKIKTPHGVAGVAYELLPTGRIFLKTAFFDDEKGIDNWIAKNGTSKDLMDAGTEKRGNAASMLTGHPSRTTDVADSLTPSVVRPLSLPIIQERIGIVNQKERFEQSAWHGTPHDFNGFDLGAIGTGEGAQVHGWGLYFAGERSTSEKYRKLLATKSVTIHLGEKSYVREANSYNFKENANGKLVEASSPLEFALSALALEEGNVTAAIKRFDSAIKNDNGNGRKIAEEVVRILQKNKSSYERTLTGSLFEVEIPDDDVLLDEQ
-1006 VQVVGFDTL
+1006 KSFD
-1015 ANDLKGKS
+1015 
-1023 DKEIIAYI
+1023 EQ
-1031 SKLSRTE
+1031 
-1038 PIPVAD
+1038 
-1044 FKALVGLPKD
+1044 PK
-1054 NDRYGQRHLI
+1054 
-1064 RGKANQSA
+1064 
-1072 ANRAARNTVLSNFRD
+1072 
-1087 VVQHAVVVE
+1087 
-1096 VVPNTKKKSLHGLQ
+1096 
-1110 GAKWRTQKRKN
+1110 
-1121 EVENYYRLMV
+1121 
-1131 PVRINGRIRT
+1131 
-1141 LVIVAEEHNGVVSS
+1141 
-1155 PTSVKVY
+1155 
-1162 EIYYAK
+1162 
-1168 KHPLATAPITET
+1168 
-1180 SSKAGAKAGVSVAE
+1180 
-1194 EDALSTISIRD
+1194 
-1205 MLTGVKDADGN
+1205 
-1216 LYAQSATNVP
+1216 
-1226 SSEKEAVRKQY
+1226 
-1237 EGTEQWM
+1237 
-1244 KAPNGKPTN
+1244 
-1253 LTEDQ
+1253 
-1258 WVAVR
+1258 
-1263 TPAFKAW
+1263 
-1270 FGDWEQAARLML
+1270 
-1282 PRHAENLEEA
+1282 
-1292 AAAARSI
+1292 
-1299 AGKRLTN
+1299 
-1306 DLLGVDAFLSNKNIG
+1306 
-1321 KMVSASAT
+1321 
-1329 RKSVDARVH
+1329 
-1338 ALAVANVDRLF
+1338 
-1349 SRAITEYTHKDRDND
+1349 
-1364 KNIKQI
+1364 
-1370 HRMFSPFVVG
+1370 
-1380 DNVFVAKLTVKE
+1380 

-1397 EGNRLYSVEAL
+1397 LRELCADEDSERKARFTKEIKRYEAQIKDYDLVLNENATIEERQSAAERLIQGGSVYEVPLERALDPEFRRTFELGREDAEYYKEQRQEAL
-1408 EIKEASRKWNAAYNA
+1408 
-1423 TEGVLTSFP
+1423 
-1432 QEAFDNIIARF
+1432 DNYQTILKSYR
-1443 LPDGKNCSKIV
+1443 
-1454 DENGEPMVVYHGS
+1454 NGEAIYENLSYSLGS
-1467 DAEFEVFD
+1467 PKAASLALNEV
-1475 RTKGRSGMDIQ
+1475 
-1486 GMFFSPWD
+1486 
-1494 YESEGYGK
+1494 
-1502 NVRAFFL
+1502 
-1509 NIKNPATGSKSYE
+1509 
-1522 VFSKYKSENYA
+1522 
-1533 GIKARDELEHS
+1533 GIK
-1544 GYDGVASGNM
+1544 GITYDGRRDGRCYVI
-1554 EDEDLEFIA
+1554 F
-1563 FEPNQIKSATDN
+1563 
-1575 NGAFS
+1575 
-1580 PDDANIYHQKDS
+1580 DDK
-1592 LEKNVGESTHAIP
+1592 AI
-1605 LDDGQG
+1605 
-1611 KVVDIQFVDVD
+1611 
-1622 EKRALQSPHIGI
+1622 
-1634 RFSDEEYKIGDDV
+1634 
-1647 ENSHNWVDGDWT
+1647 
-1659 DEELDGTS
+1659 
-1667 TVNVAEPWSYDSLDE
+1667 
-1682 LKETAIKRLNKAGR
+1682 
-1696 YPYDYAYLVAGTSS
+1696 
-1710 DYGEDTNESII
+1710 SII
-1721 RNAEVVGIL
+1721 E
-1730 KLVRESEAE
+1730 K
-1739 SFNQMLRQEV
+1739 FNQMLRQEV

-1757 GKRIITLFERADEST
+1757 GKRIITLFESADEST

-1807 WHEGAADEYAE
+1807 WHEGAAEEYKD
-1818 TDFADEFRDHEN
+1818 TDFADEFRVHEN
-1830 AILAAKKSGDV
+1830 AILAAKKSGDA
-1841 VAEKAALERWR
+1841 VAEKAAMERWR

-1862 YLSEGKAPS
+1862 YLTEGKAPS
-1871 AAMRSV
+1871 AAMKGV

-1909 MIATENEI
+1909 MIATEEEVK
-1917 AEAKLDERFRPI
+1917 AAQLDERFRPM
-1929 EKLLGKESVESL
+1929 EELLGKESVESL

-1948 LYKRWTQEAQE
+1948 LYQRWTQEAQE
-1959 EAEDILRKRVMNDLK
+1959 EAEDILRKRVMKDLE
-1974 KEAREELNQKVEA
+1974 KEEREEFNQKVEA

-2009 QGGSTDVVMNWF
+2009 QGGDTDVVMNWF

-2030 RGKRKTLE
+2030 RAGRKTLE
-2038 NELKDYITEYARKLD
+2038 EEIQKHVDEYARNLD

-2085 ALRRKERLMRLLGG
+2085 ALRRKERMMRVLSG
-2099 NAPEEVKKKAVA
+2099 NAPEEVKKKA
-2111 EAKKAES
+2111 AKES
-2118 PTRRG
+2118 DTRRG
-2123 TKQEVRKEYE
+2123 TKEQTRKEYE
-2133 RSAYEHER
+2133 RSAYEHEK
-2141 FMREEAR
+2141 FLREQAR
-2148 AYLRERE
+2148 TYLRERT

-2161 PRFFRRNERKYAR
+2161 PRFFRRKERQYAR
-2174 AMDKAAAAG
+2174 ALNKAATAG
-2183 KWSEVLALKEQ
+2183 KWSEVLELKEQ
-2194 QAFAAACAYEAEKN
+2194 QAFAASCAYVAEEN

-2213 QLLANVKRKLSA
+2213 QLVANVKRKLSA
-2225 RTVRLAADERYWL
+2225 RTVRLAADEQYWL

-2245 GLKANDEEKPVKCA
+2245 GLKANDAEKPVDCT
-2259 KLSELFEQYKDNN
+2259 KLSDLFAQYKDNI
-2272 DIDACDPSDLLDVI
+2272 DIDACDPSDLLDLI
-2286 TEGKKRY
+2286 TEEKKKY
-2293 QEMQLDDFADIVN
+2293 KDMQLDDFADIVN
-2306 ALGILYNAGR
+2306 AMNVLYSVGR
-2316 RRNEML
+2316 NRNEML
-2322 TKSMQGKTTDDILGE
+2322 TKSIQGKTKDDILTE
-2337 IFTDD
+2337 IFVDD

-2347 SGIVE
+2347 SGVVE
-2352 HPVSDDIGGMGY
+2352 RPVSDDVGGMGY
-2364 SELVARIPL
+2364 SELLAKIPL
-2373 LGEVVA
+2373 IGEVVA
-2379 KAAQEGNI
+2379 KAAQEGNKE
-2387 QLTKPELILRLMGD
+2387 LTKPELILRLMGD

-2407 YGTYDRAQMKESELL
+2407 YGTYERAQMKESELL
-2422 EEKRAALEK
+2422 EEKRGALEK
-2431 IFSVYSRREK
+2431 IFSVYSKSEK
-2441 MKWKDRNIDAH
+2441 MKWSKKNINAY
-2452 GDMISKENVLCL
+2452 GDMLSKEEVFCL
-2464 AMNWG
+2464 AFNWG
-2469 TETNRKRVMDDI
+2469 TEINRKRVMDDI
-2481 GQRFDVMR
+2481 GQRLDVMR

-2516 SARTEERLN
+2516 SARVEERLN
-2525 GARVGKVP
+2525 GAHIGKAP
-2533 ASAFTIETADGKE
+2533 ASAFTIQTVEGKE
-2546 ITLRGGYYPLRY
+2546 ITLQGGYYPLGY
-2558 NPKKA
+2558 NPEKA
-2563 SKVNDKQTEEDVKGR
+2563 SKVNDKQTEEDAKGR

-2584 FGTKRSHVKERSEGD
+2584 FGTKHGHVKERSKGD
-2599 VIAPVLLRF
+2599 VVAPVLLKF
-2608 DVLKDHIFNAS
+2608 DVLKEHIFNAS

-2632 RIINDKK
+2632 RVINDKE
-2639 FEAYVSSTYGRPIY
+2639 FEAYVTSNYGRPIY
-2653 DYLKQWA
+2653 NYLKQWA
-2660 VDVWAVPVEA
+2660 ADVWAIPVET

-2675 SGINRIIGGLRRNS
+2675 RGINRIIGGLRRNS

-2696 RLWPCLENV
+2696 RMWPCLENV
-2705 MTNTFLNMDKIGVRK
+2705 LTNTFLNMDKIGIRK
-2720 TAKAYLEGLPI
+2720 TMSAYLEGLPI
-2731 FGRGPKAL
+2731 FGKGPKAL

-2821 TYQEAQNRVHELR
+2821 TYKEAQDRVYALR

-2845 EKVDPLLQEIIREK
+2845 ALVDPSLQK
-2859 NKERIREMKKHVRE
+2859 RIRE
-2873 KKERIRAKEKEFAE
+2873 KEKEFAE

-2897 LPIYDEAER
+2897 LPVYDERAR
-2906 IREAEMR
+2906 IQEAETR

-2922 RDTFGSGQTKDIS
+2922 RDTFGSGQTKDLS

-2963 EAHYRGKYSKTGYK
+2963 EAQYRGKYSKTGYR

-2983 PLARTILFRIV
+2983 PLARAILFRVV
-2994 LVGILGGLGKAAL
+2994 LVGILGGLVKAAL
-3007 GLDGGDDKD
+3007 GLEGGDDKD
-3016 KYRKVQ
+3016 KYQKVK
-3022 DPKTGEI
+3022 DPKTGDTI
-3029 TKVEIPWEERWM
+3029 KVEIPWEERWM
-3041 NTVMKNTLSTAT
+3041 KTVMKNTLSTAT
-3053 GMFPGIR
+3053 GMFPLIR
-3060 DLAGLALDRIFDGTT
+3060 DVAGLALDRIFDGTT

-3085 ASRGFDQAQATWNL
+3085 ASRGIDQAQATWNL

-3111 EEEAKERERVKKMT
+3111 EEEEKERERVKKMT
-3125 RKQREKYE
+3125 KKQREKYE

-3165 HGITNTP
+3165 HGITNTL
-3172 SDGLF
+3172 SDGVF
-3177 SIAQFAV
+3177 SAVQFAV
-3184 DMMETDNYYDPD
+3184 DMMETDNYYDP
-3196 IRNVLRAVIFD
+3196 RVKNVLRSVIFD
-3207 KKLREKEVPK
+3207 KKLRGKEVPK
-3217 KPEPPKKKQ
+3217 KPESPKKKQ

>member
-1 MALDLEAYHKD
+1 MAFDLEGYLQ
-12 IEDERRQDEERAAQE
+12 EGREEREQREAAQAEREAKE
-27 ANQAAWEAK
+27 ANQAEWEAK

-53 ADAAGDRLGKI
+53 ADTAGDRLGKI
-64 RDAYSAYHDAQV
+64 KDAYSAYYEAQA

-182 KRAKAAVMPEDQAM
+182 KRAKAAVMPEDQTM

-280 KKTAPSFFDDPLSA
+280 KKTAPSFFDDPLAA

-313 VRDGLITAE
+313 VRDGLIAAE
-322 AAAIVGAALGT
+322 ATAIAGAALGT

-346 AGAGAGFITGFVR
+346 AGAGAGFTAGFVR
-359 SVFGSVARRQAM
+359 SVFGGVARRQAM
-371 RTAITRGMQFG
+371 RTAITREMQFG

-429 IEMANFGIA
+429 IEMANFGMV

-458 AVDAIKGVVDVAK
+458 AVDAIKGVVDAAK

-567 HAQRLFSEKAKEELA
+567 HARRLFSEKAKEELA

-614 KIIRTQVQGSGF
+614 KIIRTQVQGTGF

-655 REEELEK
+655 REEELQK
-662 TIQSGGH
+662 TIESGGH

-697 SLARMKENAKMLSD
+697 SAARMKENAKMLSD

-735 FPEARENLDEQE
+735 FPEARENLDEHE
-747 KARLYGERDMAK
+747 KARLYSERDMAK

-848 VGDASAPNVEG
+848 VGDASAPQVEG

-882 GHIQTLENIKERM
+882 GHIKTLENIKERM

-936 TKVARMNAML
+936 TRVARMNAML

-958 RTQEGKEEYTA
+958 RTQEGKEKYTA
-969 LNYFRDRF
+969 LDYFRDRF

-987 SNEDV
+987 DGFAQSSSARRLKEDMLAWKQKVDDFFAGKLALRNNVMMRSPLVFDLIGADSSPDIAIDSNILQKLVDKHHFTRKDLLQLPKKIADPLFVLRAIDSRTGIEDPQKRIVVIDMEINGATVMIPFVLHTSKGFNKIASAYGRETVSGLANDQWYIDRLNQKNLLYINKNRTARWVATRTGAAGSHNAPLTKQSFSKFSIPDETALGKLKKENPGFYQSAYHGSPHDFVEFLLEMIGTGEGAQVHGWGLYFAQNREVSQGYKERLTRKAGSRDTVAYDGKPITEYMGELSEALKLLKSINLYPGVDVSAAIEGAVASTEKTAKRWKDIIAEFDTALSTYEDNPKITIKGLTETVPQYSNARSAIDAAKPTQAGKRRTAADAVKKLREERKIYEGYLAGEEDIIRRLRLIDADKVQVIGNRGKLFEVEIPDDDV
-992 LHQAVRAGLNLDEQ
+992 LLDEQ
-1006 VQVVGFDTL
+1006 KSFDEQPKFVQ
-1015 ANDLKGKS
+1015 
-1023 DKEIIAYI
+1023 
-1031 SKLSRTE
+1031 
-1038 PIPVAD
+1038 
-1044 FKALVGLPKD
+1044 
-1054 NDRYGQRHLI
+1054 
-1064 RGKANQSA
+1064 
-1072 ANRAARNTVLSNFRD
+1072 
-1087 VVQHAVVVE
+1087 
-1096 VVPNTKKKSLHGLQ
+1096 
-1110 GAKWRTQKRKN
+1110 
-1121 EVENYYRLMV
+1121 
-1131 PVRINGRIRT
+1131 
-1141 LVIVAEEHNGVVSS
+1141 
-1155 PTSVKVY
+1155 
-1162 EIYYAK
+1162 
-1168 KHPLATAPITET
+1168 
-1180 SSKAGAKAGVSVAE
+1180 
-1194 EDALSTISIRD
+1194 
-1205 MLTGVKDADGN
+1205 
-1216 LYAQSATNVP
+1216 
-1226 SSEKEAVRKQY
+1226 EK
-1237 EGTEQWM
+1237 
-1244 KAPNGKPTN
+1244 
-1253 LTEDQ
+1253 
-1258 WVAVR
+1258 
-1263 TPAFKAW
+1263 
-1270 FGDWEQAARLML
+1270 
-1282 PRHAENLEEA
+1282 LEE
-1292 AAAARSI
+1292 
-1299 AGKRLTN
+1299 
-1306 DLLGVDAFLSNKNIG
+1306 
-1321 KMVSASAT
+1321 M
-1329 RKSVDARVH
+1329 
-1338 ALAVANVDRLF
+1338 F
-1349 SRAITEYTHKDRDND
+1349 SRADTYTLLSMLGKTDTRFDD
-1364 KNIKQI
+1364 LSGDYDDLLSMEDTLSRSDEVYEWQKEEAEELRRTYEKNLVDLIDGATLPQVYLRRFKSGREIYQSI
-1370 HRMFSPFVVG
+1370 SDVFSQLRG
-1380 DNVFVAKLTVKE
+1380 D
-1392 LVQEK
+1392 
-1397 EGNRLYSVEAL
+1397 
-1408 EIKEASRKWNAAYNA
+1408 KEASLALNEVGIKGITY
-1423 TEGVLTSFP
+1423 
-1432 QEAFDNIIARF
+1432 
-1443 LPDGKNCSKIV
+1443 DGRQDGRCFV
-1454 DENGEPMVVYHGS
+1454 
-1467 DAEFEVFD
+1467 VFD
-1475 RTKGRSGMDIQ
+1475 D
-1486 GMFFSPWD
+1486 
-1494 YESEGYGK
+1494 
-1502 NVRAFFL
+1502 
-1509 NIKNPATGSKSYE
+1509 
-1522 VFSKYKSENYA
+1522 
-1533 GIKARDELEHS
+1533 KA
-1544 GYDGVASGNM
+1544 
-1554 EDEDLEFIA
+1554 I
-1563 FEPNQIKSATDN
+1563 
-1575 NGAFS
+1575 
-1580 PDDANIYHQKDS
+1580 
-1592 LEKNVGESTHAIP
+1592 
-1605 LDDGQG
+1605 
-1611 KVVDIQFVDVD
+1611 
-1622 EKRALQSPHIGI
+1622 
-1634 RFSDEEYKIGDDV
+1634 
-1647 ENSHNWVDGDWT
+1647 
-1659 DEELDGTS
+1659 
-1667 TVNVAEPWSYDSLDE
+1667 
-1682 LKETAIKRLNKAGR
+1682 
-1696 YPYDYAYLVAGTSS
+1696 
-1710 DYGEDTNESII
+1710 SII
-1721 RNAEVVGIL
+1721 E
-1730 KLVRESEAE
+1730 K
-1739 SFNQMLRQEV
+1739 FNQMLRQEV
-1749 KGEISKED
+1749 RGEISKED
-1757 GKRIITLFERADEST
+1757 GKRIITLFESADEST

-1807 WHEGAADEYAE
+1807 WHEGAAEDYKD

-1830 AILAAKKSGDV
+1830 AILAAKKSGDI
-1841 VAEKAALERWR
+1841 VAEKEALERWR

-1917 AEAKLDERFRPI
+1917 TEAKLDERFRPI
-1929 EKLLGKESVESL
+1929 EKLLGKESVDSL

-1948 LYKRWTQEAQE
+1948 LYQRWTQEAQE

-1974 KEAREELNQKVEA
+1974 KEAREEFNEKAEA

-2038 NELKDYITEYARKLD
+2038 NELKDYMTEYARKLD
-2053 EQIMQAHLSD
+2053 EQIMQEHLSD

-2194 QAFAAACAYEAEKN
+2194 QAFAAACAYEAERN
-2208 EKRLN
+2208 EARLN
-2213 QLLANVKRKLSA
+2213 KLVESVKRKLSA

-2245 GLKANDEEKPVKCA
+2245 GLKANDEEKPVNCA
-2259 KLSELFEQYKDNN
+2259 KLSELFTRYKENI

-2306 ALGILYNAGR
+2306 ALGILYNVGR

-2342 TALKP
+2342 SALKP
-2347 SGIVE
+2347 TGIVE
-2352 HPVSDDIGGMGY
+2352 NPVSEDTGGIGYG
-2364 SELVARIPL
+2364 ELLAKTPFV
-2373 LGEVVA
+2373 GEVLA
-2379 KAAQEGNI
+2379 KYGQEGSLL
-2387 QLTKPELILRLMGD
+2387 LTKPELIMRLLGE
-2401 KAHRYI
+2401 KAHRYL
-2407 YGTYDRAQMKESELL
+2407 YGTYDRAQMKESEILG
-2422 EEKRAALEK
+2422 EKQKALEK
-2431 IFSVYSRREK
+2431 IFSVYTRKER

-2452 GDMISKENVLCL
+2452 GDMLSKENVLCL

-2469 TETNRKRVMDDI
+2469 TFTNRKRVLDGV
-2481 GQRFDVMR
+2481 GQKFDVIR
-2489 TLKENMTEKDWKVV
+2489 TLHENMTEKDWKVV
-2503 QEVWNLLDTFWEE
+2503 QEVWNLVDTFWEE

-2525 GARVGKVP
+2525 GAHIGKVP
-2533 ASAFTIETADGKE
+2533 AHEFTIKTADKKE
-2546 ITLRGGYYPLRY
+2546 VTLKGGYYPLRY
-2558 NPKKA
+2558 NAEK
-2563 SKVNDKQTEEDVKGR
+2563 SSNVQDKTAEEAAKGT

-2584 FGTKRSHVKERSEGD
+2584 FGTKRGHTKARSEGN
-2599 VIAPVLLRF
+2599 VVLPVLLEF
-2608 DVLKDHIFNAS
+2608 SVLQEHVYNAA

-2632 RIINDKK
+2632 RIINDKA
-2639 FEAYVSSTYGRPIY
+2639 FEAYVSSNYGRPVY
-2653 DYLKQWA
+2653 KYLKQWA
-2660 VDVWAVPVEA
+2660 VDVWAIPA
-2670 SDSAA
+2670 DGTDLAGSAVSRA
-2675 SGINRIIGGLRRNS
+2675 LAAFRRNS

-2696 RLWPCLENV
+2696 RMWPVIENV
-2705 MTNTFLNMDKIGVRK
+2705 SNIAPVVDKLGARRALQAVVAFALHPK
-2720 TAKAYLEGLPI
+2720 TLLA
-2731 FGRGPKAL
+2731 
-2739 RDMAKKS
+2739 MSKKS
-2746 AFMADRISNMERDIR
+2746 IFMADRINNMERDVR
-2761 RDPHIFDPTYA
+2761 RDSHTFDPTYK

-2780 AYFGI
+2780 AYRAL
-2785 SFTDQLFSVPLWN
+2785 SFTDLALSVPTWN
-2798 KVYQEAFPKALAQI
+2798 SVYNEAFPKAMAQI

-2922 RDTFGSGQTKDIS
+2922 RDTFGSGQTKDLAAI
-2935 GAQRTRS
+2935 QRSRY
-2942 ELFKL
+2942 EAVKM
-2947 FTSFF
+2947 FTSFY
-2952 SFFNTQYNAAL
+2952 SFFNTQFNAVLESYYGGKYNADG
-2963 EAHYRGKYSKTGYK
+2963 YR
-2977 HIHVWM
+2977 HIRVWM
-2983 PLARTILFRIV
+2983 PFARSVLYRII
-2994 LVGILGGLGKAAL
+2994 LVGLIGGLGKAAL
-3007 GLDGGDDKD
+3007 GLEGDDDKD
-3016 KYRKVQ
+3016 KYRNVV
-3022 DPKTGEI
+3022 DPKTGKT
-3029 TKVEIPWEERWM
+3029 TKVEVPWEERWM
-3041 NTVMKNTLSTAT
+3041 NVIGKNTVSTAT
-3053 GMFPGIR
+3053 GMIPIVR
-3060 DLAGLALDRIFDGTT
+3060 DLIGMVTDALFDGTT
-3075 YGRTFEFGSV
+3075 RGRNFEVGSV
-3085 ASRGFDQAQATWNL
+3085 LSRGGKQAMATWNL

-3111 EEEAKERERVKKMT
+3111 AEKAKERERVKKMT
-3125 RKQREKYE
+3125 KKQREKYE

-3151 KSAAQTVSTFTASR
+3151 KSAAKTVSTFTASR
-3165 HGITNTP
+3165 HGITNTL
-3172 SDGLF
+3172 SDGVF
-3177 SIAQFAV
+3177 SAVQFTV
-3184 DMMETDNYYDPD
+3184 DMMETDNYYDP
-3196 IRNVLRAVIFD
+3196 RVTNVMRAVIFD

-3217 KPEPPKKKQ
+3217 KPELPKKKQ

>member
-1 MALDLEAYHKD
+1 MAFDLEGYLQ
-12 IEDERRQDEERAAQE
+12 EGREEREQREAAQAEREAKE

-64 RDAYSAYHDAQV
+64 KDAYSAYYEEQV

-83 IYIPTPE
+83 IYIQTPE

-138 VHYFMTPEDKLKK
+138 LHYFVTPEDKLKK

-212 NPNDAALA
+212 NPTEAALA

-280 KKTAPSFFDDPLSA
+280 KKAAPSFFDDPLSA

-322 AAAIVGAALGT
+322 AAALAGAALGT
-333 GVEPLGGTLVGGA
+333 GIEPLGGTLVGGA
-346 AGAGAGFITGFVR
+346 AGAAGGFVVGTARSVITRATMGQLARAGIGAG
-359 SVFGSVARRQAM
+359 M
-371 RTAITRGMQFG
+371 RVG

-407 NPLLTDNDRRLYA
+407 NPLLTDNDRRFYSA
-420 TLGGAANAG
+420 LGGAANAG

-458 AVDAIKGVVDVAK
+458 AVEAIKGVVDAAK

-494 AATESAEEGAQSI
+494 AATESAEEGAQSV
-507 ADDLIHNRIVDASD
+507 ADDLIHNRIVNASD

-567 HAQRLFSEKAKEELA
+567 HARRLFSEKAKEELA

-626 ENAYIDTAMAVKKE
+626 ENAYIDTAMAVKKG

-655 REEELEK
+655 REEELQK
-662 TIQSGGH
+662 TIESGGN

-697 SLARMKENAKMLSD
+697 SIARMKENAKMLSD
-711 ALETAQKRAVH
+711 ALEAAQKRAVH
-722 ARADIVKSIADEY
+722 ARADIVKIIADEY

-747 KARLYGERDMAK
+747 KARLHSERDMAK

-764 NTESPAE
+764 NTESPAD

-784 DEILQPAMDAL
+784 DEILQPAIDAL

-820 APWYQEYYKQH
+820 APWYQEYYKEH

-848 VGDASAPNVEG
+848 VGDASAPQVEG

-882 GHIQTLENIKERM
+882 GHIKTLENIKERM

-958 RTQEGKEEYTA
+958 RTQEGKEKYTA
-969 LNYFRDRF
+969 LDYFKDRF

-987 SNEDV
+987 QN
-992 LHQAVRAGLNLDEQ
+992 GL
-1006 VQVVGFDTL
+1006 
-1015 ANDLKGKS
+1015 
-1023 DKEIIAYI
+1023 Y
-1031 SKLSRTE
+1031 
-1038 PIPVAD
+1038 
-1044 FKALVGLPKD
+1044 
-1054 NDRYGQRHLI
+1054 
-1064 RGKANQSA
+1064 
-1072 ANRAARNTVLSNFRD
+1072 
-1087 VVQHAVVVE
+1087 
-1096 VVPNTKKKSLHGLQ
+1096 
-1110 GAKWRTQKRKN
+1110 
-1121 EVENYYRLMV
+1121 
-1131 PVRINGRIRT
+1131 
-1141 LVIVAEEHNGVVSS
+1141 
-1155 PTSVKVY
+1155 
-1162 EIYYAK
+1162 
-1168 KHPLATAPITET
+1168 
-1180 SSKAGAKAGVSVAE
+1180 
-1194 EDALSTISIRD
+1194 
-1205 MLTGVKDADGN
+1205 
-1216 LYAQSATNVP
+1216 QSATNVP
-1226 SSEKEAVRKQY
+1226 SAEKDAVRKQY

-1270 FGDWEQAARLML
+1270 FGDWEAEAEKQKYLNTAPINVTEKKITKSGGVTARDAALAWADAYL
-1282 PRHAENLEEA
+1282 PVQVSTRFGEVEINRTSVKDSLGHGFSQKKLDAITSLPEGMKVAAFIGEA
-1292 AAAARSI
+1292 KDFNGADIDNGYFCYPIMYQGEKQVVFCRAR
-1299 AGKRLTN
+1299 RDVN
-1306 DLLGVDAFLSNKNIG
+1306 SNKIYVHEVWTEDEIRGIPLQTAAKFSNSKPHG
-1321 KMVSASAT
+1321 GNT
-1329 RKSVDARVH
+1329 LYKSI
-1338 ALAVANVDRLF
+1338 LADFLN
-1349 SRAITEYTHKDRDND
+1349 K
-1364 KNIKQI
+1364 
-1370 HRMFSPFVVG
+1370 
-1380 DNVFVAKLTVKE
+1380 
-1392 LVQEK
+1392 
-1397 EGNRLYSVEAL
+1397 GNE
-1408 EIKEASRKWNAAYNA
+1408 
-1423 TEGVLTSFP
+1423 
-1432 QEAFDNIIARF
+1432 
-1443 LPDGKNCSKIV
+1443 CSKIV
-1454 DENGEPMVVYHGS
+1454 DENGEPLVVYHGS

-1533 GIKARDELEHS
+1533 GIKARDELGHS

-1580 PDDANIYHQKDS
+1580 PDDANIYHQKNS
-1592 LEKNVGESTHAIP
+1592 LEKNVGESAHAIP

-1682 LKETAIKRLNKAGR
+1682 LKETAIERLNKAGR

-1749 KGEISKED
+1749 RGEISKED
-1757 GKRIITLFERADEST
+1757 GKRIITLFESADEST

-1807 WHEGAADEYAE
+1807 WHEGAAEDYKD
-1818 TDFADEFRDHEN
+1818 TDFADEFRAHEN

-1917 AEAKLDERFRPI
+1917 TEAKLDERFRPI

-1948 LYKRWTQEAQE
+1948 LYKRWTQEVQE

-1974 KEAREELNQKVEA
+1974 KEAREEFNQKIEA

-2038 NELKDYITEYARKLD
+2038 NELKDYMTEYARKLD
-2053 EQIMQAHLSD
+2053 EQIMQEHLSD

-2111 EAKKAES
+2111 EAKKQEES
-2118 PTRRG
+2118 QTRRG

-2183 KWSEVLALKEQ
+2183 KWSDVLALKEQ
-2194 QAFAAACAYEAEKN
+2194 QAFAAACAYEAERN
-2208 EKRLN
+2208 EARLN
-2213 QLLANVKRKLSA
+2213 KLVESVKRRLNA

-2259 KLSELFEQYKDNN
+2259 KLSELFERYKDNN

-2306 ALGILYNAGR
+2306 ALGILYNVGR

-2337 IFTDD
+2337 IFADD

-2352 HPVSDDIGGMGY
+2352 YPVSDDVGGMGY
-2364 SELVARIPL
+2364 SDLLARIPL

-2452 GDMISKENVLCL
+2452 GDMLSKENVLCL

-2469 TETNRKRVMDDI
+2469 TFTNRKRVMDDI
-2481 GQRFDVMR
+2481 GQKFDVIR
-2489 TLKENMTEKDWKVV
+2489 TLHENMTEKDWKVV
-2503 QEVWNLLDTFWEE
+2503 QEVWNLVDTFWEE

-2525 GARVGKVP
+2525 GAHIAKVP
-2533 ASAFTIETADGKE
+2533 AHEFTIKTADGKE
-2546 ITLRGGYYPLRY
+2546 VTLKGGYYPLRY

-2632 RIINDKK
+2632 RIINDKE

-2675 SGINRIIGGLRRNS
+2675 MGINRIIGGLRRNS

-2696 RLWPCLENV
+2696 RLWPCLEN
-2705 MTNTFLNMDKIGVRK
+2705 MLTNTLLNMDKIGIRK
-2720 TAKAYLEGLPI
+2720 TMSAYFEGLPVI
-2731 FGRGPKAL
+2731 GKGPKAL

-2746 AFMADRISNMERDIR
+2746 SFMADRINNMERDIR
-2761 RDPHIFDPTYA
+2761 RDPHIFDPTYK

-2780 AYFGI
+2780 AYYGI

-2798 KVYQEAFPKALAQI
+2798 KVYKEAFPKAMAQI

-2922 RDTFGSGQTKDIS
+2922 RDTFGSGQTKDLA
-2935 GAQRTRS
+2935 GVQRTRS

-2952 SFFNTQYNAAL
+2952 SFFNTQYNASL
-2963 EAHYRGKYSKTGYK
+2963 EAHYGGKYGKGGYK

-2983 PLARTILFRIV
+2983 PLARTILFRMI
-2994 LVGILGGLGKAAL
+2994 LVGILGGLVKAAL
-3007 GLDGGDDKD
+3007 GLEGDDDRD
-3016 KYRKVQ
+3016 KYQNVV
-3022 DPKTGEI
+3022 DPKTGKT
-3029 TKVEIPWEERWM
+3029 TKVEVPWEDRWM
-3041 NTVMKNTLSTAT
+3041 KTVLKNTLSTAT

-3060 DLAGLALDRIFDGTT
+3060 DIAGFALDRIFDGTT
-3075 YGRTFEFGSV
+3075 YGRSLEFGSV
-3085 ASRGFDQAQATWNL
+3085 ASRGWKQAAATWDL

-3111 EEEAKERERVKKMT
+3111 AEKVKERERVKKMT
-3125 RKQREKYE
+3125 KKQREKYE

-3165 HGITNTP
+3165 HGVTNTL
-3172 SDGLF
+3172 SDGVF
-3177 SIAQFAV
+3177 SAVQFAV
-3184 DMMETDNYYDPD
+3184 DMMETDNYYDP
-3196 IRNVLRAVIFD
+3196 RVTNVMRSVIFD

-3217 KPEPPKKKQ
+3217 KPESPKKKQ
-3226 RRTRGRKERT
+3226 RRTRGRKERI

>member
-27 ANQAAWEAK
+27 ANQAEWEAK
-36 PFYSKAATIIS
+36 PLYSKVATIIS

-64 RDAYSAYHDAQV
+64 KDAYSAYCEAQA
-76 ASRDKYG
+76 ASHDKYG
-83 IYIPTPE
+83 IYLPTPE

-98 RGVVL
+98 RGAVL

-108 PIKSFVGG
+108 LIQSVVGG

-130 DVRQSETF
+130 NVRNTETF
-138 VHYFMTPEDKLKK
+138 THYFMTPEDRLEK
-151 AKEIEDTTG
+151 AKEIEETTG

-182 KRAKAAVMPEDQAM
+182 KRAKVAVMPEDQAM

-259 NRADDNDRERAAD
+259 NMADDNDRERAAD

-280 KKTAPSFFDDPLSA
+280 KKVAPSFFDDPLSA
-294 IVGGMAS
+294 IVGVMSS

-322 AAAIVGAALGT
+322 AAALAGAALGT
-333 GVEPLGGTLVGGA
+333 GVEPLGGTLAGGVAGA
-346 AGAGAGFITGFVR
+346 AGGFVVGTARSVITRATMGQLARAGLGAG
-359 SVFGSVARRQAM
+359 M
-371 RTAITRGMQFG
+371 RVG

-420 TLGGAANAG
+420 ALGGAANAG

-443 RGAVNFLTKG
+443 RGAVDFLTKG

-458 AVDAIKGVVDVAK
+458 AVDAIKGIVDTAK

-507 ADDLIHNRIVDASD
+507 ADDLIHNRIVDASG
-521 GRAADKAY
+521 GRAADEAY

-553 MASSLGGGSLGSVR
+553 MASSLSGGSLGSVR
-567 HAQRLFSEKAKEELA
+567 HARRLFSEKAKEELA

-614 KIIRTQVQGSGF
+614 KIIRTQVQGTGF

-655 REEELEK
+655 REEELQK
-662 TIQSGGH
+662 TIESGGH

-697 SLARMKENAKMLSD
+697 SAARMKENAKMLSD

-735 FPEARENLDEQE
+735 FPQAGENLDEQE
-747 KARLYGERDMAK
+747 KARLSSERDMAK

-764 NTESPAE
+764 NTENPAK
-771 GWRSLYNDFTAAR
+771 GWRSLYNDLTAAR
-784 DEILQPAMDAL
+784 SEILQPAIDAL

-820 APWYQEYYKQH
+820 APWYQEYYKEH

-848 VGDASAPNVEG
+848 AGDASAPKVEG
-859 WIPTTREAAEAMDA
+859 WLPTTREAAEAMDA

-916 YRQIIEMLEKI
+916 YRQIMEMLEKI
-927 GGEQKEDKQ
+927 GGKQKEDKQ

-946 FAHHADIFAAAM
+946 FAYHADIFAAAM
-958 RTQEGKEEYTA
+958 RTQEGKEHYTA
-969 LNYFRDRF
+969 ADYFKKRF
-977 ALRYG
+977 DLRYG
-982 GTDMR
+982 GKDMR
-987 SNEDV
+987 DGFAQSSSARRLKEDMLAWKQKVDDFFAGKLALRNNVMMRSPLVFDLIGADSSLDIAIDSNILQKLVDKHHFTRKDLLQLPKKIADPLFVLRAIDTKTGVEDTQKRIVVVDMEINGATVMIPFV
-992 LHQAVRAGLNLDEQ
+992 LNTSKGFNKIASAYGRETPSGQPNDAWYIDRLNDKHLLYVHKNRTARWVATRTGAAGSHNAPLTKQ
-1006 VQVVGFDTL
+1006 SF
-1015 ANDLKGKS
+1015 
-1023 DKEIIAYI
+1023 
-1031 SKLSRTE
+1031 SKLS
-1038 PIPVAD
+1038 IPD
-1044 FKALVGLPKD
+1044 ETAL
-1054 NDRYGQRHLI
+1054 
-1064 RGKANQSA
+1064 GKLKKENQGFYQSA
-1072 ANRAARNTVLSNFRD
+1072 WHGTPHDFAEFLLS
-1087 VVQHAVVVE
+1087 AIG
-1096 VVPNTKKKSLHGLQ
+1096 TG
-1110 GAKWRTQKRKN
+1110 
-1121 EVENYYRLMV
+1121 
-1131 PVRINGRIRT
+1131 
-1141 LVIVAEEHNGVVSS
+1141 
-1155 PTSVKVY
+1155 
-1162 EIYYAK
+1162 
-1168 KHPLATAPITET
+1168 
-1180 SSKAGAKAGVSVAE
+1180 
-1194 EDALSTISIRD
+1194 EDA
-1205 MLTGVKDADGN
+1205 
-1216 LYAQSATNVP
+1216 Q
-1226 SSEKEAVRKQY
+1226 
-1237 EGTEQWM
+1237 
-1244 KAPNGKPTN
+1244 
-1253 LTEDQ
+1253 
-1258 WVAVR
+1258 
-1263 TPAFKAW
+1263 
-1270 FGDWEQAARLML
+1270 
-1282 PRHAENLEEA
+1282 
-1292 AAAARSI
+1292 
-1299 AGKRLTN
+1299 
-1306 DLLGVDAFLSNKNIG
+1306 
-1321 KMVSASAT
+1321 
-1329 RKSVDARVH
+1329 VH
-1338 ALAVANVDRLF
+1338 
-1349 SRAITEYTHKDRDND
+1349 
-1364 KNIKQI
+1364 
-1370 HRMFSPFVVG
+1370 
-1380 DNVFVAKLTVKE
+1380 
-1392 LVQEK
+1392 
-1397 EGNRLYSVEAL
+1397 
-1408 EIKEASRKWNAAYNA
+1408 
-1423 TEGVLTSFP
+1423 
-1432 QEAFDNIIARF
+1432 
-1443 LPDGKNCSKIV
+1443 
-1454 DENGEPMVVYHGS
+1454 
-1467 DAEFEVFD
+1467 
-1475 RTKGRSGMDIQ
+1475 
-1486 GMFFSPWD
+1486 
-1494 YESEGYGK
+1494 
-1502 NVRAFFL
+1502 
-1509 NIKNPATGSKSYE
+1509 
-1522 VFSKYKSENYA
+1522 
-1533 GIKARDELEHS
+1533 
-1544 GYDGVASGNM
+1544 
-1554 EDEDLEFIA
+1554 
-1563 FEPNQIKSATDN
+1563 
-1575 NGAFS
+1575 
-1580 PDDANIYHQKDS
+1580 
-1592 LEKNVGESTHAIP
+1592 
-1605 LDDGQG
+1605 
-1611 KVVDIQFVDVD
+1611 
-1622 EKRALQSPHIGI
+1622 
-1634 RFSDEEYKIGDDV
+1634 
-1647 ENSHNWVDGDWT
+1647 
-1659 DEELDGTS
+1659 
-1667 TVNVAEPWSYDSLDE
+1667 
-1682 LKETAIKRLNKAGR
+1682 
-1696 YPYDYAYLVAGTSS
+1696 
-1710 DYGEDTNESII
+1710 
-1721 RNAEVVGIL
+1721 
-1730 KLVRESEAE
+1730 
-1739 SFNQMLRQEV
+1739 
-1749 KGEISKED
+1749 GEISEDD
-1757 GKRIITLFERADEST
+1757 GKRIITLFESADEST
-1772 FMHEMGHM
+1772 FLHEMGHM

-1793 ASAKELETVNAWAE
+1793 VSAKELETVNAWAE
-1807 WHEGAADEYAE
+1807 WHEGAAEEYAE

-1830 AILAAKKSGDV
+1830 AILAAKKAGDT

-1877 FRRFKAFLRK
+1877 FRRFKAFLRR

-1892 KNAGAMPSVE
+1892 KNAGAMPSAE

-1959 EAEDILRKRVMNDLK
+1959 EAEDILRKRVINDLK
-1974 KEAREELNQKVEA
+1974 KEAREEFNQKVEA

-2038 NELKDYITEYARKLD
+2038 NELKDYMTEYARKLD
-2053 EQIMQAHLSD
+2053 EQIIQAHLSD

-2111 EAKKAES
+2111 DAKKAES
-2118 PTRRG
+2118 QTRRG

-2148 AYLRERE
+2148 AYLCERT
-2155 ISESCN
+2155 ISESCH

-2183 KWSEVLALKEQ
+2183 KWSDVLALKEQ

-2208 EKRLN
+2208 EDRLN
-2213 QLLANVKRKLSA
+2213 KLVEGVKRKLNA

-2245 GLKANDEEKPVKCA
+2245 GLKANDEEKPANCA
-2259 KLSELFEQYKDNN
+2259 KLSELFARYKENN

-2306 ALGILYNAGR
+2306 ALGILYNVGR

-2322 TKSMQGKTTDDILGE
+2322 TKSMQGKTTDDILGD
-2337 IFTDD
+2337 IVTDD

-2352 HPVSDDIGGMGY
+2352 HPVSDDVGGMGY
-2364 SELVARIPL
+2364 SELLARIPL

-2452 GDMISKENVLCL
+2452 GDMLSKENVLCL

-2525 GARVGKVP
+2525 GAHIGKVP

-2546 ITLRGGYYPLRY
+2546 ITLKGGYYPLRY

-2675 SGINRIIGGLRRNS
+2675 MGINRIIGGLRRNS

-2696 RLWPCLENV
+2696 RMWPCLEN
-2705 MTNTFLNMDKIGVRK
+2705 MLTNTLLNMDKIGIRK
-2720 TAKAYLEGLPI
+2720 TMSAYFEGLPVI
-2731 FGRGPKAL
+2731 GRGPKAL

-2746 AFMADRISNMERDIR
+2746 AFMADRINNMERDIR
-2761 RDPHIFDPTYA
+2761 RDPHIFDPTYK
-2772 PLEFLRDN
+2772 PLELLRDN
-2780 AYFGI
+2780 AYFCIG
-2785 SFTDQLFSVPLWN
+2785 FTDQLFSVPLWSR
-2798 KVYQEAFPKALAQI
+2798 VYKEAFPKAMAQI

-2845 EKVDPLLQEIIREK
+2845 EIVDPSMQ
-2859 NKERIREMKKHVRE
+2859 
-2873 KKERIRAKEKEFAE
+2873 ERIRAKEKEFAE

-2922 RDTFGSGQTKDIS
+2922 RDTFGSGQTKDLA
-2935 GAQRTRS
+2935 GVQRTRS
-2942 ELFKL
+2942 ELLKL

-2952 SFFNTQYNAAL
+2952 SFFNTQYNASL
-2963 EAHYRGKYSKTGYK
+2963 EAHYKGKYGKVGYK

-2983 PLARTILFRIV
+2983 PLARTILFRMI

-3007 GLDGGDDKD
+3007 GLEGDDDKD
-3016 KYRKVQ
+3016 KYQNVV
-3022 DPKTGEI
+3022 DPKTGKT
-3029 TKVEIPWEERWM
+3029 TKVEVPWEDRWM
-3041 NTVMKNTLSTAT
+3041 KTVLKNTLSTAA

-3060 DLAGLALDRIFDGTT
+3060 DFAGFALDRIFDGTT
-3075 YGRTFEFGSV
+3075 YGRSLEFGSV
-3085 ASRGFDQAQATWNL
+3085 VSRGLKQAAATWNL

-3111 EEEAKERERVKKMT
+3111 TEETKERERVKKMT
-3125 RKQREKYE
+3125 KKQREKYE

-3144 VGYVDIA
+3144 VRYVDIA
-3151 KSAAQTVSTFTASR
+3151 KSAAQTVSTFTATR
-3165 HGITNTP
+3165 HGITNTT

-3184 DMMETDNYYDPD
+3184 DMMETDSYYDPD
-3196 IRNVLRAVIFD
+3196 IRNVLRAAIFD

>member
-1 MALDLEAYHKD
+1 MAFDLEGYLQ
-12 IEDERRQDEERAAQE
+12 EGREEREQREAAQAERE
-27 ANQAAWEAK
+27 AKEVNQAAWEAK

-53 ADAAGDRLGKI
+53 ADAAGDRLEKI
-64 RDAYSAYHDAQV
+64 KDAYSAYYEAQA

-90 VQEAGDNL
+90 VQKAGDNL
-98 RGVVL
+98 RGAVL

-130 DVRQSETF
+130 NVRNTETF
-138 VHYFMTPEDKLKK
+138 THYFMTPEDKLKK

-212 NPNDAALA
+212 NPTEAALA

-280 KKTAPSFFDDPLSA
+280 KKVAPSFFDDPLSA

-322 AAAIVGAALGT
+322 AAALAGAALGT
-333 GVEPLGGTLVGGA
+333 GIEPLGGTLVGGA
-346 AGAGAGFITGFVR
+346 AGAAGGFVVGTARSVITRATMGQLARAGLGAG
-359 SVFGSVARRQAM
+359 M
-371 RTAITRGMQFG
+371 RVG

-389 PETGSRYA
+389 PETGSRFA

-407 NPLLTDNDRRLYA
+407 DPLLTDNDRRLYA
-420 TLGGAANAG
+420 ALGGAANAG

-458 AVDAIKGVVDVAK
+458 AVDAIKGVVDAAK

-494 AATESAEEGAQSI
+494 AATESAEEGAQSV
-507 ADDLIHNRIVDASD
+507 ADDLIHNRIVNASD

-567 HAQRLFSEKAKEELA
+567 HARRLFSEKAKEELA

-655 REEELEK
+655 REEELQK
-662 TIQSGGH
+662 TIESGGH

-697 SLARMKENAKMLSD
+697 SAARMKENAKMLSD

-735 FPEARENLDEQE
+735 FPEARENLDEHE
-747 KARLYGERDMAK
+747 KARLYSERDMAK

-831 GKAPNQAQLRDL
+831 GKAPNQAQLRDF

-848 VGDASAPNVEG
+848 VGDASAPQVEG

-882 GHIQTLENIKERM
+882 GHIKTLENIKERM

-936 TKVARMNAML
+936 TKAARMNAML

-969 LNYFRDRF
+969 LDYFRDRF

-987 SNEDV
+987 QN
-992 LHQAVRAGLNLDEQ
+992 GL
-1006 VQVVGFDTL
+1006 
-1015 ANDLKGKS
+1015 
-1023 DKEIIAYI
+1023 Y
-1031 SKLSRTE
+1031 
-1038 PIPVAD
+1038 
-1044 FKALVGLPKD
+1044 
-1054 NDRYGQRHLI
+1054 
-1064 RGKANQSA
+1064 
-1072 ANRAARNTVLSNFRD
+1072 
-1087 VVQHAVVVE
+1087 
-1096 VVPNTKKKSLHGLQ
+1096 
-1110 GAKWRTQKRKN
+1110 
-1121 EVENYYRLMV
+1121 
-1131 PVRINGRIRT
+1131 
-1141 LVIVAEEHNGVVSS
+1141 
-1155 PTSVKVY
+1155 
-1162 EIYYAK
+1162 
-1168 KHPLATAPITET
+1168 
-1180 SSKAGAKAGVSVAE
+1180 
-1194 EDALSTISIRD
+1194 
-1205 MLTGVKDADGN
+1205 
-1216 LYAQSATNVP
+1216 QSATDVP
-1226 SSEKEAVRKQY
+1226 SAEKEAVRKQY

-1258 WVAVR
+1258 WIAVR

-1270 FGDWEQAARLML
+1270 FGDWEAEAEKQKYLNTAPINVTEKKITKSGGVTARDAAFAWADAYL
-1282 PRHAENLEEA
+1282 PVQVSTRFGEVEINRTSVKDSLGHGFSQKKLDAITSLPEGMKVAAFIGEA
-1292 AAAARSI
+1292 KDFNGADIDNGYFCYPIMYQGEKQVVFCRAR
-1299 AGKRLTN
+1299 RDVN
-1306 DLLGVDAFLSNKNIG
+1306 SNKIYVHEVWTEDEIRGIPLQTAAKFSNSKPHG
-1321 KMVSASAT
+1321 GNT
-1329 RKSVDARVH
+1329 LYKSI
-1338 ALAVANVDRLF
+1338 LADFLN
-1349 SRAITEYTHKDRDND
+1349 K
-1364 KNIKQI
+1364 
-1370 HRMFSPFVVG
+1370 
-1380 DNVFVAKLTVKE
+1380 
-1392 LVQEK
+1392 
-1397 EGNRLYSVEAL
+1397 GNE
-1408 EIKEASRKWNAAYNA
+1408 
-1423 TEGVLTSFP
+1423 
-1432 QEAFDNIIARF
+1432 
-1443 LPDGKNCSKIV
+1443 CSKIV
-1454 DENGEPMVVYHGS
+1454 DENGEPLVVYHGS

-1563 FEPNQIKSATDN
+1563 FEPNQMKSATDN

-1592 LEKNVGESTHAIP
+1592 LEKNVGESAHAIP

-1659 DEELDGTS
+1659 DEELDGAS

-1682 LKETAIKRLNKAGR
+1682 LKETAIERLNKAGR

-1749 KGEISKED
+1749 RGEISKED
-1757 GKRIITLFERADEST
+1757 GKRIITLFESADEST

-1807 WHEGAADEYAE
+1807 WHEGAAEDYKD

-1917 AEAKLDERFRPI
+1917 TEAKLDERFRPI

-1948 LYKRWTQEAQE
+1948 LYQRWTQEAQE

-1974 KEAREELNQKVEA
+1974 KEAREEFNEKVEA

-2038 NELKDYITEYARKLD
+2038 EELQKHVDEYARKLD
-2053 EQIMQAHLSD
+2053 EQIMQEHLSD

-2183 KWSEVLALKEQ
+2183 KWSDVLALKEQ
-2194 QAFAAACAYEAEKN
+2194 QAFAAACAYEAERN
-2208 EKRLN
+2208 EDRLN
-2213 QLLANVKRKLSA
+2213 KLVESVKRKLSA

-2245 GLKANDEEKPVKCA
+2245 GLKANDEEKPVNCA
-2259 KLSELFEQYKDNN
+2259 KLSELFTRYQENI

-2306 ALGILYNAGR
+2306 ALGILYNVGR

-2342 TALKP
+2342 SALKP

-2352 HPVSDDIGGMGY
+2352 HPVSEDTGGVGY
-2364 SELVARIPL
+2364 GELL
-2373 LGEVVA
+2373 A
-2379 KAAQEGNI
+2379 KTPFVGKVLAKYGQEGSLL
-2387 QLTKPELILRLMGD
+2387 LTKPELIIRLIGE
-2401 KAHRYI
+2401 KAHRYL
-2407 YGTYDRAQMKESELL
+2407 YGTYERAQMKESEILGDKK
-2422 EEKRAALEK
+2422 EELEK
-2431 IFSVYSRREK
+2431 IFSVYTRKER

-2452 GDMISKENVLCL
+2452 GDMLSKENVLCL

-2469 TETNRKRVMDDI
+2469 TFTNRKRVLDGV
-2481 GQRFDVMR
+2481 GQKFDVIR
-2489 TLKENMTEKDWKVV
+2489 TLHENMTEKDWKVV
-2503 QEVWNLLDTFWEE
+2503 QEVWNLVDTFWEE

-2525 GARVGKVP
+2525 GAHIGKVP
-2533 ASAFTIETADGKE
+2533 AHEFTIKTADGKE
-2546 ITLRGGYYPLRY
+2546 VTLKGGYYPLRY
-2558 NPKKA
+2558 NAEK
-2563 SKVNDKQTEEDVKGR
+2563 SSNVQDKTAEEAAKGT

-2584 FGTKRSHVKERSEGD
+2584 FGTKRGHTKARVEGD
-2599 VIAPVLLRF
+2599 VVLPVRLEF
-2608 DVLKDHIFNAS
+2608 SVLQEHIYNAS

-2639 FEAYVSSTYGRPIY
+2639 FEAYVSSNYGRPVY
-2653 DYLKQWA
+2653 KYLKQWA
-2660 VDVWAVPVEA
+2660 VDVWAIPADGTDLAGSAISRALA
-2670 SDSAA
+2670 SF
-2675 SGINRIIGGLRRNS
+2675 RRNS

-2696 RLWPCLENV
+2696 RMWPVIENV
-2705 MTNTFLNMDKIGVRK
+2705 SNIAPVVDKLGARRALQAVMAFALHPK
-2720 TAKAYLEGLPI
+2720 TLLA
-2731 FGRGPKAL
+2731 
-2739 RDMAKKS
+2739 MSKKS
-2746 AFMADRISNMERDIR
+2746 IFMADRINNMERDVR
-2761 RDPHIFDPTYA
+2761 RDSHTFDPTYK

-2780 AYFGI
+2780 AYRAL
-2785 SFTDQLFSVPLWN
+2785 SFTDLALSVPTWN
-2798 KVYQEAFPKALAQI
+2798 SAYNEAFPKALAQI

-2834 AEIYDLRREME
+2834 AEVYDLRREME
-2845 EKVDPLLQEIIREK
+2845 EIVDPSLQ
-2859 NKERIREMKKHVRE
+2859 
-2873 KKERIRAKEKEFAE
+2873 ERIRAKEKEFAE

-2922 RDTFGSGQTKDIS
+2922 RDTFGSGQTKDLAAI
-2935 GAQRTRS
+2935 QRSRN
-2942 ELFKL
+2942 EAVKM
-2947 FTSFF
+2947 FTSFY
-2952 SFFNTQYNAAL
+2952 SFFNTQFNAVLESYYGGKYNADG
-2963 EAHYRGKYSKTGYK
+2963 YR
-2977 HIHVWM
+2977 HIRVWM
-2983 PLARTILFRIV
+2983 PFARSVLYRII
-2994 LVGILGGLGKAAL
+2994 LVGLIGGLGKAAL
-3007 GLDGGDDKD
+3007 GLEGDDDKD
-3016 KYRKVQ
+3016 KYRNVV
-3022 DPKTGEI
+3022 DPKTGKI
-3029 TKVEIPWEERWM
+3029 TKVEVSWEERWM
-3041 NTVMKNTLSTAT
+3041 NVIGKNTVSTAT
-3053 GMFPGIR
+3053 GMIPIVR
-3060 DLAGLALDRIFDGTT
+3060 DLIGMVTDALFDGTT
-3075 YGRTFEFGSV
+3075 RGRNFEVGSV
-3085 ASRGFDQAQATWNL
+3085 LSRGGKQAWATWNL

-3111 EEEAKERERVKKMT
+3111 AEKAKERERVKKMT
-3125 RKQREKYE
+3125 KKQREKYE

-3165 HGITNTP
+3165 HGVTNTL
-3172 SDGLF
+3172 SDGVF
-3177 SIAQFAV
+3177 SAVQFAV
-3184 DMMETDNYYDPD
+3184 DMMETDNYYDP
-3196 IRNVLRAVIFD
+3196 RVKNVLRSVIFD

>member
-1 MALDLEAYHKD
+1 MAFDLEGYLQ
-12 IEDERRQDEERAAQE
+12 EGREEREQREAAQAEREAKE
-27 ANQAAWEAK
+27 ANQAEWEAK
-36 PFYSKAATIIS
+36 PWYSKAATIIS

-64 RDAYSAYHDAQV
+64 KDAYSAYYEAQA

-98 RGVVL
+98 RGAVL

-130 DVRQSETF
+130 NVRNTETF
-138 VHYFMTPEDKLKK
+138 THYFMTSEDKLKK

-182 KRAKAAVMPEDQAM
+182 KRAKTAVMPEDQAM

-212 NPNDAALA
+212 NPTEAALA

-272 LERMIAED
+272 LERMIVED
-280 KKTAPSFFDDPLSA
+280 KKVAPSFFDDPLSA

-322 AAAIVGAALGT
+322 AAAIAGAALGT

-346 AGAGAGFITGFVR
+346 AGAGAGFTDGFVR
-359 SVFGSVARRQAM
+359 SVFGGVARRQAM

-407 NPLLTDNDRRLYA
+407 DPLLTDNDRRFYSA
-420 TLGGAANAG
+420 LGGAANAG

-458 AVDAIKGVVDVAK
+458 AVDAIKGIVDSAK
-471 YDVAKRESVAAFA
+471 YDVAKRESVAAYA

-494 AATESAEEGAQSI
+494 AATESAEEGAQSV

-567 HAQRLFSEKAKEELA
+567 HARRLFSEKAKEELA

-655 REEELEK
+655 REEELQK
-662 TIQSGGH
+662 TTESGGH

-675 KYAQSAASPQLLE
+675 KYAQSAVSPQLLE

-697 SLARMKENAKMLSD
+697 SAARMKENAKMLSD

-747 KARLYGERDMAK
+747 KARLYSERDMAK

-784 DEILQPAMDAL
+784 DEILRPAMDAL

-820 APWYQEYYKQH
+820 APWYQEYYKEH

-936 TKVARMNAML
+936 TKAARMNAML

-958 RTQEGKEEYTA
+958 RTQEGKEKYTA
-969 LNYFRDRF
+969 LDYFKDRF

-987 SNEDV
+987 QN
-992 LHQAVRAGLNLDEQ
+992 GL
-1006 VQVVGFDTL
+1006 
-1015 ANDLKGKS
+1015 
-1023 DKEIIAYI
+1023 Y
-1031 SKLSRTE
+1031 
-1038 PIPVAD
+1038 
-1044 FKALVGLPKD
+1044 
-1054 NDRYGQRHLI
+1054 
-1064 RGKANQSA
+1064 
-1072 ANRAARNTVLSNFRD
+1072 
-1087 VVQHAVVVE
+1087 
-1096 VVPNTKKKSLHGLQ
+1096 
-1110 GAKWRTQKRKN
+1110 
-1121 EVENYYRLMV
+1121 
-1131 PVRINGRIRT
+1131 
-1141 LVIVAEEHNGVVSS
+1141 
-1155 PTSVKVY
+1155 
-1162 EIYYAK
+1162 
-1168 KHPLATAPITET
+1168 
-1180 SSKAGAKAGVSVAE
+1180 
-1194 EDALSTISIRD
+1194 
-1205 MLTGVKDADGN
+1205 
-1216 LYAQSATNVP
+1216 QSATDVP
-1226 SSEKEAVRKQY
+1226 SAEKDAVRKQY

-1244 KAPNGKPTN
+1244 KAPNGEPTN

-1258 WVAVR
+1258 WIAVR

-1270 FGDWEQAARLML
+1270 FGDWEAEAEKQKYLNTAPINVTEKKITKSGGVTARDAAFAWADAYL
-1282 PRHAENLEEA
+1282 PVQVSTRFGEVEINRTSVKDSLGHGFSQKKLDAITSLPEGMKVAAFIGEA
-1292 AAAARSI
+1292 KDFNGADIDNGYFCYPIMYQGEKQVVFCRAR
-1299 AGKRLTN
+1299 RDVN
-1306 DLLGVDAFLSNKNIG
+1306 SNKIYVHEVWTEDEIRGIPLQTAAKFSNSKPHG
-1321 KMVSASAT
+1321 GNT
-1329 RKSVDARVH
+1329 LYKSI
-1338 ALAVANVDRLF
+1338 LADFLN
-1349 SRAITEYTHKDRDND
+1349 K
-1364 KNIKQI
+1364 
-1370 HRMFSPFVVG
+1370 
-1380 DNVFVAKLTVKE
+1380 
-1392 LVQEK
+1392 
-1397 EGNRLYSVEAL
+1397 GNE
-1408 EIKEASRKWNAAYNA
+1408 
-1423 TEGVLTSFP
+1423 
-1432 QEAFDNIIARF
+1432 
-1443 LPDGKNCSKIV
+1443 CSKIV
-1454 DENGEPMVVYHGS
+1454 DENGEPLVVYHGS

-1509 NIKNPATGSKSYE
+1509 NIKNPATGSKSHE

-1575 NGAFS
+1575 NGVFS

-1592 LEKNVGESTHAIP
+1592 LEKNVGESAHAIP

-1682 LKETAIKRLNKAGR
+1682 LKETAITRMNKAGR

-1749 KGEISKED
+1749 RGEISKED
-1757 GKRIITLFERADEST
+1757 GKRIITLFESADEST

-1807 WHEGAADEYAE
+1807 WHEGAAEEYKD

-1902 VQAVMAR
+1902 VQAVMSR

-1917 AEAKLDERFRPI
+1917 TEAKLDERFRPI

-1974 KEAREELNQKVEA
+1974 KEAREEFNEKVEA

-2038 NELKDYITEYARKLD
+2038 NELKDYMTEYARKLD
-2053 EQIMQAHLSD
+2053 EQIMQEHLSD

-2099 NAPEEVKKKAVA
+2099 NAPEEVKQKAVA
-2111 EAKKAES
+2111 EAKKEES

-2155 ISESCN
+2155 IGESCN
-2161 PRFFRRNERKYAR
+2161 SRFFRRNERKYAR
-2174 AMDKAAAAG
+2174 AMDKSAAAG
-2183 KWSEVLALKEQ
+2183 KWSDVLALKEQ
-2194 QAFAAACAYEAEKN
+2194 QAFAAACAYEAERN
-2208 EKRLN
+2208 EARLN
-2213 QLLANVKRKLSA
+2213 KLLEGVKRKLSA

-2245 GLKANDEEKPVKCA
+2245 GLKANDEEKPVNCA
-2259 KLSELFEQYKDNN
+2259 KLSELFTRYKENI

-2306 ALGILYNAGR
+2306 ALGILYNVGR

-2342 TALKP
+2342 SALKP
-2347 SGIVE
+2347 TGIVE
-2352 HPVSDDIGGMGY
+2352 HPVSEDTGGVGY
-2364 SELVARIPL
+2364 GELL
-2373 LGEVVA
+2373 A
-2379 KAAQEGNI
+2379 KTPFVGKVLAKYGQEGSLL
-2387 QLTKPELILRLMGD
+2387 LTKPELIMRLLGE
-2401 KAHRYI
+2401 KAHRYL
-2407 YGTYDRAQMKESELL
+2407 YGTYDRAQMKESEILG
-2422 EEKRAALEK
+2422 EKQKELEK
-2431 IFSVYSRREK
+2431 IFSVYTRKER

-2452 GDMISKENVLCL
+2452 GDMLSKENVLCL

-2469 TETNRKRVMDDI
+2469 TFTNRKRVLD
-2481 GQRFDVMR
+2481 GVGKKFDVIR
-2489 TLKENMTEKDWKVV
+2489 TLHENMTEKDWKVV
-2503 QEVWNLLDTFWEE
+2503 QEVWNLVDTFWEE
-2516 SARTEERLN
+2516 SARTER
-2525 GARVGKVP
+2525 
-2533 ASAFTIETADGKE
+2533 TC
-2546 ITLRGGYYPLRY
+2546 
-2558 NPKKA
+2558 
-2563 SKVNDKQTEEDVKGR
+2563 
-2578 MTGAQV
+2578 
-2584 FGTKRSHVKERSEGD
+2584 
-2599 VIAPVLLRF
+2599 
-2608 DVLKDHIFNAS
+2608 
-2619 HNIAFRIAARDVY
+2619 
-2632 RIINDKK
+2632 
-2639 FEAYVSSTYGRPIY
+2639 
-2653 DYLKQWA
+2653 
-2660 VDVWAVPVEA
+2660 
-2670 SDSAA
+2670 
-2675 SGINRIIGGLRRNS
+2675 RR
-2689 TMAIMGW
+2689 T
-2696 RLWPCLENV
+2696 
-2705 MTNTFLNMDKIGVRK
+2705 
-2720 TAKAYLEGLPI
+2720 
-2731 FGRGPKAL
+2731 
-2739 RDMAKKS
+2739 
-2746 AFMADRISNMERDIR
+2746 
-2761 RDPHIFDPTYA
+2761 
-2772 PLEFLRDN
+2772 
-2780 AYFGI
+2780 
-2785 SFTDQLFSVPLWN
+2785 
-2798 KVYQEAFPKALAQI
+2798 
-2812 NEENEANKR
+2812 
-2821 TYQEAQNRVHELR
+2821 
-2834 AEIYDLRREME
+2834 
-2845 EKVDPLLQEIIREK
+2845 
-2859 NKERIREMKKHVRE
+2859 
-2873 KKERIRAKEKEFAE
+2873 
-2887 AGIALERAGE
+2887 LER
-2897 LPIYDEAER
+2897 
-2906 IREAEMR
+2906 
-2913 AVQAGDAAV
+2913 
-2922 RDTFGSGQTKDIS
+2922 
-2935 GAQRTRS
+2935 RTHRQS
-2942 ELFKL
+2942 PC
-2947 FTSFF
+2947 
-2952 SFFNTQYNAAL
+2952 A
-2963 EAHYRGKYSKTGYK
+2963 
-2977 HIHVWM
+2977 
-2983 PLARTILFRIV
+2983 
-2994 LVGILGGLGKAAL
+2994 
-3007 GLDGGDDKD
+3007 
-3016 KYRKVQ
+3016 
-3022 DPKTGEI
+3022 
-3029 TKVEIPWEERWM
+3029 
-3041 NTVMKNTLSTAT
+3041 
-3053 GMFPGIR
+3053 
-3060 DLAGLALDRIFDGTT
+3060 
-3075 YGRTFEFGSV
+3075 
-3085 ASRGFDQAQATWNL
+3085 
-3099 IMKKGEDDLKRE
+3099 
-3111 EEEAKERERVKKMT
+3111 
-3125 RKQREKYE
+3125 
-3133 EEKKYKKPKKE
+3133 
-3144 VGYVDIA
+3144 
-3151 KSAAQTVSTFTASR
+3151 
-3165 HGITNTP
+3165 
-3172 SDGLF
+3172 
-3177 SIAQFAV
+3177 
-3184 DMMETDNYYDPD
+3184 
-3196 IRNVLRAVIFD
+3196 
-3207 KKLREKEVPK
+3207 
-3217 KPEPPKKKQ
+3217 
-3226 RRTRGRKERT
+3226 
-3236 ND
+3236 

>member
-1 MALDLEAYHKD
+1 MAFDLEGYLNSG
-12 IEDERRQDEERAAQE
+12 REEREQREAAQAEREAKE

-64 RDAYSAYHDAQV
+64 KDSYSAYYEAQA

-121 ADEGSTIAQ
+121 ADEGGTIAQ

-182 KRAKAAVMPEDQAM
+182 KRAKSAVMPEDQAM

-322 AAAIVGAALGT
+322 AAAIVMAAAGT
-333 GVEPLGGTLVGGA
+333 AIEPGGGTLLGGA
-346 AGAGAGFITGFVR
+346 VGAGAGFTAGFVR

-371 RTAITRGMQFG
+371 RIAITRGMQFG

-389 PETGSRYA
+389 PETGSRFA

-402 KDTDG
+402 KDADG

-443 RGAVNFLTKG
+443 RGAVNFLTKN

-458 AVDAIKGVVDVAK
+458 GVDAIKGVADAAK

-567 HAQRLFSEKAKEELA
+567 HARRLFSEKAKEELA

-655 REEELEK
+655 REEELQK
-662 TIQSGGH
+662 TIESGGH

-697 SLARMKENAKMLSD
+697 SAARMKENAKMLSD
-711 ALETAQKRAVH
+711 ALESAQKRAVH

-747 KARLYGERDMAK
+747 KARLYSERDMAK

-784 DEILQPAMDAL
+784 DEILKPAIDAL

-848 VGDASAPNVEG
+848 VGDASAPQVEG

-882 GHIQTLENIKERM
+882 GHIKTLENIKERM

-958 RTQEGKEEYTA
+958 RTQEGKEKYTA
-969 LNYFRDRF
+969 LDYFRDRF

-987 SNEDV
+987 DGFAQSSSARRLKEDMLAWKQKV
-992 LHQAVRAGLNLDEQ
+992 DDFLAGKLPLHNNVVMRSPLVFDLIGADSTLDIAIDRNILQKLVDKHHFTRQNLLE
-1006 VQVVGFDTL
+1006 
-1015 ANDLKGKS
+1015 
-1023 DKEIIAYI
+1023 
-1031 SKLSRTE
+1031 
-1038 PIPVAD
+1038 
-1044 FKALVGLPKD
+1044 LPKKIAD
-1054 NDRYGQRHLI
+1054 PLFVL
-1064 RGKANQSA
+1064 
-1072 ANRAARNTVLSNFRD
+1072 RAIDTKTG
-1087 VVQHAVVVE
+1087 VE
-1096 VVPNTKKKSLHGLQ
+1096 D
-1110 GAKWRTQKRKN
+1110 AQKRIVVIDM
-1121 EVENYYRLMV
+1121 E
-1131 PVRINGRIRT
+1131 ING
-1141 LVIVAEEHNGVVSS
+1141 
-1155 PTSVKVY
+1155 
-1162 EIYYAK
+1162 
-1168 KHPLATAPITET
+1168 AT
-1180 SSKAGAKAGVSVAE
+1180 V
-1194 EDALSTISIRD
+1194 
-1205 MLTGVKDADGN
+1205 
-1216 LYAQSATNVP
+1216 
-1226 SSEKEAVRKQY
+1226 
-1237 EGTEQWM
+1237 
-1244 KAPNGKPTN
+1244 
-1253 LTEDQ
+1253 
-1258 WVAVR
+1258 
-1263 TPAFKAW
+1263 
-1270 FGDWEQAARLML
+1270 
-1282 PRHAENLEEA
+1282 
-1292 AAAARSI
+1292 
-1299 AGKRLTN
+1299 
-1306 DLLGVDAFLSNKNIG
+1306 
-1321 KMVSASAT
+1321 MV
-1329 RKSVDARVH
+1329 
-1338 ALAVANVDRLF
+1338 
-1349 SRAITEYTHKDRDND
+1349 
-1364 KNIKQI
+1364 
-1370 HRMFSPFVVG
+1370 PFVVNTAQG
-1380 DNVFVAKLTVKE
+1380 MNKIASAYGREKSSGQPNDQWYIDRLNQKNLLYINKNRTARWVATRTGAAGRHNAPLTKQSFSTFSIANENDLSKQKKE
-1392 LVQEK
+1392 NPGFYQ
-1397 EGNRLYSVEAL
+1397 SA
-1408 EIKEASRKWNAAYNA
+1408 W
-1423 TEGVLTSFP
+1423 
-1432 QEAFDNIIARF
+1432 
-1443 LPDGKNCSKIV
+1443 
-1454 DENGEPMVVYHGS
+1454 HGS
-1467 DAEFEVFD
+1467 PHDFVEFLLSAIGTGEGAQAHGWGLYLAEKREAA
-1475 RTKGRSGMDIQ
+1475 S
-1486 GMFFSPWD
+1486 
-1494 YESEGYGK
+1494 GYGGK
-1502 NVRAFFL
+1502 LYHVEIPDNDVLIDEQKAYDAQPAKVR
-1509 NIKNPATGSKSYE
+1509 K
-1522 VFSKYKSENYA
+1522 
-1533 GIKARDELEHS
+1533 
-1544 GYDGVASGNM
+1544 
-1554 EDEDLEFIA
+1554 
-1563 FEPNQIKSATDN
+1563 
-1575 NGAFS
+1575 
-1580 PDDANIYHQKDS
+1580 S
-1592 LEKNVGESTHAIP
+1592 LEKLVHGLTLEQLENWNDVRRLGKAKVIAEIMDTLSESDGMNIYGTISD
-1605 LDDGQG
+1605 LVDGQQEASELLNQYG
-1611 KVVDIQFVDVD
+1611 IKGITYHDEQSGRGFVVF
-1622 EKRALQSPHIGI
+1622 
-1634 RFSDEEYKIGDDV
+1634 DD
-1647 ENSHNWVDGDWT
+1647 
-1659 DEELDGTS
+1659 
-1667 TVNVAEPWSYDSLDE
+1667 
-1682 LKETAIKRLNKAGR
+1682 KAIK
-1696 YPYDYAYLVAGTSS
+1696 
-1710 DYGEDTNESII
+1710 II
-1721 RNAEVVGIL
+1721 E
-1730 KLVRESEAE
+1730 K
-1739 SFNQMLRQEV
+1739 FNQMLRQEV
-1749 KGEISKED
+1749 RGEISKED
-1757 GKRIITLFERADEST
+1757 GKRIITLFESADEST

-1807 WHEGAADEYAE
+1807 WHEDAAEEYKD
-1818 TDFADEFRDHEN
+1818 TDFADEFRAHEN

-1917 AEAKLDERFRPI
+1917 TEAKLDERFRPI
-1929 EKLLGKESVESL
+1929 EKLLGKESVQSL

-1974 KEAREELNQKVEA
+1974 KEAREEFNEKVEA

-2111 EAKKAES
+2111 EAKKQEES
-2118 PTRRG
+2118 QTRRG

-2194 QAFAAACAYEAEKN
+2194 QAFAAACAYEAERN
-2208 EKRLN
+2208 EARLN
-2213 QLLANVKRKLSA
+2213 KLLEDVKRKLSA

-2259 KLSELFEQYKDNN
+2259 KLSELFARYKENI

-2306 ALGILYNAGR
+2306 ALGILYNVGR

-2342 TALKP
+2342 TLLKP
-2347 SGIVE
+2347 TGIVE
-2352 HPVSDDIGGMGY
+2352 HPVSEDTGGVGY
-2364 SELVARIPL
+2364 GELL
-2373 LGEVVA
+2373 A
-2379 KAAQEGNI
+2379 KTPFVGKVLAKYGQEGSLL
-2387 QLTKPELILRLMGD
+2387 LTKPELIMRLLGE
-2401 KAHRYI
+2401 KAHRYL
-2407 YGTYDRAQMKESELL
+2407 YGTYDRAQMKESEILG
-2422 EEKRAALEK
+2422 EKQKALEK
-2431 IFSVYSRREK
+2431 IFSVYTRKER

-2452 GDMISKENVLCL
+2452 GDMLSKENVLCL

-2469 TETNRKRVMDDI
+2469 TFTNRKRVLDGV
-2481 GQRFDVMR
+2481 GQKFDVIR
-2489 TLKENMTEKDWKVV
+2489 TLHENMTEKDWKVV
-2503 QEVWNLLDTFWEE
+2503 QEVWNLADTFWEE

-2525 GARVGKVP
+2525 GAHIGKVP
-2533 ASAFTIETADGKE
+2533 AHEFTIKTADGKE
-2546 ITLRGGYYPLRY
+2546 VTLKGGYYPLRY
-2558 NPKKA
+2558 NAEK
-2563 SKVNDKQTEEDVKGR
+2563 SSNVQDKTAEEAAKGT

-2584 FGTKRSHVKERSEGD
+2584 FGTKRGHTKARVEGD
-2599 VIAPVLLRF
+2599 VVLPVRLEF
-2608 DVLKDHIFNAS
+2608 GVLQEHVYNAA

-2632 RIINDKK
+2632 RIINDKA
-2639 FEAYVSSTYGRPIY
+2639 FEAYVSSNYGRPVY
-2653 DYLKQWA
+2653 KYLKQWA
-2660 VDVWAVPVEA
+2660 VDVWAIPA
-2670 SDSAA
+2670 DGTDLAGSAVSRA
-2675 SGINRIIGGLRRNS
+2675 LAAFRRNS

-2696 RLWPCLENV
+2696 RMWPVVENV
-2705 MTNTFLNMDKIGVRK
+2705 SNIAPVVDKLGAKRALQAVIAFALHPK
-2720 TAKAYLEGLPI
+2720 TLLA
-2731 FGRGPKAL
+2731 
-2739 RDMAKKS
+2739 MSKKS
-2746 AFMADRISNMERDIR
+2746 IFMADRINNMERDVR
-2761 RDPHIFDPTYA
+2761 RDSHTFDPTYK

-2780 AYFGI
+2780 AYRAL
-2785 SFTDQLFSVPLWN
+2785 SFTDLALSVPTWN
-2798 KVYQEAFPKALAQI
+2798 SAYNEAFPKAMAQI

-2834 AEIYDLRREME
+2834 AEVYDLRREME
-2845 EKVDPLLQEIIREK
+2845 EKVDPSLQ
-2859 NKERIREMKKHVRE
+2859 
-2873 KKERIRAKEKEFAE
+2873 ERIRAKEKEFAE

-2922 RDTFGSGQTKDIS
+2922 RDTFGSGQTKDLAAI
-2935 GAQRTRS
+2935 QRSRN
-2942 ELFKL
+2942 EAVKM
-2947 FTSFF
+2947 FTSFY
-2952 SFFNTQYNAAL
+2952 SFFNTQFNAVLESYYGGKYNADG
-2963 EAHYRGKYSKTGYK
+2963 YR
-2977 HIHVWM
+2977 HIRVWM
-2983 PLARTILFRIV
+2983 PFARSVLYRII
-2994 LVGILGGLGKAAL
+2994 LVGLIGGLGKAAL
-3007 GLDGGDDKD
+3007 GLEGDDDKD
-3016 KYRKVQ
+3016 KYRNVV
-3022 DPKTGEI
+3022 DPKTGKT
-3029 TKVEIPWEERWM
+3029 TKVEVPWEERWM
-3041 NTVMKNTLSTAT
+3041 NVIGKNTVSTAT
-3053 GMFPGIR
+3053 GMIPIVR
-3060 DLAGLALDRIFDGTT
+3060 DLIGMVTDALFDGTT
-3075 YGRTFEFGSV
+3075 RGRNFEVGSV
-3085 ASRGFDQAQATWNL
+3085 VSRGGKQAMATWNL

-3111 EEEAKERERVKKMT
+3111 AEKAKERERVKKMT

-3165 HGITNTP
+3165 HGITNTL
-3172 SDGLF
+3172 SDGVF
-3177 SIAQFAV
+3177 SAVQFAV
-3184 DMMETDNYYDPD
+3184 DMMETDNYYDP
-3196 IRNVLRAVIFD
+3196 RVTNVMRAVIFD

-3217 KPEPPKKKQ
+3217 KPEPPKKQ